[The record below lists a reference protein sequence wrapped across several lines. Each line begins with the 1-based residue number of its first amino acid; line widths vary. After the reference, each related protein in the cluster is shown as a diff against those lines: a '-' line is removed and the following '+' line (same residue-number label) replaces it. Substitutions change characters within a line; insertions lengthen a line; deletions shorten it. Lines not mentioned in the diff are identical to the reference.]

1 MTDLHDKPAP
11 ASSLAQAGPAA
22 DAPESATAAEHPT
35 LGELFTA
42 WVART
47 PDAPALTDG
56 RRTWTYR
63 ELGARADR
71 LAAHLV
77 RRGAGP
83 DRVVALVLPRSM
95 ELIAAELAV
104 ARAGAAF
111 LPVDPAYPAER
122 RALMLTDAA
131 PAVTLDDAG
140 QVGRL
145 LDADE
150 PPATEDTTG
159 HAAEADADRTAG
171 TDADRRAGTGA
182 DHGAGTGADRRAG
195 TGVDREPGTAADHT
209 ARTDADHAAYVI
221 YTSGSTGTPKGVTV
235 THRGI
240 GGFTAA
246 AAERYAVG
254 PGDRVLQFS
263 SPSFDASV
271 LELFISVLSGA
282 TLVVP
287 PHGPWLGDEL
297 AAVLDEHRISHA
309 LIPPAAL
316 ATLPDPAQGTARHL
330 RTLIVGA
337 EACPAGL
344 VDRWAPGRRMINSYG
359 PTETTIVA
367 TWTGPLTAGHG
378 TPTIGGALP
387 HTRVYVLDTAMRPVP
402 PGVDGELFV
411 GGDAV
416 ARGYL
421 GRPGLTATRFVADP
435 FGRPGAR
442 LYRTGDRARW
452 TAAGELEFLGRL
464 DRQVKIRGFRIEPG
478 EIEAALR
485 RAGAVGEA
493 VVVVREDEPGRQR
506 LVGYVTPAGQPAPTD
521 PAAPT
526 APAAPTD
533 PAAPGGAA
541 VVLDPVALRAA
552 VAAVLPA
559 HMVPSAVVVLERMP
573 LTPQHK
579 IDRRALPAPERAT
592 AAGHVAPRSPQERA
606 LARIWADVLGVDTVG
621 VTDDFFDLGGESILA
636 ARALSRIRDE
646 LGVRLT
652 VRDVFTARTV
662 AALAPLLADPSAA
675 APPEPIPPAPRE
687 GGLPLSSAQR
697 RLWYLDDLTAGGT
710 EYNTGVALRL
720 SGPLDPD
727 ALGRSL
733 HRLAARH
740 ASLRTTFTT
749 ADGQGVQRV
758 AAEPDLPLRTADLT
772 GIPDARRAE
781 AAETLLTEEL
791 GRPYDLAAGPLT
803 RALLVRLAVED
814 HLLLLA
820 QHHIVTDG
828 WSVGILT
835 RELAALY
842 HAETTGEPD
851 GLAQPPLQY
860 PDFAVWERRQRTAGG
875 DAADLAY
882 WRRHLSGIQHL
893 ELPTDRPRPAVRTT
907 TGAAHRHTLPAE
919 LVTRLRQLA
928 AGRGTTVFTLFA
940 GASALLFSRYSGQR
954 DVAFGTV
961 TTGRGRRDLED
972 VPGFFAN
979 TVVLRGEVDERV
991 TVDRFVETMRTTV
1004 LDAFAHDA
1012 VPFDRVVEELA
1023 PPRDP
1028 SRTPLVQALVVQ
1040 QTAFAVPPLSGGLR
1054 FADHPLPRPAAR
1066 FDLVL
1071 EFTPDTDGGCVL
1083 TAEFSTD
1090 LFEAATVARLTA
1102 HLHRLLEGMA
1112 DGPGRRLAELTML
1125 SAEEQRTLVDTW
1137 NPPARRARD
1146 TDHTTLPELLHAQAA
1161 RTPDRTAV
1169 VCGPVRLDYAEVARR
1184 AGRIARLLAARG
1196 AGPERLVALCLPRSA
1211 DLVPVLWAVLASGA
1225 AYLPVDPGYPAERV
1239 RLMLADAR
1247 PALVVA
1253 TRETATAL
1261 PADCAPLIL
1270 EDCADPSDVHLAPSD
1285 VHPAPPA
1292 GADRTG
1298 PLLPDHPAYV
1308 IYTSG
1313 STGRPKGVVV
1323 IHRSVTALAQWAR
1336 ERFGAE
1342 GLAHVI
1348 SSTSL
1353 NFDVSVFE
1361 LLCPLV
1367 AGGTVEVVADLPAL
1381 AEGAGPRHA
1390 GLLSGVPSVV
1400 SRLISGGTAPV
1411 TADTVVL
1418 AGEALPA
1425 QTVHDLRAAMPGSR
1439 IANIY
1444 GPTEATVYATA
1455 WFAGDRLPEQAPPI
1469 GDPVA
1474 LTRAYVLDH
1483 ALRPQP
1489 VGVTGELYLGGGGLA
1504 RGYLHRP
1511 GLTAARFVA
1520 DPFGA
1525 PGERMYR
1532 TGDLVRRRA
1541 DGGLEYV
1548 GRIDQ
1553 QVKVRGFRIE
1563 LGEVEEALRGC
1574 AGVAEAAA
1582 TATTDGDGHRRLAGY
1597 VVPAAGQRVD
1607 PEAVRRELGRTLPDY
1622 MVPSAVLVLD
1632 ALPLS
1637 PNGKLDRGRLPDP
1650 GPAVRAVRHVAPRT
1664 PTERALAAIWAEV
1677 LRVERIGVDD
1687 NFFELG
1693 GDSILSIQLVA
1704 RARQEGLPLTSRDVY
1719 RNQTVAALA
1728 RCADA
1733 AAGPRETAPAPEAAT
1748 GTAPLTP
1755 IQHWLFAAA
1764 AERAGHFSQALSV
1777 RTPDDLDPA
1786 ALEDA
1791 LNDLAAHHDALRS
1804 RFVTDGAD
1812 GGAGWFIDERAP
1824 RVRLTRH
1831 TGPETDTPHFG
1842 PFDLARGPLLR
1853 AVLHDCGPGL
1863 PRVLHLA
1870 VHHLVIDGVS
1880 WRVLLEDLDRAYRAR
1895 RAGDDGAAA
1904 LPAKSSP
1911 LRQWARRLN
1920 AHAADGG
1927 FDDEREYWAE
1937 AVPGTEPALP
1947 ADLPDGDDTY
1957 AAQRAVTVRL
1967 SPAVTSAL
1975 LRTLPDTYRTQAN
1988 DVLLS
1993 ALGRALCG
2001 WSGRD
2006 RVLVDVEGHG
2016 REELFPE
2023 LDISR
2028 TVGWFTTRY
2037 PLALAVP
2044 EDAGWDTV
2052 LKRVKE
2058 QLRAVPRHGLG
2069 HDALR
2074 RLTGSGAAP
2083 HTPDAQVSFNYLG
2096 RMGLPDDPDG
2106 LYRGTVRPLE
2116 LDADP
2121 AAERP
2126 HALEVVGRLD
2136 DDELEFTWFYAD
2148 RRYREDTVADLAGR
2162 FAAALEDLARHAA
2175 RPGAAGRTPSD
2186 FPLARL
2192 DQAAVDRIT
2201 AADPAAVADILPLTP
2216 TQAGMLFHGLSQGD
2230 SGVYFQQLTF
2240 VLDGVPDPEAL
2251 AAAWQYV
2258 TDRTEVLRGRVAW
2271 QDVPEPLLVVQ
2282 RHAAV
2287 PVTHLDWRDLPP
2299 DECRARLDDVLARDR
2314 AQGIDLGRA
2323 PLQRL
2328 LLARVSGT
2336 AVRVVWSFHHL
2347 LLDGWSLFQ
2356 VLSDVFARHAGA
2368 GPDTLPHRPPHR
2380 DYVAWLRQRDPA
2392 EAEQHWRHRLSG
2404 LTEATPLPY
2413 DREPREAHR
2422 AESTHEVRGT
2432 LPAPA
2437 TRALEEL
2444 ARTSG
2449 LTLNTLVQGAWALLL
2464 ARQASRDEVV
2474 FGTTVSGRPPEL
2486 PGAEAMTGLF
2496 ITTLPTRVTVPGHG
2510 TLLDWLR
2517 TLQHDQIEDRRFDHL
2532 PLTRI
2537 KACSRLPERVG
2548 LFDSIVVFENY
2559 PVDDDLAASHGLRL
2573 SGLEGIET
2581 TNYPLSLTAYP
2592 GAELTLRLGY
2602 DPELFDAGTAER
2614 MAEYLTVLLSGMA
2627 TGSGR
2632 PPARLPLLAPDRRE
2646 QVLRAWNDT
2655 ATDLPG
2661 STVAGLFAAQVCRTP
2676 DAVAVE
2682 AGDEHLT
2689 YRELDARAARSAARL
2704 AGLGVRPE
2712 HPVGVLMDRSVELIV
2727 TQLALVR
2734 TGGVYVPLDGRA
2746 PAERLRRTLAE
2757 AGAGLLLT
2765 DAGWERTAREALPG
2779 GRVLR
2784 VDDASGADGPA
2795 PTCAVHPD
2803 NVQYL
2808 MFTSGSTGTPKGVAV
2823 RQRDVAALALDRAF
2837 AGHDRILVHSP
2848 GAFDASTYEVWVPLL
2863 RGGTAVLAPPTD
2875 VDAAQVRHAIT
2886 EQRVSC
2892 LWLTAG
2898 LFRLLAQEDPGCLR
2912 GAREVW
2918 TGGDVVPAQAVRR
2931 VLDACPGLTVV
2942 DGYGPTETTTFAT
2955 RRVFR
2960 SGDPLP
2966 AVLPIGRPLDNTRV
2980 YVLDTALQPQPPGI
2994 PGQLYI
3000 AGAGLARGYAGRP
3013 GATAARYVADPYGP
3027 PGARM
3032 YRTGDIVR
3040 WSADGE
3046 LHFVGRADDQIKIR
3060 GFRVEPAEIEAR
3072 LTAHPG
3078 IAEAVVS
3085 LYEDAGRKRLAAHLV
3100 PAGAATVPSAA
3111 ELRAHL
3117 AAGLPDYMLPAAFV
3131 TVPELPLTG
3140 NGKVDRR
3147 RLPAPDWSAGGERAH
3162 RAPRTET
3169 ERILAGIWAE
3179 LLGVARVGV
3188 DDNFF
3193 MLGGDS
3199 ILSIQVVSRARAAGL
3214 TLTPRDLFRH
3224 PTVAELAGASG
3235 GTGPAVAGTE
3245 PVAGAADLTPI
3256 QHWFLDPRPA
3266 HPGFFNQSVVVETA
3280 GAVDQDALRRALTAL
3295 WTQHDALRA
3304 RFAADP
3310 DGTWRQDIAPADGP
3324 VPELLE
3330 VHGRQTEERVTAA
3343 AHGGLQLDTGPLF
3356 TARLFT
3362 ADGTRPT
3369 ARLLLVAHHLVVDG
3383 VSWRILLEDLE
3394 TAYRQAA
3401 SGQPVRLPAR
3411 TTSVREWARRLRDRD
3426 RFTEQLAHW
3435 ERTARHCAAP
3445 LPVDGTGGNTAA
3457 DVREVTVRLDR
3468 DRTADL
3474 LRRVPGV
3481 YRTRV
3486 DDVLLTALGR
3496 VLADWTGRDTVAVG
3510 LEGHGRE
3517 DQLFEDVDL
3526 SRTVGWF
3533 TSLFPVALAVP
3544 HGDWGTALKA
3554 VKEQLRAV
3562 PERGLGYGVL
3572 RHLAGEERLTGA
3584 PAPGI
3589 SFNYLGRFDW
3599 TADGGALIGAVPGGL
3614 GGAEAPG
3621 TERPH
3626 LLDVVARVE
3635 DDRLEITWH
3644 YSTGRHHEETVTALA
3659 EGMLRALCDIVAHC
3673 ARPEAG
3679 GRTPSDFPLARLDQ
3693 AAVDRIAGDG
3703 RDVEDVHPLTPM
3715 QSGMLFHSLLD
3726 PGGRTYVNQVQLV
3739 LSGVTDPHALA
3750 TAWQHTADAN
3760 PVLRTH
3766 LVWQETPEPLQV
3778 VRHRATVPV
3787 THHDWSGRP
3796 ADDGARDLDR
3806 LLAEDREAG
3815 IDLGTAPLM
3824 RLTLIRL
3831 APDRV
3836 RLVWTFHHVLL
3847 DGWSAAQVFDEVCER
3862 YAALTS
3868 GRRPQVPE
3876 RRPFADYLRWLAG
3889 RDTARAERHWR
3900 AALAGFQA
3908 PTELPRDRRPA
3919 EAHRASSSES
3929 VRITLGPDDSARLR
3943 ETAQRAGLTLNTV
3956 LQGAWALLL
3965 SRYGGGSDVVFG
3977 TTVSGRPAELP
3988 GVTSMVGLFINTL
4001 PTRARVDERRPL
4013 LDWLREL
4020 QAAQSEARRHD
4031 FVSLAQLQAW
4041 SEVPGGTGLFDSIV
4055 VFENYPFD
4063 EGALARY
4070 GLAME
4075 QERDLEPTNYPLSVV
4090 VAPGDTLSVNLDYDP
4105 AAFDTG
4111 TVEALG
4117 ESLRTL
4123 LTGMA
4128 ADADR
4133 RLADLP
4139 LLAPAEG
4146 RALVGRFGGRVADTP
4161 RDTLPEAFR
4170 RQAERTPDAPAVRHG
4185 DTRLTYRELDA
4196 RSSRLA
4202 RRLIAAGAGPE
4213 RFVALCLPRTA
4224 DLIVALLAVLKSGA
4238 GYLPVDPQYPAERVA
4253 FLFEDVRP
4261 DAVITAT
4268 ETAGRLPDGPITR
4281 ILLDAEP
4288 DPGVPDLP
4296 VGDDE
4301 RRGTLLPGHPAYV
4314 IHTSGS
4320 TGRPKGVVVSHAS
4333 VLALTDWAA
4342 AEFTGRA
4349 LAHVVASTSLNF
4361 DVSVFEIFSPLL
4373 SGGCVEVVRD
4383 LLALAERPGPW
4394 KAGLL
4399 SAVPS
4404 ALDRLLAEDA
4414 VRITADT
4421 VVLAGEGLPART
4433 VGRVRE
4439 AVPGCQVRNIYGPTE
4454 ATVYAT
4460 AFTCDP
4466 ADPDRDPPIGRPL
4479 GGARAYVLDERMR
4492 PVPAGAPGE
4501 LFLAG
4506 TGVAR
4511 GYLRRPGLTASR
4523 FLPDPFGPP
4532 GGRMYRTGDLV
4543 RWTADGDLVYLGR
4556 GDDQVKVRGFRI
4568 ELGEVEAALARHPA
4582 VAAAAA
4588 RVVEHD
4594 GHRRLVGYA
4603 VPRTPGL
4610 PAPAGPPATGP
4621 TGQSSVG
4628 GEVSGPA
4635 GQGSV
4640 AGEVSG
4646 PTGPGSVG
4654 GAVPGAAGVTSA
4666 GHPVSGPAGL
4676 PDPAELRAFLAR
4688 SLPDHLVPA
4697 LVVPL
4702 ERLPLGATGKL
4713 DRRALPAPRWSAP
4726 TAGAAGRP
4734 PRTEAERTLAAI
4746 WSDVLG
4752 VPEVGA
4758 DDNYFT
4764 LGGDSVL
4771 GIQIVSA
4778 ARRAGLALTPRHLFT
4793 HQTLAELANVAERMP
4808 DPALAAVAA
4817 EQGPVTGDTPLTPV
4831 QHWLLGTLTGDPAHF
4846 SQTVAH
4852 ELAADPDETLLR
4864 AALAAVLEH
4873 HDALRLRFEAAGD
4886 GRWRQHGTAPGDDA
4900 HLEVHH
4906 RAAPHEVAGA
4916 LAAGFDLA
4924 RGPLLRAALCRP
4936 ADGGRPVLVLAAH
4949 HLVVD
4954 AVSWRLIL
4962 EDLDT
4967 AYRALRD
4974 GERPALAP
4982 KSTSFR
4988 TWARRLADHTGTGG
5002 FDGELAH
5009 WRDLDAGP
5017 ALPTDHTGGANTVAV
5032 EENLTAGL
5040 DAEETRRLLQ
5050 DVPDAYRTRVNDV
5063 LLCALGRVLA
5073 RWTGRDR
5080 VAVTLE
5086 GHGREE
5092 LFEDTDLARTVGWFT
5107 TMYPVALDV
5116 PRNAGTGT
5124 VLKAVKEN
5132 LRAVPH
5138 GGLGYGALRHLHP
5151 TAAAQLP
5158 ALPPVCFNYL
5168 GRQDR
5173 TTPAP
5178 GGLLHAPLG
5187 GLTGG
5192 MDRCADRPY
5201 LLDVLGRVVDDRL
5214 EFTWSYSREVHRRD
5228 TVARLAAELT
5238 DELRE
5243 IVRHCAAPGA
5253 GGRTPSDFPLAPLD
5267 QAAVDRLVGSGADVT
5282 DVYPLTPTQTGMVMH
5297 GLDEA
5302 EHGLYVEQITF
5313 VADGARDPE
5322 TLAAAWRHVVD
5333 RTPVLRTSVAL
5344 HGVPVPLQVVHRD
5357 VTLPVTEHD
5366 WSRIPADR
5374 HDAELERL
5382 LGEERARGIALERA
5396 PLLRLALVRLGP
5408 DAVRVVWTFH
5418 HVLLDGW
5425 SVFHVL
5431 SDVMAAHAA
5440 LARGERPRLPGRR
5453 PFADYAAWLAARD
5466 TGQAEEHWRGAL
5478 AGLSAPTPL
5487 PYDRRPAPGETARSG
5502 TWLSRRLG
5510 AEETRRL
5517 QEFARRHRLTLNTLV
5532 QGAWALLLS
5541 RWSGERQVCFGTTVS
5556 GRPAD
5561 LPGADTITGLFI
5573 TTLPARVDV
5582 DGGASS
5588 AGWLRALQEA
5598 QAEDRRHDH
5607 LPLNEVHA
5615 LTQLQP
5621 GTILFDSLVVFENYP
5636 VGDATAGAHGLAL
5649 RDLDAREAT
5658 NYPLTVV
5665 VSPGDRLSV
5674 ELGYDARY
5682 FDAATADSLAGRL
5695 LHTLHALAGTDGTAR
5710 LDDLDVVPPAQRE
5723 RLLHGPA
5730 RPGLGPVPTATLPA
5744 LVEAAV
5750 DRWPTAPALDAA
5762 GTTLGFAEVEER
5774 ANRLAHRLIA
5784 RGTGPGELVAL
5795 LLPRSADMVLAQLA
5809 VTKAGAAFLPVDPAY
5824 PEERIA
5830 LMLRDA
5836 APALT
5841 LDAKEVA
5848 GLLAAP
5854 PDDVPA
5860 HRPTDAD
5867 RTRPLDPDDPAYV
5880 IYTSG
5885 STGRP
5890 KGVVVTHRG
5899 LAAFSAAEA
5908 AHYQVAP
5915 GDRVLAFATPSFDAS
5930 VLELCMSLPHGAGL
5944 VVPRPG
5950 PLLGPEL
5957 AGVLRTERITHTLLP
5972 PAALATLPA
5981 DTPGTLPDLK
5991 TLIVGADACGAELV
6005 ARWAPHHRMV
6015 NSYGPTEATVV
6026 ATWSA
6031 PLTADGS
6038 APPIG
6043 RPLPATG
6050 AYVLDARL
6058 RPVPDGVAGELW
6070 LSGPALARGYLG
6082 RPGLTA
6088 ARFVADPFGPPGTR
6102 MYRTGDLVRRDS
6114 AGELH
6119 YQGRTDH
6126 QLKLRG
6132 HRIEAGEVEATLVRH
6147 PGVLDAVVTVRED
6160 EPGLPRLVAHL
6171 LTVPG
6176 AEPPTTAG
6184 LRELAARSL
6193 PGHMVPSAFVV
6204 LDRFPLTENGK
6215 TDRAALPAPAPAD
6228 ERERPE
6234 YVAPRTPT
6242 EEALAAIWEETLQT
6256 AVGAEDDYF
6265 LLGGDSMRAL
6275 LIASRAN
6282 DAFGVTLTPRDVLV
6296 SHTVA
6301 ALAQL
6306 VEDQVLSELEE
6317 AAYGGP
6323 AEEEAHGGSDT
6334 EDAAHSGHDGRRGA
6348 YGGPEAADTGRDGGP
6363 DAEDAGNDGGP
6374 DAEDAGNDGGPDAED
6389 AGNDGYE
6396 AEDAAYGG
6404 HDHER

>member
-1 MTDLHDKPAP
+1 
-11 ASSLAQAGPAA
+11 
-22 DAPESATAAEHPT
+22 
-35 LGELFTA
+35 
-42 WVART
+42 
-47 PDAPALTDG
+47 
-56 RRTWTYR
+56 
-63 ELGARADR
+63 
-71 LAAHLV
+71 
-77 RRGAGP
+77 
-83 DRVVALVLPRSM
+83 
-95 ELIAAELAV
+95 
-104 ARAGAAF
+104 
-111 LPVDPAYPAER
+111 DPAR
-122 RALMLTDAA
+122 
-131 PAVTLDDAG
+131 
-140 QVGRL
+140 
-145 LDADE
+145 
-150 PPATEDTTG
+150 
-159 HAAEADADRTAG
+159 
-171 TDADRRAGTGA
+171 
-182 DHGAGTGADRRAG
+182 
-195 TGVDREPGTAADHT
+195 
-209 ARTDADHAAYVI
+209 
-221 YTSGSTGTPKGVTV
+221 
-235 THRGI
+235 
-240 GGFTAA
+240 
-246 AAERYAVG
+246 
-254 PGDRVLQFS
+254 
-263 SPSFDASV
+263 
-271 LELFISVLSGA
+271 
-282 TLVVP
+282 
-287 PHGPWLGDEL
+287 
-297 AAVLDEHRISHA
+297 
-309 LIPPAAL
+309 
-316 ATLPDPAQGTARHL
+316 GTARGL

-337 EACPAGL
+337 EACPAAL
-344 VDRWAPGRRMINSYG
+344 VDRWAPGRRMVNSYG
-359 PTETTIVA
+359 PTEATVVA
-367 TWTGPLTAGHG
+367 TWTGPLTAGAG
-378 TPTIGGALP
+378 TPTIGRALP
-387 HTRVYVLDTAMRPVP
+387 HTRVYVLDAALRPVP
-402 PGVDGELFV
+402 AGADGELFI

-421 GRPGLTATRFVADP
+421 GRPGLTAARFVADP
-435 FGRPGAR
+435 FGPPGAR

-452 TAAGELEFLGRL
+452 TADGQLEFLGRL

-485 RAGAVGEA
+485 RAGAGSVGEA
-493 VVVVREDEPGRQR
+493 VVVVREDEPGRPR
-506 LVGYVTPAGQPAPTD
+506 LVGYVTPAGQGSAD
-521 PAAPT
+521 PAAPSGR
-526 APAAPTD
+526 PHPLD
-533 PAAPGGAA
+533 PA
-541 VVLDPVALRAA
+541 ALRAA
-552 VAAVLPA
+552 LAAVLPA
-559 HMVPSAVVVLERMP
+559 HMVPSALVVLDRMP

-579 IDRRALPAPERAT
+579 IDRRALPAPERT
-592 AAGHVAPRSPQERA
+592 VTQGHVAPRSAGERA
-606 LARIWADVLGVDTVG
+606 LARIWAEVLGADAVG

-636 ARALSRIRDE
+636 ARALARIRDE

-652 VRDVFTARTV
+652 VRDVFTARTI
-662 AALAPLLADPSAA
+662 AALAPLLGDPSAA

-687 GGLPLSSAQR
+687 GALPLSSAQR
-697 RLWYLDDLTAGGT
+697 RLWYLDDLTDGGT
-710 EYNTGVALRL
+710 EYNTGVSLRL
-720 SGPLDPD
+720 RGPLDPD
-727 ALGRSL
+727 ALRRCL

-749 ADGQGVQRV
+749 ADGQGAQRV
-758 AAEPDLPLRTADLT
+758 ATEPDLPLRTADLT
-772 GIPDARRAE
+772 DVPGARRTDAAE
-781 AAETLLTEEL
+781 ALLTEEL
-791 GRPYDLAAGPLT
+791 GRPFDLAAGPLT
-803 RALLVRLAVED
+803 RALLVRLAAED

-851 GLAQPPLQY
+851 GLPRPAVQY
-860 PDFAVWERRQRTAGG
+860 PDFAVWERRQRAGRAE
-875 DAADLAY
+875 AADLAY
-882 WRRHLSGIQHL
+882 WKRHLADLQQL

-907 TGAAHRHTLPAE
+907 AGAAHRHPLPAG
-919 LVTRLRQLA
+919 LVTRLRHLA
-928 AGRGTTVFTLFA
+928 TGRGTTLFTLFA
-940 GASALLFSRYSGQR
+940 GASALLFARYSGQR

-979 TVVLRGEVDERV
+979 TVVLRGEVDERA
-991 TVDRFVETMRTTV
+991 TVDRFVESMRTTV
-1004 LDAFAHDA
+1004 LDAFAHDG

-1040 QTAFAVPPLSGGLR
+1040 QSALPVPPLSGGLHL
-1054 FADHPLPRPAAR
+1054 AEHPLPRPAAR

-1071 EFTPDTDGGCVL
+1071 EFSPAPDGGCVL
-1083 TAEFSTD
+1083 TAEFNTD
-1090 LFEAATVARLTA
+1090 LFDAATVSRLTA

-1112 DGPGRRLAELTML
+1112 DGPGRTLAELPML

-1137 NPPARRARD
+1137 NPPARRTRD
-1146 TDHTTLPELLHAQAA
+1146 TRHGTLPDLFHAQAA

-1169 VCGPVRLDYAEVARR
+1169 ICGPVRLDYAEVARR
-1184 AGRIARLLAARG
+1184 ANRLARQLLARG
-1196 AGPERLVALCLPRSA
+1196 AGPESLVALCLPRTA
-1211 DLVPVLWAVLASGA
+1211 DLVPVLWAVLTAGA
-1225 AYLPVDPGYPAERV
+1225 GYLPVDPGYPAERV

-1247 PALVVA
+1247 PALVLA
-1253 TRETATAL
+1253 TRETASRL
-1261 PADCAPLIL
+1261 PADCAPLLL
-1270 EDCADPSDVHLAPSD
+1270 EDCADPAVPDTDLTDSDRP
-1285 VHPAPPA
+1285 
-1292 GADRTG
+1292 R
-1298 PLLPDHPAYV
+1298 PLLPEHPAYV

-1323 IHRSVTALAQWAR
+1323 THRTVAALAAWTR
-1336 ERFGAE
+1336 ERFGAD
-1342 GLAHVI
+1342 GLSHVI
-1348 SSTSL
+1348 ASTSL

-1361 LLCPLV
+1361 LLCPLT
-1367 AGGTVEVVADLPAL
+1367 AGGTTEVVPGLPAL
-1381 AEGAGPRHA
+1381 ADGTGPRRA

-1400 SRLISGGTAPV
+1400 SRLVAGGTAPV

-1425 QTVHDLRAAMPGSR
+1425 QTVHEVRAALPGCR
-1439 IANIY
+1439 VANLY

-1469 GDPVA
+1469 GGPVA
-1474 LTRAYVLDH
+1474 LTRAYVLDGS
-1483 ALRPQP
+1483 LRPQP

-1541 DGGLEYV
+1541 DGALEYV

-1563 LGEVEEALRGC
+1563 LGEVEEALRRC
-1574 AGVAEAAA
+1574 AGVAGAAA
-1582 TATTDGDGHRRLAGY
+1582 TVTTDADGNRRLAGY
-1597 VVPAAGQRVD
+1597 VVPAAGQRVE
-1607 PEAVRRELGRTLPDY
+1607 PEAVRRELGRTLPAS
-1622 MVPSAVLVLD
+1622 MVPSAVVVLD
-1632 ALPLS
+1632 ALPLN
-1637 PNGKLDRGRLPDP
+1637 PNGKLDRARLPDP
-1650 GPAVRAVRHVAPRT
+1650 GPVVRAVRHVAPRT

-1677 LRVERIGVDD
+1677 LRVDRVGVDD

-1693 GDSILSIQLVA
+1693 GDSILSIQVVA
-1704 RARQEGLPLTSRDVY
+1704 RARQDGLSLTSRDVY
-1719 RNQTVAALA
+1719 RHQTVAALA

-1733 AAGPRETAPAPEAAT
+1733 ARAPREAAPAPAAAT
-1748 GTAPLTP
+1748 GPAPLTP
-1755 IQHWLFAAA
+1755 IQHWLFETA
-1764 AERAGHFSQALSV
+1764 AERAGHYAQALSV
-1777 RTPDDLDPA
+1777 RVPDDLDPA

-1791 LNDLAAHHDALRS
+1791 LNDLVAHHDALRS
-1804 RFVTDGAD
+1804 RFVAD
-1812 GGAGWFIDERAP
+1812 GTGPGVRWHIEDRAP
-1824 RVRLTRH
+1824 RIPLARH
-1831 TGPETDTPHFG
+1831 TGPDPATPHFG

-1853 AVLHDCGPGL
+1853 AVLHDDAAGRT
-1863 PRVLHLA
+1863 RVLHLA
-1870 VHHLVIDGVS
+1870 VHHLVVDGVS

-1911 LRQWARRLN
+1911 LREWARRLA

-1927 FDDEREYWAE
+1927 FDDEREYWAR
-1937 AVPGTEPALP
+1937 AVADTEPLVSPRGAN
-1947 ADLPDGDDTY
+1947 TY
-1957 AAQRAVTVRL
+1957 ASQRAVTVRL
-1967 SPAVTSAL
+1967 TAEHTSAL

-2001 WSGRD
+2001 WSGRE

-2028 TVGWFTTRY
+2028 TVGWFTTRH
-2037 PLALAVP
+2037 PVALAVP
-2044 EDAGWDTV
+2044 GDAGWDTV

-2074 RLTGSGAAP
+2074 HLADTGAAP
-2083 HTPDAQVSFNYLG
+2083 PAPQAQVSFNYLG
-2096 RMGLPDDPDG
+2096 RMGLPEDPDG

-2126 HALEVVGRLD
+2126 HPLEVVGRLD
-2136 DDELEFTWFYAD
+2136 GDRLEFTWFYSD
-2148 RRYREDTVADLAGR
+2148 RLHREDTVADLAGR
-2162 FAAALEDLARHAA
+2162 FADALADLARHAA

-2201 AADPAAVADILPLTP
+2201 GPDPAAVEDVYPLTP
-2216 TQAGMLFHGLSQGD
+2216 TQAGMLFHGLSQD
-2230 SGVYFQQLTF
+2230 DRGVYFQQLTF
-2240 VLDGVPDPEAL
+2240 VLDGVPDPRAL
-2251 AAAWQYV
+2251 AAAWQDV
-2258 TDRTEVLRGRVAW
+2258 TDRTEVLRAGVVW
-2271 QDVPEPLLVVQ
+2271 QDVPEPLLVVR
-2282 RHAAV
+2282 RHASV
-2287 PVTHLDWRDLPP
+2287 PVTHLDWRDLTA
-2299 DECRARLDDVLARDR
+2299 DERRARLDDVLARDR
-2314 AQGIDLGRA
+2314 ADGIDLGRA

-2328 LLARVSGT
+2328 LLARLSDT
-2336 AVRVVWSFHHL
+2336 EVRVVWSFHHL

-2356 VLSDVFARHAGA
+2356 VLSDVFARHAG
-2368 GPDTLPHRPPHR
+2368 GDPGTLPDRPPHR
-2380 DYVAWLRQRDPA
+2380 EYVGWLRRRDPGAA
-2392 EAEQHWRHRLSG
+2392 EGHWQRRLSG
-2404 LTEATPLPY
+2404 LAEGTPLPY

-2422 AESTHEVRGT
+2422 AESTHAVRAT
-2432 LPAPA
+2432 LPAA
-2437 TRALEEL
+2437 TSRALEEL
-2444 ARTSG
+2444 ARGSG

-2464 ARQASRDEVV
+2464 ARQAGRDEVV

-2496 ITTLPTRVTVPGHG
+2496 ITTLPTRVTVPDHG

-2517 TLQHDQIEDRRFDHL
+2517 ALQHDQSEDRRFDHL
-2532 PLTRI
+2532 PLTRMR
-2537 KACSRLPERVG
+2537 AFTELPERVG

-2559 PVDDDLAASHGLRL
+2559 PVDDDLAAAHGLRL
-2573 SGLEGIET
+2573 SGLEGVET

-2592 GAELTLRLGY
+2592 GTELTLRLGY
-2602 DPELFDAGTAER
+2602 DPELFDTGTAELL
-2614 MAEYLTVLLSGMA
+2614 AEYLTALLAGMPA
-2627 TGSGR
+2627 GSGR
-2632 PPARLPLLAPDRRE
+2632 PPARLPLLTRDRRA

-2655 ATDLPG
+2655 ATDLPDT
-2661 STVAGLFAAQVCRTP
+2661 TVADLFAAQVRRTP

-2682 AGDEHLT
+2682 TGDERVT
-2689 YRELDARAARSAARL
+2689 YRELDARARKSAARL

-2712 HPVGVLMDRSVELIV
+2712 HPVGVLMDRHVELIV

-2746 PAERLRRTLAE
+2746 PVERLRRTLTE
-2757 AGAGLLLT
+2757 AGARLLLT
-2765 DAGWERTAREALPG
+2765 DAGWQETAREVLPG
-2779 GRVLR
+2779 SGVLR
-2784 VDDASGADGPA
+2784 VDDTPGADGPA
-2795 PTCAVHPD
+2795 APARAGTGGPGASVHPD

-2837 AGHDRILVHSP
+2837 AGHDRVLVHSP
-2848 GAFDASTYEVWVPLL
+2848 HAFDAATYEVWVPLL

-2875 VDAAQVRHAIT
+2875 LDAALVRRAVT
-2886 EQRVSC
+2886 EQGVTC

-2918 TGGDVVPAQAVRR
+2918 TGGEAVPGAVVRR
-2931 VLDACPGLTVV
+2931 VLDASPGLTVV

-2955 RRVFR
+2955 RRAFR
-2960 SGDPLP
+2960 TGDPLP
-2966 AVLPIGRPLDNTRV
+2966 TVLPIGRPLDNTRV
-2980 YVLDTALQPQPPGI
+2980 YVLDAALQPQPPGV
-2994 PGQLYI
+2994 PGELYV

-3013 GATAARYVADPYGP
+3013 GATAARYVADPFGP
-3027 PGARM
+3027 PGTRM

-3078 IAEAVVS
+3078 VAEAVVS

-3100 PAGAATVPSAA
+3100 PAGSGEAPPAA

-3131 TVPELPLTG
+3131 TVPELPLTA

-3169 ERILAGIWAE
+3169 ERLLAGIWAE
-3179 LLGVARVGV
+3179 LLGLEQVGV

-3214 TLTPRDLFRH
+3214 ALTPRDLFRH
-3224 PTVAELAGASG
+3224 PTVAELAAAGGGAAPAVT
-3235 GTGPAVAGTE
+3235 GTEAVAG
-3245 PVAGAADLTPI
+3245 PADLTPI

-3266 HPGFFNQSVVVETA
+3266 HPDFFDQSVVIETA
-3280 GAVDQDALRRALTAL
+3280 GPVDEDALRRALTAL
-3295 WTQHDALRA
+3295 WTHHDALRA
-3304 RFAADP
+3304 RFAP
-3310 DGTWRQDIAPADGP
+3310 DGGAWRQDIAAADAP
-3324 VPELLE
+3324 VPDLLQ
-3330 VHGRQTEERVTAA
+3330 VHGLRDEQRVTVA
-3343 AHGGLQLDTGPLF
+3343 AHAGLRLATGPLF

-3362 ADGTRPT
+3362 AGGPRP
-3369 ARLLLVAHHLVVDG
+3369 ARLLLIAHHLVVDG

-3401 SGQPVRLPAR
+3401 SGRPVTLPAR
-3411 TTSVREWARRLRDRD
+3411 TTSVREWARRLRDRAD
-3426 RFTEQLAHW
+3426 VFAAARAHW
-3435 ERTARHCAAP
+3435 EEAARHCAHP
-3445 LPVDGTGGNTAA
+3445 LPVDGDGGTTMAGA
-3457 DVREVTVRLDR
+3457 REVTVRLDR
-3468 DRTADL
+3468 DRTAAL

-3533 TSLFPVALAVP
+3533 TSLFPVALTVP
-3544 HGDWGTALKA
+3544 AGDWGTALKS

-3562 PERGLGYGVL
+3562 PDRGLGYGVL
-3572 RHLAGEERLTGA
+3572 RHLARDARLTGT
-3584 PAPGI
+3584 PAPGV

-3599 TADGGALIGAVPGGL
+3599 SAEGGTLVGAVPGGL

-3635 DDRLEITWH
+3635 DERLEITWH
-3644 YSTGRHHEETVTALA
+3644 YSAGRHREETVTALA
-3659 EGMLRALCDIVAHC
+3659 EGMLRALDGIVAHC
-3673 ARPEAG
+3673 ARPDAG

-3703 RDVEDVHPLTPM
+3703 RDVADIYPLTPM
-3715 QSGMLFHSLLD
+3715 QAGMLFHSLLD
-3726 PGGRTYVNQVQLV
+3726 PAGRTYVNQVQLV
-3739 LSGVTDPHALA
+3739 LSGVTDPHALSE
-3750 TAWQHTADAN
+3750 AWQHTADAN
-3760 PVLRTH
+3760 PVLRTR

-3778 VRHRATVPV
+3778 VRHRAPVPV
-3787 THHDWSGRP
+3787 THLDWSGWS
-3796 ADDGARDLDR
+3796 ADREARETDR
-3806 LLAEDREAG
+3806 LLAEDRRAG

-3836 RLVWTFHHVLL
+3836 RLLWTFHHVLL

-3862 YAALTS
+3862 YAALVS
-3868 GRRPQVPE
+3868 GRRPHVPE
-3876 RRPFADYLRWLAG
+3876 RRPFADHLRRLAG
-3889 RDTARAERHWR
+3889 RDTAQAERYWR
-3900 AALAGFQA
+3900 EALAGFQA
-3908 PTELPRDRRPA
+3908 PTALPRDRRPA
-3919 EAHRASSSES
+3919 EAHRASSSGS
-3929 VRITLGPDDSARLR
+3929 VRMTLAPDVSARLR
-3943 ETAQRAGLTLNTV
+3943 DTAQRAGLTLNTV

-3965 SRYGGGSDVVFG
+3965 SRYGGGDDVVFG

-4001 PTRARVDERRPL
+4001 PTRARVDGRRPL
-4013 LDWLREL
+4013 LDWLRDL

-4031 FVSLAQLQAW
+4031 FVSLAQVQSW
-4041 SEVPGGTGLFDSIV
+4041 SDVPGGTRLFDSIV

-4063 EGALARY
+4063 EGALARH

-4075 QERDLEPTNYPLSVV
+4075 QERDVEPTSYPLSVV
-4090 VAPGDTLSVNLDYDP
+4090 VAPGDTLAVNLDYDP
-4105 AAFDTG
+4105 AAFDAT
-4111 TVEALG
+4111 TVEGLG

-4128 ADADR
+4128 ADPDR

-4139 LLAPAEG
+4139 LLDPAAG
-4146 RALVGRFGGRVADTP
+4146 RALVGRFAGGVAEAP

-4170 RQAERTPDAPAVRHG
+4170 RQAARTPDAPAVRHG
-4185 DTRLTYRELDA
+4185 DTCLTYRELDA
-4196 RSSRLA
+4196 RSNRLA
-4202 RRLIAAGAGPE
+4202 RQLIAAGAGPE

-4224 DLIVALLAVLKSGA
+4224 DLVVALLAVLKSGA
-4238 GYLPVDPQYPAERVA
+4238 AYLPVDPQYPAERVA

-4261 DAVITAT
+4261 DAVLTAT
-4268 ETAGRLPDGPITR
+4268 ETAGRLPEGPVTR
-4281 ILLDAEP
+4281 ILLDAGP
-4288 DPGVPDLP
+4288 GTGVPDTP
-4296 VGDDE
+4296 VGDGE
-4301 RRGTLLPGHPAYV
+4301 RRGPLLPGHPAYV

-4333 VLALTDWAA
+4333 VLALTGWAA
-4342 AEFTGRA
+4342 AEFTGRG

-4394 KAGLL
+4394 RAGLL

-4433 VGRVRE
+4433 VRRVRD
-4439 AVPGCQVRNIYGPTE
+4439 AVPGTQVRNIYGPTE

-4492 PVPAGAPGE
+4492 PVPVGAPGE

-4532 GGRMYRTGDLV
+4532 GSRMYRTGDLV

-4568 ELGEVEAALARHPA
+4568 ELGEVEAVLARHPA

-4588 RVVEHD
+4588 RVVED
-4594 GHRRLVGYA
+4594 AGHRRLVGYA
-4603 VPRTPGL
+4603 VPRGT
-4610 PAPAGPPATGP
+4610 
-4621 TGQSSVG
+4621 V
-4628 GEVSGPA
+4628 
-4635 GQGSV
+4635 
-4640 AGEVSG
+4640 
-4646 PTGPGSVG
+4646 
-4654 GAVPGAAGVTSA
+4654 
-4666 GHPVSGPAGL
+4666 L

-4713 DRRALPAPRWSAP
+4713 DRRALPAPRWAA
-4726 TAGAAGRP
+4726 TATGEAGRP
-4734 PRTEAERTLAAI
+4734 PRTGTERVLAGIWAE
-4746 WSDVLG
+4746 VLG

-4793 HQTLAELANVAERMP
+4793 HQTLAELAAVAEPLP
-4808 DPALAAVAA
+4808 DGGGPGGPAAA
-4817 EQGPVTGDTPLTPV
+4817 EQGPVTGDAPLTPV
-4831 QHWLLGTLTGDPAHF
+4831 QHWLLDTLTGDPAHF
-4846 SQTVAH
+4846 SQTVAF
-4852 ELAADPDETLLR
+4852 ELAADPDEGLLR
-4864 AALAAVLEH
+4864 AALAAVLAH
-4873 HDALRLRFEAAGD
+4873 HDALRLRFEPGGD
-4886 GRWRQHGTAPGDDA
+4886 GRWRQQGGAPEQEA
-4900 HLEVHH
+4900 PHLEVH
-4906 RAAPHEVAGA
+4906 RGTAPRDVAAA
-4916 LAAGFDLA
+4916 LGAGFDLA
-4924 RGPLLRAALCRP
+4924 GGPLLRAALCRP
-4936 ADGGRPVLVLAAH
+4936 DDGGRPVLLLAAH

-4954 AVSWRLIL
+4954 AVSWRLIT
-4962 EDLDT
+4962 EDLDL

-4974 GERPALAP
+4974 GERPALGT
-4982 KSTSFR
+4982 KSTAFR
-4988 TWARRLADHTGTGG
+4988 DWARRLAAHTAAGG

-5009 WRDLDAGP
+5009 WQGFDAGT
-5017 ALPTDHTGGANTVAV
+5017 ALPADHPGGANTVADEDSV
-5032 EENLTAGL
+5032 TAAL

-5050 DVPDAYRTRVNDV
+5050 DVPDVYRTRVNDV

-5092 LFEDTDLARTVGWFT
+5092 VFEHVDLARTVGWFT
-5107 TMYPVALDV
+5107 AMYPVALDV
-5116 PRNAGTGT
+5116 PRDAGTGT

-5138 GGLGYGALRHLHP
+5138 GGLGYGALRFLHP
-5151 TAAAQLP
+5151 TAGPALP

-5168 GRQDR
+5168 GRQGG
-5173 TTPAP
+5173 TPAP
-5178 GGLLHAPLG
+5178 GGLLHGPYG

-5192 MDRCADRPY
+5192 MDPSADRPY
-5201 LLDVLGRVVDDRL
+5201 LLDVLGRVADDRL
-5214 EFTWSYSREVHRRD
+5214 EFTWSYSRQVHRRE
-5228 TVARLAAELT
+5228 TVARLAAELAG
-5238 DELRE
+5238 ELRA
-5243 IVRHCAAPGA
+5243 ILRHCAEPGA

-5267 QAAVDRLVGSGADVT
+5267 QTAVDRLVGTGAGVT

-5297 GLDEA
+5297 GLDDA

-5313 VADGARDPE
+5313 VADGAHDPG

-5344 HGVPVPLQVVHRD
+5344 HGVPVPLQVVHRS
-5357 VTLPVTEHD
+5357 VTLPVTELD
-5366 WSRIPADR
+5366 WSGLPADR
-5374 HDAELERL
+5374 RDAELERL
-5382 LGEERARGIALERA
+5382 LADERARGIALDRA

-5431 SDVMAAHAA
+5431 SDVMNAHAA
-5440 LARGERPRLPGRR
+5440 LTRGERPRLPERR
-5453 PFADYAAWLAARD
+5453 PFADYAGWLAARD
-5466 TGQAEEHWRGAL
+5466 TGPARDHWRGVL
-5478 AGLSAPTPL
+5478 AGFGTPTPL
-5487 PYDRRPAPGETARSG
+5487 PYDRRPAPGTTARSG
-5502 TWLSRRLG
+5502 TWLSQRLG
-5510 AEETRRL
+5510 TEPTRL
-5517 QEFARRHRLTLNTLV
+5517 LTEFARRRRLTLNTLV
-5532 QGAWALLLS
+5532 QGAWALLLA
-5541 RWSGERQVCFGTTVS
+5541 RWSGEREVCFGTTVS

-5561 LPGADTITGLFI
+5561 LPGADGITGLFI
-5573 TTLPARVDV
+5573 TTLPARTAV
-5582 DGGASS
+5582 DGSADC
-5588 AGWLRALQEA
+5588 AGWLRAVQEA
-5598 QAEDRRHDH
+5598 RAEDRRHDH
-5607 LPLNEVHA
+5607 LPLNALHA
-5615 LTQLQP
+5615 LSDLP
-5621 GTILFDSLVVFENYP
+5621 SGTALFDSLVVFENYP

-5665 VSPGDRLSV
+5665 VSPGDRLAV
-5674 ELGYDARY
+5674 ELGYDPRH
-5682 FDAATADSLAGRL
+5682 FDAATAESLAGQL
-5695 LHTLHALAGTDGTAR
+5695 LHTLHALAASDGTAR
-5710 LDDLDVVPPAQRE
+5710 LDDIDVLPPGQRE
-5723 RLLHGPA
+5723 RLLRGPA
-5730 RPGLGPVPTATLPA
+5730 RPALGPVPAATLPA
-5744 LVEAAV
+5744 LLEAAA
-5750 DRWPTAPALDAA
+5750 DRWPTAPALDAP
-5762 GTTLGFAEVEER
+5762 GTLLTFAQAETR

-5784 RGTGPGELVAL
+5784 RGAGPGDLVAL

-5809 VTKAGAAFLPVDPAY
+5809 VAKAGAAFLPVDPGY

-5848 GLLAAP
+5848 DLLAA
-5854 PDDVPA
+5854 
-5860 HRPTDAD
+5860 
-5867 RTRPLDPDDPAYV
+5867 
-5880 IYTSG
+5880 
-5885 STGRP
+5885 
-5890 KGVVVTHRG
+5890 
-5899 LAAFSAAEA
+5899 
-5908 AHYQVAP
+5908 
-5915 GDRVLAFATPSFDAS
+5915 
-5930 VLELCMSLPHGAGL
+5930 
-5944 VVPRPG
+5944 
-5950 PLLGPEL
+5950 
-5957 AGVLRTERITHTLLP
+5957 VLRR
-5972 PAALATLPA
+5972 
-5981 DTPGTLPDLK
+5981 
-5991 TLIVGADACGAELV
+5991 
-6005 ARWAPHHRMV
+6005 
-6015 NSYGPTEATVV
+6015 
-6026 ATWSA
+6026 
-6031 PLTADGS
+6031 
-6038 APPIG
+6038 
-6043 RPLPATG
+6043 
-6050 AYVLDARL
+6050 
-6058 RPVPDGVAGELW
+6058 
-6070 LSGPALARGYLG
+6070 RG
-6082 RPGLTA
+6082 
-6088 ARFVADPFGPPGTR
+6088 
-6102 MYRTGDLVRRDS
+6102 
-6114 AGELH
+6114 
-6119 YQGRTDH
+6119 
-6126 QLKLRG
+6126 
-6132 HRIEAGEVEATLVRH
+6132 
-6147 PGVLDAVVTVRED
+6147 
-6160 EPGLPRLVAHL
+6160 
-6171 LTVPG
+6171 
-6176 AEPPTTAG
+6176 
-6184 LRELAARSL
+6184 
-6193 PGHMVPSAFVV
+6193 
-6204 LDRFPLTENGK
+6204 
-6215 TDRAALPAPAPAD
+6215 
-6228 ERERPE
+6228 
-6234 YVAPRTPT
+6234 
-6242 EEALAAIWEETLQT
+6242 
-6256 AVGAEDDYF
+6256 
-6265 LLGGDSMRAL
+6265 
-6275 LIASRAN
+6275 
-6282 DAFGVTLTPRDVLV
+6282 
-6296 SHTVA
+6296 VA
-6301 ALAQL
+6301 ALLDGEEQSW
-6306 VEDQVLSELEE
+6306 SEFAREFL
-6317 AAYGGP
+6317 
-6323 AEEEAHGGSDT
+6323 
-6334 EDAAHSGHDGRRGA
+6334 GR
-6348 YGGPEAADTGRDGGP
+6348 
-6363 DAEDAGNDGGP
+6363 
-6374 DAEDAGNDGGPDAED
+6374 
-6389 AGNDGYE
+6389 
-6396 AEDAAYGG
+6396 
-6404 HDHER
+6404 

>member
-11 ASSLAQAGPAA
+11 ASSLPQGGSTPDTPENAVAPAY
-22 DAPESATAAEHPT
+22 PT

-42 WVART
+42 WVNRT
-47 PDAPALTDG
+47 PEAPALTDG

-63 ELGARADR
+63 ELADRTAR
-71 LAAHLV
+71 LAAHLTG
-77 RRGAGP
+77 RGAGP

-122 RALMLTDAA
+122 RALMLADAA
-131 PAVTLDDAG
+131 PALTLDDPRRVAD
-140 QVGRL
+140 L
-145 LDADE
+145 L
-150 PPATEDTTG
+150 
-159 HAAEADADRTAG
+159 AAEDAEGAEDAGNAGNAEDAGDPAVRT
-171 TDADRRAGTGA
+171 
-182 DHGAGTGADRRAG
+182 
-195 TGVDREPGTAADHT
+195 PAAEVH
-209 ARTDADHAAYVI
+209 ADHAAYVI

-297 AAVLDEHRISHA
+297 AAVLDEHRVTHA

-316 ATLPDPAQGTARHL
+316 ASLPDPERGTARHL

-337 EACPAGL
+337 EACSAEL

-367 TWTGPLTAGHG
+367 TWTGPLTAGSS

-387 HTRVYVLDTAMRPVP
+387 HTRAYVLDAAMRPVP
-402 PGVDGELFV
+402 PGADGELFV

-421 GRPGLTATRFVADP
+421 GRPGLTAARFVADP
-435 FGRPGAR
+435 FGPPGAR
-442 LYRTGDRARW
+442 LYRTGDRVRW
-452 TAAGELEFLGRL
+452 TAGGELEFLGRL

-485 RAGAVGEA
+485 RAGAGAVGEA
-493 VVVVREDEPGRQR
+493 VVVVREDVPGHQR
-506 LVGYVTPAGQPAPTD
+506 LVAYVTAATRSAPAGPADTSGGNGTDGPLDAAASAAHPLD
-521 PAAPT
+521 PA
-526 APAAPTD
+526 
-533 PAAPGGAA
+533 
-541 VVLDPVALRAA
+541 ALRAA
-552 VAAVLPA
+552 IGAVLPG
-559 HMVPSAVVVLERMP
+559 HMVPSAVVVLDRMP

-579 IDRRALPAPERAT
+579 IDRRALPAPERSVAL
-592 AAGHVAPRSPQERA
+592 GHVPPRTDQERA
-606 LARIWADVLGVDTVG
+606 LAGIWADVLGTDAVG

-636 ARALSRIRDE
+636 ARVLARVRDD

-652 VRDVFTARTV
+652 VRDVFTARTI

-675 APPEPIPPAPRE
+675 APPQPIPPVPRE

-697 RLWYLDDLTAGGT
+697 RLWYLDDLTEGGT
-710 EYNTGVALRL
+710 EYNTGVSLRWR
-720 SGPLDPD
+720 GALDPD
-727 ALGRSL
+727 ALHRSL
-733 HRLAARH
+733 LRLAARH
-740 ASLRTTFTT
+740 DSLRTTFPTV
-749 ADGQGVQRV
+749 DGQGVQRV
-758 AAEPDLPLRTADLT
+758 AAEPDVPLRTADLT
-772 GIPDARRAE
+772 GIPDARRAG
-781 AAETLLTEEL
+781 AAENLLTEEL
-791 GRPYDLAAGPLT
+791 RRPFDLAAGPLT
-803 RALLVRLAVED
+803 RALLVRLAAED

-851 GLAQPPLQY
+851 GLPRPGVQY
-860 PDFAVWERRQRTAGG
+860 PDFAVWERGQRAGDA

-882 WRRHLSGIQHL
+882 WRRHLAGLQHL

-907 TGAAHRHTLPAE
+907 AGAAHRHVLPAE
-919 LVTRLRQLA
+919 LTSRLRQLA
-928 AGRGTTVFTLFA
+928 AGRGTTAFTLFA
-940 GASALLFSRYSGQR
+940 GAAALLFSRYSGQR
-954 DVAFGTV
+954 DIALGTV
-961 TTGRGRRDLED
+961 TNGRGRRDLED

-979 TVVLRGEVDERV
+979 TVVLRGDVDERA

-1028 SRTPLVQALVVQ
+1028 SRTPLVQVLVVQ
-1040 QTAFAVPPLSGGLR
+1040 QTASPALPPAGGLR
-1054 FADHPLPRPAAR
+1054 VTGHPLPRPAAR

-1071 EFTPDTDGGCVL
+1071 EFTPDADGGCVL
-1083 TAEFSTD
+1083 TVEYNKD
-1090 LFEAATVARLTA
+1090 LFDAATVTRMTG

-1112 DGPGRRLAELTML
+1112 DGPGRRLAELPML
-1125 SAEEQRTLVDTW
+1125 GAEEQRTLVDSW
-1137 NPPARRARD
+1137 NPPARAARD
-1146 TDHTTLPELLHAQAA
+1146 NEYGTLPALLHAQAA

-1169 VCGPVRLDYAEVARR
+1169 ICGDTRLEYAEVARR
-1184 AGRIARLLAARG
+1184 ASRLARQLVARG
-1196 AGPERLVALCLPRSA
+1196 AGPETLVALCLPRTA

-1225 AYLPVDPGYPAERV
+1225 GYLPVDPAYPAERV
-1239 RLMLADAR
+1239 RFMLDDAR
-1247 PALVVA
+1247 PALVLA
-1253 TRETATAL
+1253 TRETAAAL
-1261 PADCAPLIL
+1261 PPECVPLLLEECTAP
-1270 EDCADPSDVHLAPSD
+1270 DAPDAGPSDSELTD
-1285 VHPAPPA
+1285 
-1292 GADRTG
+1292 ADRLR

-1323 IHRSVTALAQWAR
+1323 GHRSAAALAAWAG
-1336 ERFGAE
+1336 ERFGPE
-1342 GLAHVI
+1342 GLSHVI
-1348 SSTSL
+1348 ASTSL

-1361 LLCPLV
+1361 LICPLA
-1367 AGGTVEVVADLPAL
+1367 AGGTVEVVTDLPAL
-1381 AEGAGPRHA
+1381 ADGTGPRRA
-1390 GLLSGVPSVV
+1390 TLLSGVPSVV
-1400 SRLISGGTAPV
+1400 SRLVAGGTAPL

-1425 QTVHDLRAAMPGSR
+1425 QTAQDVRAAMPDCR
-1439 IANIY
+1439 IANVY

-1455 WFAGDRLPEQAPPI
+1455 WFAGDRLPDQPPPI

-1474 LTRAYVLDH
+1474 LTRAYVLDTS
-1483 ALRPQP
+1483 LRPQP
-1489 VGVTGELYLGGGGLA
+1489 VGVPGELYLGGGGLA
-1504 RGYLHRP
+1504 RGYLNRP
-1511 GLTAARFVA
+1511 GLTATRFVA

-1532 TGDLVRRRA
+1532 TGDLVRRRP
-1541 DGGLEYV
+1541 DGALEYV
-1548 GRIDQ
+1548 GRTDQ

-1582 TATTDGDGHRRLAGY
+1582 LAATDGDGNRRLVGY
-1597 VVPAAGQRVD
+1597 VVPAAGQHTE
-1607 PEAVRRELGRTLPDY
+1607 PEAVRRDLGRTLPDY
-1622 MVPSAVLVLD
+1622 MVPSAVVVLD
-1632 ALPLS
+1632 ALPLN
-1637 PNGKLDRGRLPDP
+1637 PNGKLDRNRLPAP

-1664 PTERALAAIWAEV
+1664 PTERTLAAIWAEV
-1677 LRVERIGVDD
+1677 LREDRVGVDD

-1693 GDSILSIQLVA
+1693 GDSILSIQVVA
-1704 RARQEGLPLTSRDVY
+1704 RARQEGLPLTSRDLY
-1719 RNQTVAALA
+1719 QHQTVAALA
-1728 RCADA
+1728 HRADA
-1733 AAGPRETAPAPEAAT
+1733 AAGPREAAPAPEAPT

-1755 IQHWLFAAA
+1755 IQHWLFDAVGA
-1764 AERAGHFSQALSV
+1764 RAGHFAQALSL
-1777 RTPDDLDPA
+1777 RMPADLDPA

-1791 LNDLAAHHDALRS
+1791 LNDLVAHHDALRS
-1804 RFVTDGAD
+1804 RFATAEEP
-1812 GGAGWFIDERAP
+1812 AGWHIDERTP
-1824 RVRLTRH
+1824 RLRLARH

-1842 PFDLARGPLLR
+1842 PFDLGRGPLLR
-1853 AVLHDCGPGL
+1853 AVLHDAGTEAPA
-1863 PRVLHLA
+1863 VLHLA
-1870 VHHLVIDGVS
+1870 VHHLVVDGVS
-1880 WRVLLEDLDRAYRAR
+1880 WRLLLEDLDRAYRAR
-1895 RAGDDGAAA
+1895 RAGRDGAAA

-1911 LRQWARRLN
+1911 LRQWARRLH

-1927 FDDEREYWAE
+1927 FDDERAYWAG
-1937 AVPGTEPALP
+1937 AVPADAPALP
-1947 ADLPDGDDTY
+1947 AELTGGGPGTY
-1957 AAQRAVTVRL
+1957 AEQKSLTVRL
-1967 SPAVTSAL
+1967 GADATAAL

-1988 DVLLS
+1988 DVLLG

-2001 WSGRD
+2001 WSGRE
-2006 RVLVDVEGHG
+2006 RVVVDVEGHG
-2016 REELFPE
+2016 REELFRE

-2037 PLALAVP
+2037 PVALAVP
-2044 EDAGWDTV
+2044 RDADWDTV
-2052 LKRVKE
+2052 LKQVKE
-2058 QLRAVPRHGLG
+2058 RLRAVPRNGLG
-2069 HDALR
+2069 HDALL
-2074 RLTGSGAAP
+2074 RLAGPGAAP
-2083 HTPDAQVSFNYLG
+2083 RTAAAQISFNYLG
-2096 RMGLPDDPDG
+2096 RMDTAEDSDG

-2126 HALEVVGRLD
+2126 HALEVVGQLVG
-2136 DDELEFTWFYAD
+2136 DELEFTWFYAD
-2148 RRYREDTVADLAGR
+2148 LPGRKDAVADLAGR
-2162 FAAALEDLARHAA
+2162 YGDALTDLARHAA

-2201 AADPAAVADILPLTP
+2201 GADPAAVADVLPLTP
-2216 TQAGMLFHGLSQGD
+2216 TQAGMLFHGLSQDD
-2230 SGVYFQQLTF
+2230 SGVYVQQLTF
-2240 VLDGVPDPEAL
+2240 VLDGVPDPAAL
-2251 AAAWQYV
+2251 AESWQHV
-2258 TDRTEVLRGRVAW
+2258 TDRTEVLRGRVRW
-2271 QDVPEPLLVVQ
+2271 QDVPEPLLVVE

-2287 PVTHLDWRDLPP
+2287 PVTHLDWREATE
-2299 DECRARLDDVLARDR
+2299 DERRARLDALLVRDR
-2314 AQGIDLGRA
+2314 ADGIDLGRA

-2328 LLARVSGT
+2328 LLARVSDT

-2347 LLDGWSLFQ
+2347 LLDGWSMFQ
-2356 VLSDVFARHAGA
+2356 VLSDVFAHHA
-2368 GPDTLPHRPPHR
+2368 GPDAATLPHRPSYR
-2380 DYVAWLRQRDPA
+2380 EYVSWLRLRDQDA
-2392 EAEQHWRHRLSG
+2392 ADRHWRHRLSG

-2422 AESTHEVRGT
+2422 AESTHAVHGT
-2432 LPAPA
+2432 LPAAA

-2449 LTLNTLVQGAWALLL
+2449 LTLNTLVQGAWAVLL
-2464 ARQASRDEVV
+2464 ARQAGRDDVV
-2474 FGTTVSGRPPEL
+2474 FGTTVSGRPAEL

-2517 TLQHDQIEDRRFDHL
+2517 ALQADQSEDRRFDHL
-2532 PLTRI
+2532 PLTRM
-2537 KACSRLPERVG
+2537 KTFTELPERVG

-2559 PVDDDLAASHGLRL
+2559 PVDDDLAAAHGLRL
-2573 SGLEGIET
+2573 SGLEGVET

-2592 GAELTLRLGY
+2592 GTELNLRLGY
-2602 DPELFDAGTAER
+2602 DPELFDAGTAAR
-2614 MAEYLTVLLSGMA
+2614 MAEYLTVLLAGMPA
-2627 TGSGR
+2627 GSPR
-2632 PPARLPLLAPDRRE
+2632 PPARLPLLGPDRRE
-2646 QVLRAWNDT
+2646 QVLRTWNDT
-2655 ATDLPG
+2655 ATDLPD
-2661 STVAGLFAAQVCRTP
+2661 STVAGLFAAQVRRTP
-2676 DAVAVE
+2676 DAVALE

-2689 YRELDARAARSAARL
+2689 YRELDVRAAQLAARL
-2704 AGLGVRPE
+2704 AGAGVRAE
-2712 HPVGVLMDRSVELIV
+2712 YPVGVLMDRSVDLIV

-2757 AGAGLLLT
+2757 AGARLLLT
-2765 DAGWERTAREALPG
+2765 DAAWEETAREVLPG
-2779 GRVLR
+2779 DGVLR
-2784 VDDASGADGPA
+2784 VDGAFEPPTGPA
-2795 PTCAVHPD
+2795 SHQAVHPD

-2837 AGHDRILVHSP
+2837 AGHDRVLVHSP
-2848 GAFDASTYEVWVPLL
+2848 HAFDAATYEVWVPLL
-2863 RGGTAVLAPPTD
+2863 RGGTAVLAPPAD
-2875 VDAAQVRHAIT
+2875 LDAAQVRHAVT
-2886 EQRVSC
+2886 ERRVSC

-2918 TGGDVVPAQAVRR
+2918 TGGEAVPGAVVRR

-2980 YVLDTALQPQPPGI
+2980 YVLDGTLQPQPPGI
-2994 PGQLYI
+2994 PGELYI

-3013 GATAARYVADPYGP
+3013 GATAARYLADPYGP
-3027 PGARM
+3027 PGTRM

-3072 LTAHPG
+3072 LTAHPAV
-3078 IAEAVVS
+3078 AEAVVS
-3085 LYEDAGRKRLAAHLV
+3085 LYEDGGRKRLAAHVV
-3100 PAGAATVPSAA
+3100 PSCDAELPSAA
-3111 ELRAHL
+3111 GLRTHL

-3131 TVPELPLTG
+3131 TVPELPLTA

-3147 RLPAPDWSAGGERAH
+3147 RLPAPDWAAGGEQAH
-3162 RAPRTET
+3162 RAARTEA
-3169 ERILAGIWAE
+3169 ERVLTGIWAE

-3214 TLTPRDLFRH
+3214 AISPRDLFRH
-3224 PTVAELAGASG
+3224 PTVAELAAATEGAAR
-3235 GTGPAVAGTE
+3235 AVAGTG
-3245 PVAGAADLTPI
+3245 PVTGAADLLPI

-3266 HPGFFNQSVVVETA
+3266 HPDFFNQSVVIETP
-3280 GAVDQDALRRALTAL
+3280 GTVDQGALRAALSAL
-3295 WTQHDALRA
+3295 WTHHDALRA
-3304 RFAADP
+3304 RFLLADE
-3310 DGTWRQDIAPADGP
+3310 GARRQDIAAADGP
-3324 VPELLE
+3324 IPELLQ
-3330 VHGRQTEERVTAA
+3330 VHDPAHEERVTAA
-3343 AHGGLQLDTGPLF
+3343 AHSGLRLDTGPLF
-3356 TARLFT
+3356 TARLFA
-3362 ADGTRPT
+3362 ADGTRP
-3369 ARLLLVAHHLVVDG
+3369 ARLLLIAHHLVVDG

-3401 SGQPVRLPAR
+3401 SGEPVRLPAR
-3411 TTSVREWARRLRDRD
+3411 TTSVREWAARLRDDD
-3426 RFTEQLAHW
+3426 RFAAQLGHW
-3435 ERTARHCAAP
+3435 ERTARACADP
-3445 LPVDGTGGNTAA
+3445 LPVDLDGGNTTA
-3457 DVREVTVRLDR
+3457 DVREVTVRLDPGQT
-3468 DRTADL
+3468 DGL

-3496 VLADWTGRDTVAVG
+3496 VLGDWAGRDTVAVG

-3517 DQLFEDVDL
+3517 DQLFEDIDL

-3533 TSLFPVALAVP
+3533 TSLHPLALSVP
-3544 HGDWGTALKA
+3544 PGSWGTALKS

-3562 PERGLGYGVL
+3562 PDRGLGYGVL
-3572 RHLAGEERLTGA
+3572 RHLTREERLTGT
-3584 PAPGI
+3584 PEPGI

-3599 TADGGALIGAVPGGL
+3599 SADEGTLVAAVPGGL
-3614 GGAEAPG
+3614 GGAEAPD

-3626 LLDVVARVE
+3626 LIDVVARVE
-3635 DDRLEITWH
+3635 DDRLEITWY
-3644 YSTGRHHEETVTALA
+3644 YSAGRHREETVTALA
-3659 EGMLRALCDIVAHC
+3659 DAMLRALGDIVAHC
-3673 ARPEAG
+3673 ALPDAG

-3693 AAVDRIAGDG
+3693 AAVDRIAGNG
-3703 RDVEDVHPLTPM
+3703 RDVADIYPLTPM
-3715 QSGMLFHSLLD
+3715 QAGMLFHSLLD
-3726 PGGRTYVNQVQLV
+3726 GDNRTYVNQVQLV

-3750 TAWQHTADAN
+3750 EAWQHTADAN

-3766 LVWQETPEPLQV
+3766 LVWQETDRPLQV

-3787 THHDWSGRP
+3787 THHDWTGRS
-3796 ADDGARDLDR
+3796 AERGARELDR
-3806 LLAEDREAG
+3806 LLAEDRENG
-3815 IDLGTAPLM
+3815 IDLGAAPLM

-3847 DGWSAAQVFDEVCER
+3847 DGWSAAQVFEEVGAR
-3862 YAALTS
+3862 YAALTA
-3868 GRRPQVPE
+3868 GHRPRLPD
-3876 RRPFADYLRWLAG
+3876 RRPFADYLRWLSEQ
-3889 RDTARAERHWR
+3889 DTGRAEQYWR
-3900 AALAGFQA
+3900 TTLAGFQA

-3919 EAHRASSSES
+3919 EAHRASSSGS
-3929 VRITLGPDDSARLR
+3929 VRVALGAEVSARLR

-3956 LQGAWALLL
+3956 VQGAWALLL
-3965 SRYGGGSDVVFG
+3965 SRYGGGDDVVFG
-3977 TTVSGRPAELP
+3977 TTVSGRPADMP
-3988 GVTSMVGLFINTL
+3988 GITSMVGLFINTL
-4001 PTRARVDERRPL
+4001 PTRARVDGRRPL

-4020 QAAQSEARRHD
+4020 QDAQAEARRHD
-4031 FVSLAQLQAW
+4031 FVSLAQVQSW
-4041 SEVPGGTGLFDSIV
+4041 SDVPGGTGLFDSIV

-4063 EGALARY
+4063 EGAMARH

-4075 QERDLEPTNYPLSVV
+4075 GERDLEPTNYPLSVV
-4090 VAPGDTLSVNLDYDP
+4090 VAPGETLAVNLDHDP

-4128 ADADR
+4128 DAPER
-4133 RLADLP
+4133 RLAELP

-4146 RALVGRFGGRVADTP
+4146 RDLVARFGGRVAEGPHDTVLETP
-4161 RDTLPEAFR
+4161 HDTLPEAFR
-4170 RQAERTPDAPAVRHG
+4170 RQAERTPDAPAVRHA
-4185 DTRLTYRELDA
+4185 DTCLSYRELDA

-4202 RRLIAAGAGPE
+4202 RLLIAAGAGPE

-4224 DLIVALLAVLKSGA
+4224 DLVVALLAVLKSGA

-4261 DAVITAT
+4261 DAVITAA
-4268 ETAGRLPDGPITR
+4268 ETAGRLPEGTYTR
-4281 ILLDAEP
+4281 ILLDEEP
-4288 DPGVPDLP
+4288 GTGLPDTP
-4296 VGDDE
+4296 VDDTE
-4301 RRGTLLPGHPAYV
+4301 RHTTLLPAHPAYV

-4333 VLALTDWAA
+4333 VRALTDWAA
-4342 AEFTGRA
+4342 AEFTGRG
-4349 LAHVVASTSLNF
+4349 LEHVVASTSLNF

-4373 SGGCVEVVRD
+4373 SGGCVEIVRD

-4394 KAGLL
+4394 RAGLL

-4414 VRITADT
+4414 VHVTADT

-4439 AVPGCQVRNIYGPTE
+4439 AVAGSRVHNIYGPTE

-4460 AFTCDP
+4460 AFACDP

-4492 PVPAGAPGE
+4492 PVPVGAPGE

-4511 GYLRRPGLTASR
+4511 GYLRRPGLTAAR
-4523 FLPDPFGPP
+4523 FLPDAFGPP
-4532 GGRMYRTGDLV
+4532 GSRMYRTGDLV
-4543 RWTADGDLVYLGR
+4543 RWTPDGDLVYLGR

-4568 ELGEVEAALARHPA
+4568 ELGEVEAALARHPG

-4588 RVVEHD
+4588 RVVEQG
-4594 GHRRLVGYA
+4594 GHRRLIGYV
-4603 VPRTPGL
+4603 VPQATGL
-4610 PAPAGPPATGP
+4610 PVPVGEGRTAPAAHAAHPPAP
-4621 TGQSSVG
+4621 
-4628 GEVSGPA
+4628 
-4635 GQGSV
+4635 
-4640 AGEVSG
+4640 
-4646 PTGPGSVG
+4646 
-4654 GAVPGAAGVTSA
+4654 
-4666 GHPVSGPAGL
+4666 L
-4676 PDPAELRAFLAR
+4676 PDTGELRTFLAR
-4688 SLPDHLVPA
+4688 SLPDHLLPA

-4713 DRRALPAPRWSAP
+4713 DRRALPVPEWAVPAPG
-4726 TAGAAGRP
+4726 AGGRA
-4734 PRTEAERTLAAI
+4734 PRTEAEQALAAI
-4746 WSDVLG
+4746 WCEVLG

-4793 HQTLAELANVAERMP
+4793 HQTLAELAAAAEP
-4808 DPALAAVAA
+4808 VSDTATATA
-4817 EQGPVTGDTPLTPV
+4817 EQGPVTGDAPLTPV
-4831 QHWLLGTLTGDPAHF
+4831 QHWLLDTLTGDPAHF
-4846 SQTVAH
+4846 SQTVSF
-4852 ELAADPDETLLR
+4852 ELAADPDEALLR
-4864 AALAAVLEH
+4864 AALSAVLAH
-4873 HDALRLRFEAAGD
+4873 HDALRMRFEPLGD
-4886 GRWRQHGTAPGDDA
+4886 GRWRQYGTPPGDHGV
-4900 HLEVHH
+4900 HLEVHD
-4906 RAAPHEVAGA
+4906 RTAPEEVADA
-4916 LAAGFDLA
+4916 LGAGFDLA
-4924 RGPLLRAALCRP
+4924 GGPLLRAALCRP
-4936 ADGGRPVLVLAAH
+4936 GDDGRRPVLLLAAH

-4954 AVSWRLIL
+4954 AVSWRLVL
-4962 EDLDT
+4962 EDLAA
-4967 AYRALRD
+4967 AYDALRD
-4974 GERPALAP
+4974 GGQPAPAP

-4988 TWARRLADHTGTGG
+4988 TWARRLAEHTEAGG

-5009 WRDLDAGP
+5009 WRDLDGAAAPLP
-5017 ALPTDHTGGANTVAV
+5017 ADRPGGANTVAD
-5032 EENLTAGL
+5032 EESVTVGL

-5050 DVPDAYRTRVNDV
+5050 DVPEAYRTRVNDV

-5073 RWTGRDR
+5073 RWTGQDR

-5092 LFEDTDLARTVGWFT
+5092 LFEDTDLARTTGWFT
-5107 TMYPVALDV
+5107 AMYPVALDV
-5116 PRNAGTGT
+5116 PRDAGTGT

-5138 GGLGYGALRHLHP
+5138 GGLGYGALRFLHP
-5151 TAAAQLP
+5151 TAGRELP

-5173 TTPAP
+5173 TGTP
-5178 GGLLHAPLG
+5178 GGLLHTPYG

-5192 MDRCADRPY
+5192 MDRTAQRPY
-5201 LLDVLGRVVDDRL
+5201 LLDVLGQVSAERL
-5214 EFTWSYSREVHRRD
+5214 EFTWSYSREVHGRE
-5228 TVARLAAELT
+5228 TVTRLADELT
-5238 DELRE
+5238 DELRA
-5243 IVRHCAAPGA
+5243 IIRHCAEPGA
-5253 GGRTPSDFPLAPLD
+5253 GGRTPADFPLAPLD
-5267 QAAVDRLVGSGADVT
+5267 QAGVDRLVGTGAGAAGGAGVAGRAGVADVV

-5302 EHGLYVEQITF
+5302 AHGLYVEQITF
-5313 VADGARDPE
+5313 VADGAQDPR
-5322 TLAAAWRHVVD
+5322 TLAAAWQHVVD

-5344 HGVPVPLQVVHRD
+5344 RGVPVPLQVVHRD

-5366 WSRIPADR
+5366 WSALPADR

-5382 LGEERARGIALERA
+5382 LADERARGIALDRA
-5396 PLLRLALVRLGP
+5396 PLMRLALVRVGP

-5431 SDVMAAHAA
+5431 SDVTAAHAA
-5440 LARGERPRLPGRR
+5440 LTRGERPHLPDRR
-5453 PFADYAAWLAARD
+5453 PFADYTAWLAARD
-5466 TGQAEEHWRGAL
+5466 TRQAEEHWRAAL
-5478 AGLSAPTPL
+5478 AGLRGPTAL
-5487 PYDRRPAPGETARSG
+5487 PYDRRPAPDATARSG
-5502 TWLSRRLG
+5502 TWLSQRLDTERTG
-5510 AEETRRL
+5510 RL

-5532 QGAWALLLS
+5532 QGAWALLLA
-5541 RWSGERQVCFGTTVS
+5541 RWSGEREVCFGTTVS

-5573 TTLPARVDV
+5573 TTLPARTGV
-5582 DGGASS
+5582 DGGAECG
-5588 AGWLRALQEA
+5588 AWLRAFQEA
-5598 QAEDRRHDH
+5598 RAEDRRHDH
-5607 LPLNEVHA
+5607 LPLTTLHA
-5615 LTQLQP
+5615 LGELTP
-5621 GTILFDSLVVFENYP
+5621 GTALFDSLVVFENYP
-5636 VGDATAGAHGLAL
+5636 VGDATAGAQGLAL

-5665 VSPGDRLSV
+5665 VSPGDRLTV
-5674 ELGYDARY
+5674 ELGYDPRY
-5682 FDAATADSLAGRL
+5682 FDEPNAESLAGQL
-5695 LHTLHALAGTDGTAR
+5695 LRTLDALAASDGTAR
-5710 LDDLDVVPPAQRE
+5710 LDDVDVLPSAQRD
-5723 RLLHGPA
+5723 RLLRGPA
-5730 RPGLGPVPTATLPA
+5730 RPATGPVAATTLPA

-5750 DRWPTAPALDAA
+5750 DRWPPAVALEALDALDTGGSGGA
-5762 GTTLGFAEVEER
+5762 PLTFAEAEDR

-5784 RGTGPGELVAL
+5784 RGTGPGDLVAL
-5795 LLPRSADMVLAQLA
+5795 LLPRSTDMVLAQLA
-5809 VTKAGAAFLPVDPAY
+5809 VAKAGAAFLPVDPGY
-5824 PEERIA
+5824 PKERIA
-5830 LMLRDA
+5830 LMLGDA
-5836 APALT
+5836 APALI
-5841 LDAKEVA
+5841 LDAQEVA
-5848 GLLAAP
+5848 DLLAAA
-5854 PDDVPA
+5854 PDGVPG

-5867 RTRPLDPDDPAYV
+5867 RTRPLDVDDPAYV

-5885 STGRP
+5885 STGTP

-5908 AHYQVAP
+5908 DHYEVAP

-5930 VLELCMSLPHGAGL
+5930 VLELCASLPHGARL
-5944 VVPRPG
+5944 VVPRQG
-5950 PLLGPEL
+5950 PLLGAEL
-5957 AGVLRTERITHTLLP
+5957 ADVLRAGHITHTLLP
-5972 PAALATLPA
+5972 PAALATLPP

-5991 TLIVGADACGAELV
+5991 TLIVGADACGPELV

-6031 PLTADGS
+6031 PLTADGG

-6050 AYVLDARL
+6050 AYVLDAHL
-6058 RPVPDGVAGELW
+6058 RPVPDGVIGQLW

-6088 ARFVADPFGPPGTR
+6088 SRFTADPFGPPGAR

-6119 YQGRTDH
+6119 YLGRTDH

-6171 LTVPG
+6171 LTAPD
-6176 AEPPTTAG
+6176 AEPPAPAD

-6215 TDRAALPAPAPAD
+6215 TDRAALPAPPPAGAREG
-6228 ERERPE
+6228 ERERAA

-6242 EEALAAIWEETLQT
+6242 EEAVAAIWEETLQT

-6265 LLGGDSMRAL
+6265 LLGGDSLRAL

-6282 DAFGVTLTPRDVLV
+6282 DAFAVTLTPRDVLL
-6296 SHTVA
+6296 SRTVA
-6301 ALAQL
+6301 ALAEL
-6306 VEDQVLSELEE
+6306 VEEQVLSELEQSAYDE
-6317 AAYGGP
+6317 DAYGDDD
-6323 AEEEAHGGSDT
+6323 S
-6334 EDAAHSGHDGRRGA
+6334 EDAAS
-6348 YGGPEAADTGRDGGP
+6348 
-6363 DAEDAGNDGGP
+6363 
-6374 DAEDAGNDGGPDAED
+6374 
-6389 AGNDGYE
+6389 
-6396 AEDAAYGG
+6396 GG
-6404 HDHER
+6404 HDHDHER

>member
-11 ASSLAQAGPAA
+11 ASCLPQQTGPAA
-22 DAPESATAAEHPT
+22 DAPESDAAEHPT
-35 LGELFTA
+35 LGELFAA

-56 RRTWTYR
+56 RRTWSYR
-63 ELGARADR
+63 ELAARADR

-122 RALMLTDAA
+122 RALMLADAA
-131 PAVTLDDAG
+131 PAVTLDDPRT
-140 QVGRL
+140 VRDL
-145 LDADE
+145 LD
-150 PPATEDTTG
+150 TG
-159 HAAEADADRTAG
+159 DGAG
-171 TDADRRAGTGA
+171 P
-182 DHGAGTGADRRAG
+182 GAGTEA
-195 TGVDREPGTAADHT
+195 
-209 ARTDADHAAYVI
+209 DADHAAYVI

-246 AAERYAVG
+246 AADRYAVG

-271 LELFISVLSGA
+271 LELFVSVLAGA

-297 AAVLDEHRISHA
+297 AAVLDEHRITHA

-359 PTETTIVA
+359 PTEATIVA
-367 TWTGPLTAGHG
+367 TWTGPLTAGRG

-387 HTRVYVLDTAMRPVP
+387 HTRVYVLDARMRPVP
-402 PGVDGELFV
+402 AGGDGELCV

-421 GRPGLTATRFVADP
+421 GRPGLTAARFVADP
-435 FGRPGAR
+435 FGPPGAR

-452 TAAGELEFLGRL
+452 TTDGELEFLGRL

-485 RAGAVGEA
+485 RTGAGTVGEA
-493 VVVVREDEPGRQR
+493 VVVVREDTPGHQR
-506 LVGYVTPAGQPAPTD
+506 LVAYVTPASAPPSRGPRPTTD
-521 PAAPT
+521 T
-526 APAAPTD
+526 APAPGDTAPLPAD
-533 PAAPGGAA
+533 PRPSADAAPAPGDTAPLPAARPSADAAPASGVPRLDADTTPDSAAPRPTADTAPAPGGGPDAPA
-541 VVLDPVALRAA
+541 GSLDPAALRAA
-552 VAAVLPA
+552 LAATLPA
-559 HMVPSAVVVLERMP
+559 HMVPSAIVVLDRMP
-573 LTPQHK
+573 LTPQNK
-579 IDRRALPAPERAT
+579 IDRKALPAPERSA
-592 AAGHVAPRSPQERA
+592 AAGHVAPRSEREAA
-606 LARIWADVLGVDTVG
+606 LAAIWAQVLGAEAVG
-621 VTDDFFDLGGESILA
+621 VTDDFFELGGESLLA
-636 ARALSRIRDE
+636 ARVLARIREE

-662 AALAPLLADPSAA
+662 AALAALLGDPSAA
-675 APPEPIPPAPRE
+675 APSEPIPPAPA
-687 GGLPLSSAQR
+687 GAALPLSSAQR
-697 RLWYLDDLTAGGT
+697 RLWYLDDLTDGGS
-710 EYNTGVALRL
+710 EYNTGVSLRL
-720 SGPLDPD
+720 RGPLDPD
-727 ALGRSL
+727 ALRRSL

-740 ASLRTTFTT
+740 ASLRTTFATV
-749 ADGQGVQRV
+749 DGQGVQRV
-758 AAEPDLPLRTADLT
+758 APEPELPLSTADLT
-772 GIPDARRAE
+772 DVPDARRAE
-781 AAETLLTEEL
+781 AAEALLTEEL
-791 GRPYDLAAGPLT
+791 SRPYDLAAGPLT
-803 RALLVRLAVED
+803 RALLVRLAADD

-828 WSVGILT
+828 WSVGVLT

-851 GLAQPPLQY
+851 GLARPAVQY
-860 PDFAVWERRQRTAGG
+860 PDFAVWERRQRAG
-875 DAADLAY
+875 DADADDLAY
-882 WRRHLSGIQHL
+882 WKRHLAGIQQL

-907 TGAAHRHTLPAE
+907 AGAAHRHTLPAE

-940 GASALLFSRYSGQR
+940 GACALLFSRYSGQR

-979 TVVLRGEVDERV
+979 TVVLRGEVDERA
-991 TVDRFVETMRTTV
+991 TVDRFVESMRTTV
-1004 LDAFAHDA
+1004 LDAFAHDG

-1040 QTAFAVPPLSGGLR
+1040 QTALPVPPLSGGVRL
-1054 FADHPLPRPAAR
+1054 AEHPLPRPAAR

-1071 EFTPDTDGGCVL
+1071 EFTPDADGGCVL
-1083 TAEFSTD
+1083 TAEFNTD
-1090 LFEAATVARLTA
+1090 LFETATVARLTA

-1112 DGPGRRLAELTML
+1112 DGPGRALAELPML

-1137 NPPARRARD
+1137 NPPARRSRD
-1146 TDHTTLPELLHAQAA
+1146 TQAATLPDLFHAQAA

-1169 VCGPVRLDYAEVARR
+1169 VCGPDRLEYAEAARR
-1184 AGRIARLLAARG
+1184 ANRLARLLLARG
-1196 AGPERLVALCLPRSA
+1196 AGPETLVALCLPRTA
-1211 DLVPVLWAVLASGA
+1211 DLVPVLWAVLTAGA
-1225 AYLPVDPGYPAERV
+1225 GYLPVDPAYPAERV
-1239 RLMLADAR
+1239 RFMLADAR
-1247 PALVVA
+1247 PALVIA
-1253 TRETATAL
+1253 TRETAAAL
-1261 PADCAPLIL
+1261 PPDCAPLLL
-1270 EDCADPSDVHLAPSD
+1270 EDCADPAVPDTEVTD
-1285 VHPAPPA
+1285 
-1292 GADRTG
+1292 ADRPR

-1323 IHRSVTALAQWAR
+1323 THRTVAALAAWAA
-1336 ERFGAE
+1336 ERFGE
-1342 GLAHVI
+1342 RGLGHVI
-1348 SSTSL
+1348 ASTSL

-1361 LLCPLV
+1361 LLCPTT

-1381 AEGAGPRHA
+1381 TDGTGPRRA

-1400 SRLISGGTAPV
+1400 SRLIAGGTSPV

-1425 QTVHDLRAAMPGSR
+1425 QTLHDLRLALPGCR

-1455 WFAGDRLPEQAPPI
+1455 WCAGDRLPEQAPPI
-1469 GDPVA
+1469 GEPVA
-1474 LTRAYVLDH
+1474 RTRAYVLDH

-1504 RGYLHRP
+1504 RGYLNRA

-1541 DGGLEYV
+1541 DGVLEYV

-1582 TATTDGDGHRRLAGY
+1582 TTTTDGDGHRRLAGY
-1597 VVPAAGQRVD
+1597 VVPAPGERVE
-1607 PEAVRRELGRTLPDY
+1607 PEAVRRELGRTLPAS
-1622 MVPSAVLVLD
+1622 MVPSAVVVLD
-1632 ALPLS
+1632 ALPLN

-1664 PTERALAAIWAEV
+1664 PTERVLAAIWAEV
-1677 LRVERIGVDD
+1677 LRAERIGVDD

-1693 GDSILSIQLVA
+1693 GDSILSIQVVA

-1719 RNQTVAALA
+1719 RHQTVAALA

-1733 AAGPRETAPAPEAAT
+1733 ARGPREAAPAPEAAT
-1748 GTAPLTP
+1748 GTVPLTP
-1755 IQHWLFAAA
+1755 IQHWLFDTA
-1764 AERAGHFSQALSV
+1764 AERAGHYAQALSV
-1777 RTPDDLDPA
+1777 RVPDDVDPA

-1791 LNDLAAHHDALRS
+1791 LNDLVAHHDALRS
-1804 RFVTDGAD
+1804 RFTAD
-1812 GGAGWFIDERAP
+1812 DTAPGVRWHIADEAP
-1824 RVRLTRH
+1824 RVPLARH
-1831 TGPETDTPHFG
+1831 TGPDPDTPHFG

-1853 AVLHDCGPGL
+1853 AVLHDPGAGR

-1870 VHHLVIDGVS
+1870 VHHLVVDGVS
-1880 WRVLLEDLDRAYRAR
+1880 WRLLLDDLDRAYRAR
-1895 RAGDDGAAA
+1895 RAGEDGRAA

-1911 LRQWARRLN
+1911 LRGWSRRLN

-1927 FDDEREYWAE
+1927 FADEREYWAR
-1937 AVPGTEPALP
+1937 AVPDTGPALP
-1947 ADLPDGDDTY
+1947 ADLPDGTNTY
-1957 AAQRAVTVRL
+1957 ASQRAVTVRL
-1967 SPAVTSAL
+1967 TPEDTAAL

-1993 ALGRALCG
+1993 ALGRALCAG
-2001 WSGRD
+2001 TGRE
-2006 RVLVDVEGHG
+2006 RVVVDVEGHG

-2037 PLALAVP
+2037 PVALAVP

-2052 LKRVKE
+2052 LKQVKE

-2074 RLTGSGAAP
+2074 HLAGPGAAP
-2083 HTPDAQVSFNYLG
+2083 RTPAAQISFNYLG
-2096 RMGLPDDPDG
+2096 RMGLPEGGDG

-2126 HALEVVGRLD
+2126 HALEVVGQLD
-2136 DDELEFTWFYAD
+2136 GDSLEFTWFYSD
-2148 RRYREDTVADLAGR
+2148 RLHREDTVAELARR
-2162 FAAALEDLARHAA
+2162 FADALSGLARHAT
-2175 RPGAAGRTPSD
+2175 RPGTAGRTPSD

-2201 AADPAAVADILPLTP
+2201 GADPASVADVYPLTP
-2216 TQAGMLFHGLSQGD
+2216 TQAGMLFHGLSQD
-2230 SGVYFQQLTF
+2230 DRGVYFQQLTF
-2240 VLDGVPDPEAL
+2240 ELDGVPDPRAL
-2251 AAAWQYV
+2251 AAAWQQV
-2258 TDRTEVLRGRVAW
+2258 TDRTEVLRGRVVW

-2287 PVTHLDWRDLPP
+2287 PVTHLDWRDLTAG
-2299 DECRARLDDVLARDR
+2299 ERRARLDDVLARDR
-2314 AQGIDLGRA
+2314 AEGIDLGRA

-2328 LLARVSGT
+2328 LLARVSDT

-2356 VLSDVFARHAGA
+2356 VLSDVFARHAGT
-2368 GPDTLPHRPPHR
+2368 GPDTLADRPPYA
-2380 DYVAWLRQRDPA
+2380 DYVAWLRGRDQAAA
-2392 EAEQHWRHRLSG
+2392 ERHWRHRLTG
-2404 LTEATPLPY
+2404 LAEATPLPY

-2422 AESTHEVRGT
+2422 AESTHEVRAA
-2432 LPAPA
+2432 LPAA
-2437 TRALEEL
+2437 VTRALEEL
-2444 ARTSG
+2444 ARAAG
-2449 LTLNTLVQGAWALLL
+2449 LTVNTLVQGAWALLL
-2464 ARQASRDEVV
+2464 ARQAGRDEVV

-2486 PGAEAMTGLF
+2486 PGADAMTGLF
-2496 ITTLPTRVTVPGHG
+2496 ITTLPTRVAVPAEG
-2510 TLLDWLR
+2510 TLTDWLR
-2517 TLQHDQIEDRRFDHL
+2517 ALQHDQSEDRRFDHL

-2537 KACSRLPERVG
+2537 RTFAELPEQVG

-2559 PVDDDLAASHGLRL
+2559 PVDDDLAAAHGLRL
-2573 SGLEGIET
+2573 SGLEGVET

-2592 GAELTLRLGY
+2592 GPELTLRLGY
-2602 DPELFDAGTAER
+2602 DPDLFDAGTVER
-2614 MAEYLTVLLSGMA
+2614 MAEYLTVLLTHVPSGA
-2627 TGSGR
+2627 AR
-2632 PPARLPLLAPDRRE
+2632 PPARLPLLAPGRRE

-2655 ATDLPG
+2655 GTGLPET
-2661 STVAGLFAAQVCRTP
+2661 TVAELFAAQVRRTP
-2676 DAVAVE
+2676 DAVALE
-2682 AGDEHLT
+2682 AGDDRLT
-2689 YRELDARAARSAARL
+2689 YRRLDALAAGLAARL
-2704 AGLGVRPE
+2704 TGLGVRPE
-2712 HPVGVLMDRSVELIV
+2712 RPVGVLMDRSVDLIV

-2746 PAERLRRTLAE
+2746 PVERLRRTLAE
-2757 AGAGLLLT
+2757 AGAELLLT
-2765 DAGWERTAREALPG
+2765 DTVWARTAGELLPG
-2779 GRVLR
+2779 DAVLR
-2784 VDDASGADGPA
+2784 VDTAGSGADGPA
-2795 PTCAVHPD
+2795 PAQPAHPVHPD
-2803 NVQYL
+2803 NIQYL

-2823 RQRDVAALALDRAF
+2823 RQRDVADLARDRAF
-2837 AGHDRILVHSP
+2837 TGHDRVLVHSP
-2848 GAFDASTYEVWVPLL
+2848 HAFDAATYEVWVPLL
-2863 RGGTAVLAPPTD
+2863 RGGTAVLAPPAD
-2875 VDAAQVRHAIT
+2875 LDAAQVRRAVT
-2886 EQRVSC
+2886 EQGVTC

-2918 TGGDVVPAQAVRR
+2918 TGGEAVPGAAVRR
-2931 VLDACPGLTVV
+2931 VLEACPGLTVV

-2960 SGDPLP
+2960 AGDPLP

-2980 YVLDTALQPQPPGI
+2980 HVLDAALQPQPPGI
-2994 PGQLYI
+2994 PGELYI

-3013 GATAARYVADPYGP
+3013 GASAARYVADPYGP
-3027 PGARM
+3027 PGTRM
-3032 YRTGDIVR
+3032 YRTGDLVR

-3060 GFRVEPAEIEAR
+3060 GFRVEPAEIEAL
-3072 LTAHPG
+3072 LTAHPAV
-3078 IAEAVVS
+3078 AEAVVS
-3085 LYEDAGRKRLAAHLV
+3085 LYQDAGRKRLAAHLV
-3100 PAGAATVPSAA
+3100 PAAGTDLPGAT

-3117 AAGLPDYMLPAAFV
+3117 AAALPDYMLPAAFV
-3131 TVPELPLTG
+3131 TVAELPLTA

-3147 RLPAPDWSAGGERAH
+3147 RLPAPDWSAGGDRAH

-3169 ERILAGIWAE
+3169 ERVLAGIWAE
-3179 LLGVARVGV
+3179 LLGVERVGV

-3193 MLGGDS
+3193 TLGGDS
-3199 ILSIQVVSRARAAGL
+3199 ILSIQVVSRARTAGL
-3214 TLTPRDLFRH
+3214 ALTPRDLFRH
-3224 PTVAELAGASG
+3224 PTVAELAAAG
-3235 GTGPAVAGTE
+3235 GDAAPAVAGTG
-3245 PVAGAADLTPI
+3245 PVSGPADLTPI

-3266 HPGFFNQSVVVETA
+3266 HPAFFNQSVVIEAA
-3280 GAVDQDALRRALTAL
+3280 GPVDEDALRRALTAL
-3295 WTQHDALRA
+3295 WTHHDALRA
-3304 RFAADP
+3304 RFRAAG
-3310 DGTWRQDIAPADGP
+3310 DGSWSQDITADDP

-3330 VHGRQTEERVTAA
+3330 VHDRRAEEPVTAA
-3343 AHGGLQLDTGPLF
+3343 AHAGLRLETGPLF

-3362 ADGTRPT
+3362 ADGTRP

-3394 TAYRQAA
+3394 TGYAQAVA
-3401 SGQPVRLPAR
+3401 SEPVRLPAR
-3411 TTSVREWARRLRDRD
+3411 TTSLPEWTRRLRDRAGAFAD
-3426 RFTEQLAHW
+3426 GLAFW
-3435 ERTARHCAAP
+3435 ERAARHCAEP
-3445 LPVDGTGGNTAA
+3445 LPADGDGGTTMA

-3468 DRTADL
+3468 ERTDGL

-3533 TSLFPVALAVP
+3533 TSLYPVALTVP
-3544 HGDWGTALKA
+3544 AEDWGTALKS

-3562 PERGLGYGVL
+3562 PDRGLGYGVL
-3572 RHLAGEERLTGA
+3572 RHLAREPRLAAA

-3589 SFNYLGRFDW
+3589 TFNYLGRFDW
-3599 TADGGALIGAVPGGL
+3599 SAGGGTLIGAVPGGL

-3621 TERPH
+3621 SERPH

-3635 DDRLEITWH
+3635 DDQLQITWF
-3644 YSTGRHHEETVTALA
+3644 YGAGRHREETVAALA
-3659 EGMLRALCDIVAHC
+3659 EGMLHALADIVAHC
-3673 ARPEAG
+3673 ARPGAG

-3703 RDVEDVHPLTPM
+3703 RDVADIYPLTPM
-3715 QSGMLFHSLLD
+3715 QAGMLFHSLLD
-3726 PGGRTYVNQVQLV
+3726 ADSRTYVNQVQLV
-3739 LSGVTDPHALA
+3739 LSGVTDPSALA
-3750 TAWQHTADAN
+3750 QAWQDTADAN
-3760 PVLRTH
+3760 PVLRTG

-3787 THHDWSGRP
+3787 TLHDWSGRP
-3796 ADDGARDLDR
+3796 AESGARELDR
-3806 LLAEDREAG
+3806 LLEEDRQAG
-3815 IDLGTAPLM
+3815 IDLGSAPLM

-3836 RLVWTFHHVLL
+3836 RVVWTFHHVLL

-3862 YAALTS
+3862 YAALTC
-3868 GRRPQVPE
+3868 GRRPQLPE

-3889 RDTARAERHWR
+3889 RDTGRAERYWR
-3900 AALAGFQA
+3900 ETLAGFQA

-3919 EAHRASSSES
+3919 EAHRASSSGSE
-3929 VRITLGPDDSARLR
+3929 RMTLGADVSARLR

-3988 GVTSMVGLFINTL
+3988 GVTTMVGLFINTL
-4001 PTRARVDERRPL
+4001 PTRARVDGTRPL
-4013 LDWLREL
+4013 LDWLRDL

-4031 FVSLAQLQAW
+4031 FVSLAQVQSW

-4063 EGALARY
+4063 EGALARH

-4075 QERDLEPTNYPLSVV
+4075 QEQDLEPTNYPLSVV
-4090 VAPGDTLSVNLDYDP
+4090 VAPGDTLDVHLDYDP
-4105 AAFDTG
+4105 AAFDAT
-4111 TVEALG
+4111 TVRALG
-4117 ESLRTL
+4117 ESLRAL

-4128 ADADR
+4128 ADPDR
-4133 RLADLP
+4133 PLAELP
-4139 LLAPAEG
+4139 LLEPAAG
-4146 RALVGRFGGRVADTP
+4146 RALVDRFGGRVAEAP
-4161 RDTLPEAFR
+4161 YDTLPEAFR

-4185 DTRLTYRELDA
+4185 DTCLSYRELDA
-4196 RSSRLA
+4196 RSNRLA

-4224 DLIVALLAVLKSGA
+4224 DLLVALLAVLKSGA

-4261 DAVITAT
+4261 DAVITAI
-4268 ETAGRLPDGPITR
+4268 ETAGRLPEGPYTR
-4281 ILLDAEP
+4281 ILLDADADADADGDAGAAPGAGAP
-4288 DPGVPDLP
+4288 DTP
-4296 VGDDE
+4296 VGDGD
-4301 RRGTLLPGHPAYV
+4301 RHTPLLPGHPAYV

-4342 AEFTGRA
+4342 AEFGGRG
-4349 LAHVVASTSLNF
+4349 LHHVVASTSLNF

-4394 KAGLL
+4394 RAGLL

-4414 VRITADT
+4414 VRVTADT

-4433 VGRVRE
+4433 VRRVRT
-4439 AVPGCQVRNIYGPTE
+4439 AIPGSQVHNIYGPTE

-4511 GYLRRPGLTASR
+4511 GYLGRPGLTAGR

-4532 GGRMYRTGDLV
+4532 GSRMYRTGDLV

-4582 VAAAAA
+4582 VEAAAA
-4588 RVVEHD
+4588 RVVEHA
-4594 GHRRLVGYA
+4594 GHRRLIGYV
-4603 VPRTPGL
+4603 VPRTPAPSGTG
-4610 PAPAGPPATGP
+4610 APA
-4621 TGQSSVG
+4621 
-4628 GEVSGPA
+4628 
-4635 GQGSV
+4635 
-4640 AGEVSG
+4640 
-4646 PTGPGSVG
+4646 
-4654 GAVPGAAGVTSA
+4654 
-4666 GHPVSGPAGL
+4666 L
-4676 PDPAELRAFLAR
+4676 PDPGELRAFLAG
-4688 SLPDHLVPA
+4688 SVPDHLVPA

-4713 DRRALPAPRWSAP
+4713 DRRALPLPEWTAPGS
-4726 TAGAAGRP
+4726 GEAGRP
-4734 PRTEAERTLAAI
+4734 PRTEAEQTLAAI
-4746 WSDVLG
+4746 WSEVLG
-4752 VPEVGA
+4752 VAEVGA

-4764 LGGDSVL
+4764 LGGDSIL
-4771 GIQIVSA
+4771 GIRIVSA

-4793 HQTLAELANVAERMP
+4793 HQTLAELAAAAERV
-4808 DPALAAVAA
+4808 PAAAATA
-4817 EQGPVTGDTPLTPV
+4817 EQGPVTGEAPLTPV
-4831 QHWLLGTLTGDPAHF
+4831 QHWLLDTLTGDPAHF

-4852 ELAADPDETLLR
+4852 ELATDPDEDLLR

-4873 HDALRLRFEAAGD
+4873 HDALRLRFERDGD
-4886 GRWRQHGTAPGDDA
+4886 GHWRQYGTAPGA
-4900 HLEVHH
+4900 QPPHLEVH
-4906 RAAPHEVAGA
+4906 RAAEPRAVAEA
-4916 LAAGFDLA
+4916 LGAGFDLTA
-4924 RGPLLRAALCRP
+4924 GPLLRAALCRP
-4936 ADGGRPVLVLAAH
+4936 DDGGRPVLLLAAH

-4954 AVSWRLIL
+4954 AVSWRLLL
-4962 EDLDT
+4962 EDLDA

-4974 GERPALAP
+4974 GERPALGA

-4988 TWARRLADHTGTGG
+4988 DWARQLAAHTEAGG
-5002 FDGELAH
+5002 FDTELAH
-5009 WRDLDAGP
+5009 WQHLDTGT
-5017 ALPTDHTGGANTVAV
+5017 ALPADHLGGTNTVAD
-5032 EENLTAGL
+5032 EESVTAGL

-5050 DVPDAYRTRVNDV
+5050 EVPEAYRTRVNDV

-5086 GHGREE
+5086 GHGRED
-5092 LFEDTDLARTVGWFT
+5092 LFEGTDLARTAGWFT
-5107 TMYPVALDV
+5107 AVYPVVLDV
-5116 PRNAGTGT
+5116 PRDAGTGT

-5138 GGLGYGALRHLHP
+5138 GGLGYGALRFLHP
-5151 TAAAQLP
+5151 TAGRTLP

-5168 GRQDR
+5168 GRPDG
-5173 TTPAP
+5173 TPAP
-5178 GGLLHAPLG
+5178 GGLLHAPHG

-5192 MDRCADRPY
+5192 MDRSAGRPH
-5201 LLDVLGRVVDDRL
+5201 LLDVLGQVTDGRL
-5214 EFTWSYSREVHRRD
+5214 EFTWSYSGAVHRRE
-5228 TVARLAAELT
+5228 TVGRLAAELA
-5238 DELRE
+5238 DELRA
-5243 IVRHCAAPGA
+5243 IVRHCAEPGA

-5267 QAAVDRLVGSGADVT
+5267 QAAVDRLVGTGADVT

-5313 VADGARDPE
+5313 VADGADDPA
-5322 TLAAAWRHVVD
+5322 TLAAAWQHVVD

-5344 HGVPVPLQVVHRD
+5344 HGVPVPLQIVHRA

-5366 WSRIPADR
+5366 WSGLPANR
-5374 HDAELERL
+5374 REAALERL
-5382 LGEERARGIALERA
+5382 LADERARGVALDRA

-5431 SDVMAAHAA
+5431 ADVMAAHAA
-5440 LARGERPRLPGRR
+5440 LARGERPRLPERR
-5453 PFADYAAWLAARD
+5453 PFADYAAWLAGRD
-5466 TGQAEEHWRGAL
+5466 TGPAEEHWRRVLDGLGAP
-5478 AGLSAPTPL
+5478 APL
-5487 PYDRRPAPGETARSG
+5487 PYDRRPAPGDTARSG
-5502 TWLSRRLG
+5502 TWLSQRLD
-5510 AEETRRL
+5510 AERTARL
-5517 QEFARRHRLTLNTLV
+5517 QEFVRRHRLTLNTLV
-5532 QGAWALLLS
+5532 QGAWALLLA
-5541 RWSGERQVCFGTTVS
+5541 RWSGQREVCFGTTVS

-5561 LPGADTITGLFI
+5561 LPGADTVTGLFI
-5573 TTLPARVDV
+5573 TTLPARTAV
-5582 DGGASS
+5582 DGDAPC
-5588 AGWLRALQEA
+5588 AAWLRAVQEA
-5598 QAEDRRHDH
+5598 RAEDRRHDH
-5607 LPLNEVHA
+5607 LPLNALHA
-5615 LTQLQP
+5615 LTGLP
-5621 GTILFDSLVVFENYP
+5621 ADTALFDSLVVFENYP

-5665 VSPGDRLSV
+5665 VSPGDRLAV
-5674 ELGYDARY
+5674 ELGYDPRY
-5682 FDAATADSLAGRL
+5682 FDASTAASLAGQL
-5695 LHTLHALAGTDGTAR
+5695 LHTLHTLAASDGTAR
-5710 LDDLDVVPPAQRE
+5710 LDDLDLLPPAERD

-5730 RPGLGPVPTATLPA
+5730 RPALGPVPAVTLPA
-5744 LVEAAV
+5744 LIEAAV
-5750 DRWPTAPALDAA
+5750 DRWPAAPALDAP
-5762 GTTLGFAEVEER
+5762 GTLLTFAEAEER

-5784 RGTGPGELVAL
+5784 RGAGPGDLVAL
-5795 LLPRSADMVLAQLA
+5795 LLPRSTDMVLAQLA
-5809 VTKAGAAFLPVDPAY
+5809 VAKAGAAFLPVDPAY
-5824 PEERIA
+5824 PEERTA

-5854 PDDVPA
+5854 AEDVPA
-5860 HRPTDAD
+5860 HRPTDSN
-5867 RTRPLDPDDPAYV
+5867 RTRPLDLDDPAYV

-5899 LAAFSAAEA
+5899 LAAFCAAEA

-5915 GDRVLAFATPSFDAS
+5915 GDRALAFATPSFDAS
-5930 VLELCMSLPHGAGL
+5930 VLELCMSLPHGARL

-5950 PLLGPEL
+5950 PLLGAEL
-5957 AGVLRTERITHTLLP
+5957 ADTLRAERITHTLLP
-5972 PAALATLPA
+5972 PAALATLPPG
-5981 DTPGTLPDLK
+5981 TPGTLPDLK

-6031 PLTADGS
+6031 PLAADGG

-6070 LSGPALARGYLG
+6070 LTGPALARGYLG

-6088 ARFVADPFGPPGTR
+6088 SRFRADPFGPPGTR

-6114 AGELH
+6114 GGELH
-6119 YQGRTDH
+6119 YLGRTDH

-6147 PGVLDAVVTVRED
+6147 PGVLDAVVSVRED
-6160 EPGLPRLVAHL
+6160 EPGQPRLVAHL
-6171 LTVPG
+6171 LRAPG
-6176 AEPPTTAG
+6176 AEPPAPAE
-6184 LRELAARSL
+6184 LRALAARVL
-6193 PGHMVPSAFVV
+6193 PGYMVPSAFAV
-6204 LDRFPLTENGK
+6204 LDRFPVTENGK
-6215 TDRAALPAPAPAD
+6215 TDRAALPAPAPVE
-6228 ERERPE
+6228 ERTRPE
-6234 YVAPRTPT
+6234 YVAPRTPA

-6282 DAFGVTLTPRDVLV
+6282 DAFGVTLTPRDVLA
-6296 SHTVA
+6296 SRTVA
-6301 ALAQL
+6301 ALAEL
-6306 VEDQVLSELEE
+6306 VEEQVLSELEE
-6317 AAYGGP
+6317 AAYDAGP
-6323 AEEEAHGGSDT
+6323 DPV
-6334 EDAAHSGHDGRRGA
+6334 HDDPGTPGDA
-6348 YGGPEAADTGRDGGP
+6348 YGP
-6363 DAEDAGNDGGP
+6363 DS
-6374 DAEDAGNDGGPDAED
+6374 
-6389 AGNDGYE
+6389 
-6396 AEDAAYGG
+6396 EDAAYGG

>member
-1 MTDLHDKPAP
+1 MTDPHDKPASAP
-11 ASSLAQAGPAA
+11 SLPRSGPAGA
-22 DAPESATAAEHPT
+22 TESSTTGAPPM
-35 LGELFTA
+35 LGALFAA

-63 ELGARADR
+63 QLADRADR
-71 LAAHLV
+71 LAAHLTC
-77 RRGAGP
+77 RRAGP

-122 RALMLTDAA
+122 RALMLADAA

-140 QVGRL
+140 RVGEL
-145 LDADE
+145 LDAD
-150 PPATEDTTG
+150 
-159 HAAEADADRTAG
+159 ADADGGRPAG
-171 TDADRRAGTGA
+171 EPVAGA
-182 DHGAGTGADRRAG
+182 DS
-195 TGVDREPGTAADHT
+195 
-209 ARTDADHAAYVI
+209 AAYVI

-240 GGFTAA
+240 GGFVTA

-287 PHGPWLGDEL
+287 PQGPWLGDEL
-297 AAVLDEHRISHA
+297 AGVLDEHRITHA

-316 ATLPDPAQGTARHL
+316 ATLPGPETGAGRHL

-344 VDRWAPGRRMINSYG
+344 VDTWAPGRRMINSYG
-359 PTETTIVA
+359 PTEATIVA
-367 TWTGPLTAGHG
+367 TWTGPLTAGRG
-378 TPTIGGALP
+378 TPTIGDALP
-387 HTRVYVLDTAMRPVP
+387 HTRTHVLDAAMRPVP
-402 PGVDGELFV
+402 PGADGELFI

-421 GRPGLTATRFVADP
+421 GRPGLTAIRFVPDP
-435 FGRPGAR
+435 FGPAGAR
-442 LYRTGDRARW
+442 LYRTGDRARR
-452 TAAGELEFLGRL
+452 TPDGELEFLGRL

-485 RAGAVGEA
+485 LAGADTVGEA
-493 VVVVREDEPGRQR
+493 VVVVREDEPGHQR
-506 LVGYVTPAGQPAPTD
+506 LVGYVTPAGPVPAAAPDPDPATPAPD
-521 PAAPT
+521 PAAPSSR
-526 APAAPTD
+526 PA
-533 PAAPGGAA
+533 G
-541 VVLDPVALRAA
+541 VLDPAALRAA
-552 VAAVLPA
+552 VAARLPA
-559 HMVPSAVVVLERMP
+559 HMVPAAVVVLDRMP
-573 LTPQHK
+573 LTPQNK
-579 IDRRALPAPERAT
+579 IDRRALPAPERTA
-592 AAGHVAPRSPQERA
+592 AAGHLAPRTDEERA
-606 LARIWADVLGVDTVG
+606 LAAIWADVLGVDEVG

-636 ARALSRIRDE
+636 ARTLSRIRDE

-652 VRDVFTARTV
+652 VRDVFSARTV

-675 APPEPIPPAPRE
+675 APAEPISPVPHAD
-687 GGLPLSSAQR
+687 GLPLSSAQR
-697 RLWYLDDLTAGGT
+697 RLWYLDELSAGGT
-710 EYNTGVALRL
+710 EYNTGVSLRL
-720 SGPLDPD
+720 RGALDPA
-727 ALGRSL
+727 ALHRSL
-733 HRLAARH
+733 QRLAARH
-740 ASLRTTFTT
+740 AALRTTFAT
-749 ADGQGVQRV
+749 ADGQARQRI
-758 AAEPDLPLRTADLT
+758 AAEPDLPLRTADVRDL
-772 GIPDARRAE
+772 PAERRAA
-781 AAETLLTEEL
+781 AAEDLLTEEL
-791 GRPYDLAAGPLT
+791 GRPHDLAAGPLT
-803 RALLVRLAVED
+803 RALLVRLADED

-851 GLAQPPLQY
+851 GLARPGVQY
-860 PDFAVWERRQRTAGG
+860 PDFAVWEGRQRTSGA

-882 WRRHLSGIQHL
+882 WKRHLDGIQHL
-893 ELPTDRPRPAVRTT
+893 ELPADRPRPAVRSTA
-907 TGAAHRHTLPAE
+907 GAAHRHPLPAE
-919 LVTRLRQLA
+919 LVDRLRQLA
-928 AGRGTTVFTLFA
+928 TGRGTTVFTLYA
-940 GASALLFSRYSGQR
+940 GAAALLFARYSGQR
-954 DVAFGTV
+954 DIAFGTV

-972 VPGFFAN
+972 VAGFFAN
-979 TVVLRGEVDERV
+979 TVVLRGEVDERAS
-991 TVDRFVETMRTTV
+991 VDRFVETMRTTV
-1004 LDAFAHDA
+1004 LDAFAHDG

-1028 SRTPLVQALVVQ
+1028 SRTPLVQVLVVQ
-1040 QTAFAVPPLSGGLR
+1040 QTALPVPPSAGGLR
-1054 FADHPLPRPAAR
+1054 LAEHPLPRPAAR

-1071 EFTPDTDGGCVL
+1071 EFTPDADGGCVL
-1083 TAEFSTD
+1083 TAEFNTD
-1090 LFEAATVARLTA
+1090 LFEPATVARLTA

-1112 DGPGRRLAELTML
+1112 DGPGRPLAELPML

-1137 NPPARRARD
+1137 NPAARRSAG
-1146 TDHTTLPELLHAQAA
+1146 TGHGTLPELFHAQAA

-1169 VCGPVRLDYAEVARR
+1169 VCGPTRLDYAEAARR
-1184 AGRIARLLAARG
+1184 ANRLARLLVARG
-1196 AGPERLVALCLPRSA
+1196 AGPETLVALCLPRSA
-1211 DLVPVLWAVLASGA
+1211 DLVPVLWAVLTSGA
-1225 AYLPVDPGYPAERV
+1225 GYLPIDPGYPAERV
-1239 RLMLADAR
+1239 RLMLGDAR

-1253 TRETATAL
+1253 TRETASAL
-1261 PADCAPLIL
+1261 PGDCAPLL
-1270 EDCADPSDVHLAPSD
+1270 LDDCDDAAWADTELTD
-1285 VHPAPPA
+1285 
-1292 GADRTG
+1292 ADRLR

-1323 IHRSVTALAQWAR
+1323 THRSVAALAAWAG
-1336 ERFGAE
+1336 ERFEDA
-1342 GLAHVI
+1342 GLGHVI
-1348 SSTSL
+1348 ASTSL

-1361 LLCPLV
+1361 LLCPLT

-1381 AEGAGPRHA
+1381 ADGSGPRRA

-1400 SRLISGGTAPV
+1400 SRLVAGGTAPLA
-1411 TADTVVL
+1411 ADTVVL

-1425 QTVHDLRAAMPGSR
+1425 QTVHDLRAAMPAAR

-1455 WFAGDRLPEQAPPI
+1455 WFAGDRLPDQAPPI
-1469 GDPVA
+1469 GEPVA
-1474 LTRAYVLDH
+1474 LTRTYVLDGR
-1483 ALRPQP
+1483 LRPQP
-1489 VGVTGELYLGGGGLA
+1489 VGVTGELYLGGCGLA
-1504 RGYLHRP
+1504 RGYLRRP

-1532 TGDLVRRRA
+1532 TGDLVRRAA

-1582 TATTDGDGHRRLAGY
+1582 TAVTVEGEDHRRLVGY
-1597 VVPAAGQRVD
+1597 VVPAAGEAVE

-1622 MVPSAVLVLD
+1622 MVPSTVVVLA

-1637 PNGKLDRGRLPDP
+1637 PNGKVDRGRLPDP

-1677 LRVERIGVDD
+1677 LRADRIGVDD

-1693 GDSILSIQLVA
+1693 GDSILSIQVVA
-1704 RARQEGLPLTSRDVY
+1704 RARQEGLALTSRDVY
-1719 RNQTVAALA
+1719 QHQTVAALA

-1733 AAGPRETAPAPEAAT
+1733 AGRLREAAPAPEEAT

-1755 IQHWLFAAA
+1755 IQHWLFGAGV
-1764 AERAGHFSQALSV
+1764 RDAGHFSQALSV
-1777 RTPDDLDPA
+1777 QLPDDLDA
-1786 ALEDA
+1786 VALEDA
-1791 LNDLAAHHDALRS
+1791 LNDLAGHHDALRS
-1804 RFVTDGAD
+1804 RFAD
-1812 GGAGWFIDERAP
+1812 TGGQGREAVWFIDERMP
-1824 RVRLTRH
+1824 RIRLARH
-1831 TGPETDTPHFG
+1831 TGPDTDTPHFG

-1853 AVLHDCGPGL
+1853 AVLHDRGADRPA
-1863 PRVLHLA
+1863 VLHLA
-1870 VHHLVIDGVS
+1870 VHHLVVDGVS
-1880 WRVLLEDLDRAYRAR
+1880 WRVLLEDLDRAYQAR
-1895 RAGDDGAAA
+1895 RTGADGAAA

-1911 LRQWARRLN
+1911 LRQWARRLA

-1927 FDDEREYWAE
+1927 FEDEREYWTG
-1937 AVPGTEPALP
+1937 AVPDTEPVVP
-1947 ADLPDGDDTY
+1947 AATEKSANTY
-1957 AAQRAVTVRL
+1957 ASQRAFTVRL
-1967 SPAVTSAL
+1967 APEDTSVL
-1975 LRTLPDTYRTQAN
+1975 LHTLPDTYRTQVN

-1993 ALGRALCG
+1993 ALGRALRA

-2037 PLALAVP
+2037 PVALAAP
-2044 EDAGWDTV
+2044 GKDDWDAV

-2058 QLRAVPRHGLG
+2058 QLRAIPRHGLG

-2074 RLTGSGAAP
+2074 HLAGPGGDP
-2083 HTPDAQVSFNYLG
+2083 GTPDARISFNYLG
-2096 RMGLPDDPDG
+2096 RMGASDAPDG

-2126 HALEVVGRLD
+2126 HALEVVGQLVHD
-2136 DDELEFTWFYAD
+2136 QLEFTWFYSD
-2148 RRYREDTVADLAGR
+2148 RLHAEDTIGELAAGFADALADLAR
-2162 FAAALEDLARHAA
+2162 FAA
-2175 RPGAAGRTPSD
+2175 RPGSAGRTPSD
-2186 FPLARL
+2186 FPLSRL
-2192 DQAAVDRIT
+2192 DQTAVDRLT
-2201 AADPAAVADILPLTP
+2201 GTDPAAVADILPLTP
-2216 TQAGMLFHGLSQGD
+2216 TQSGMLFHGLSQD
-2230 SGVYFQQLTF
+2230 DRGVYFQQLTF
-2240 VLDGVPDPEAL
+2240 VLDGVPDPRTL
-2251 AAAWQYV
+2251 AAAWQEV
-2258 TDRTEVLRGRVAW
+2258 TDRAEVLRGGVVW
-2271 QDVPEPLLVVQ
+2271 QDVPEPLLVVR
-2282 RHAAV
+2282 RHAPV
-2287 PVTHLDWRDLPP
+2287 PVTHLDWRELT
-2299 DECRARLDDVLARDR
+2299 EEERRTRLDDVLDRDR
-2314 AQGIDLGRA
+2314 AEGIDLGRA

-2328 LLARVSGT
+2328 LLARVSDT
-2336 AVRVVWSFHHL
+2336 EVRVVWSFHHL

-2356 VLSDVFARHAGA
+2356 VLSDVFALTGGD
-2368 GPDTLPHRPPHR
+2368 GPDTLPDRPPYR
-2380 DYVAWLRQRDPA
+2380 DYVAWLRARDTA
-2392 EAEQHWRHRLSG
+2392 EAERHWQRRLAH
-2404 LTEATPLPY
+2404 LTEPTPLPY
-2413 DREPREAHR
+2413 DREPRESHR
-2422 AESTHEVRGT
+2422 AESTHAVRAT
-2432 LPAPA
+2432 LPEAA
-2437 TRALEEL
+2437 SRALEEL

-2464 ARQASRDEVV
+2464 ARQSGRDEVV

-2486 PGAEAMTGLF
+2486 PGADAMTGLF
-2496 ITTLPTRVTVPGHG
+2496 ITTLPTRAAVPDHG
-2510 TLLDWLR
+2510 NLLDWLR
-2517 TLQHDQIEDRRFDHL
+2517 ALQHDQSEDRRFDHV
-2532 PLTRI
+2532 PLTRLR
-2537 KACSRLPERVG
+2537 ALTELPERVA

-2559 PVDDDLAASHGLRL
+2559 PVDDDLAAAHGLRL

-2592 GAELTLRLGY
+2592 GPELTLRLGY
-2602 DPELFDAGTAER
+2602 DPDLFDAGTAER
-2614 MAEYLTVLLSGMA
+2614 LAEYLTVLLAGM
-2627 TGSGR
+2627 TEGTRR

-2655 ATDLPG
+2655 ATGRPAA
-2661 STVAGLFAAQVCRTP
+2661 TVADLFAAQVRRTP
-2676 DAVAVE
+2676 DAVALE

-2689 YRELDARAARSAARL
+2689 YGELDARAAKLAARL
-2704 AGLGVRPE
+2704 TARGVRPE
-2712 HPVGVLMDRSVELIV
+2712 RAVGVLMDRSVALIV
-2727 TQLALVR
+2727 AQLALVR

-2746 PAERLRRTLAE
+2746 PAERLRGMLAE
-2757 AGAGLLLT
+2757 AGAELLLT
-2765 DAGWERTAREALPG
+2765 DAAWADTAREVLPG
-2779 GRVLR
+2779 EGVLR
-2784 VDDASGADGPA
+2784 ADGTPDADDPVPA
-2795 PTCAVHPD
+2795 PAAAAVHPD

-2837 AGHDRILVHSP
+2837 AGHDRVLVHSP
-2848 GAFDASTYEVWVPLL
+2848 HAFDAATYEVWAPLL
-2863 RGGTAVLAPPTD
+2863 RGGTAVLAPPADLDT
-2875 VDAAQVRHAIT
+2875 ALVRRAVT
-2886 EQRVSC
+2886 EQGVSC

-2898 LFRLLAQEDPGCLR
+2898 LFRLLAQEDPTCLR

-2918 TGGDVVPAQAVRR
+2918 TGGEAVPGAVVRR

-2955 RRVFR
+2955 RRPFR

-2966 AVLPIGRPLDNTRV
+2966 AVLPIGRPLDDTRV
-2980 YVLDTALQPQPPGI
+2980 YVLDAALQPQPPGI
-2994 PGQLYI
+2994 PGELYI
-3000 AGAGLARGYAGRP
+3000 AGAGLARGYAGRS
-3013 GATAARYVADPYGP
+3013 GATAARYLPDPFGP
-3027 PGARM
+3027 AGERM

-3072 LTAHPG
+3072 LTAHPAV
-3078 IAEAVVS
+3078 AEAVVS
-3085 LYEDAGRKRLAAHLV
+3085 LYQDAGRKRLAAHLV
-3100 PAGAATVPSAA
+3100 PAPGAEMPAA
-3111 ELRAHL
+3111 AGLRAHL
-3117 AAGLPDYMLPAAFV
+3117 ADGLPDYMLPAAFV
-3131 TVPELPLTG
+3131 TVSELPLTV

-3147 RLPAPDWSAGGERAH
+3147 RLPAPDWGAGAESAH
-3162 RAPRTET
+3162 RAPATDT
-3169 ERILAGIWAE
+3169 ERLLAGIWAE
-3179 LLGVARVGV
+3179 LLGVERVGV

-3224 PTVAELAGASG
+3224 PTVAELAAADGSSA
-3235 GTGPAVAGTE
+3235 PAVTGTA
-3245 PVAGAADLTPI
+3245 PVSGAAALTPI
-3256 QHWFLDPRPA
+3256 QHWFLGPRPPHA
-3266 HPGFFNQSVVVETA
+3266 DFFDQSVVIEAA
-3280 GAVDQDALRRALTAL
+3280 GPVDEDALRRALTAL

-3304 RFAADP
+3304 RFTADP
-3310 DGTWRQDIAPADGP
+3310 DGTWRQDIPATGAPAPD
-3324 VPELLE
+3324 LLQI
-3330 VHGRQTEERVTAA
+3330 HDPRAEESVTAA
-3343 AHGGLQLDTGPLF
+3343 AHAGLRLATGGLF

-3362 ADGTRPT
+3362 ADGTRP

-3394 TAYRQAA
+3394 TAYRQALT
-3401 SGQPVRLPAR
+3401 GEPVRLPAR
-3411 TTSVREWARRLRDRD
+3411 TTSVDAWAGRLREHAGTFAARLD
-3426 RFTEQLAHW
+3426 HW
-3435 ERTARHCAAP
+3435 ERAARHCADP
-3445 LPVDGTGGNTAA
+3445 LPVDGTSGNTMA

-3468 DRTADL
+3468 DRTDAL

-3496 VLADWTGRDTVAVG
+3496 VLADWTGHGTVAVG

-3533 TSLFPVALAVP
+3533 TSLFPVALTVP
-3544 HGDWGTALKA
+3544 DGDWGTALKT
-3554 VKEQLRAV
+3554 VKEQLRAI
-3562 PERGLGYGVL
+3562 PDRGLGYGVL
-3572 RHLAGEERLTGA
+3572 RHLVRDPRLTGTPE
-3584 PAPGI
+3584 PAI

-3599 TADGGALIGAVPGGL
+3599 SGPGGTLVGAVPGGL

-3635 DDRLEITWH
+3635 DDRLEITWY
-3644 YSTGRHHEETVTALA
+3644 YSAGRHHENTVTALA
-3659 EGMLRALCDIVAHC
+3659 EGVLRALGDIVAHC

-3693 AAVDRIAGDG
+3693 TAVDRVAGTG
-3703 RDVEDVHPLTPM
+3703 RDVADLYPLTPM
-3715 QSGMLFHSLLD
+3715 QAGMLFHSLLD
-3726 PGGRTYVNQVQLV
+3726 PAGRTYVNQVQLV
-3739 LSGVTDPHALA
+3739 LNGVADPQALA
-3750 TAWQHTADAN
+3750 EAWQQTADAN

-3766 LVWQETPEPLQV
+3766 LVWQETPQPLQV

-3787 THHDWSGRP
+3787 THHDWSDGPAGHR
-3796 ADDGARDLDR
+3796 ADDLER
-3806 LLAEDREAG
+3806 LLAEDREQG
-3815 IDLGTAPLM
+3815 IDLGAAPLM
-3824 RLTLIRL
+3824 RLTLIKL

-3868 GRRPQVPE
+3868 GRRPRPAE
-3876 RRPFADYLRWLAG
+3876 RKPFADYLRWLAAQ
-3889 RDTARAERHWR
+3889 DTERAERHWR

-3919 EAHRASSSES
+3919 EAHRASSCET
-3929 VRITLGPDDSARLR
+3929 VRMTLAPDVSARLR
-3943 ETAQRAGLTLNTV
+3943 ETAQRSGLTLNTV

-3965 SRYGGGSDVVFG
+3965 ARYGGGSDVVFG

-4001 PTRARVDERRPL
+4001 PTRARVDQERPL

-4020 QAAQSEARRHD
+4020 QTAQSEARRHD
-4031 FVSLAQLQAW
+4031 FVSLAQLQSW

-4063 EGALARY
+4063 EHALARH
-4070 GLAME
+4070 GLSME
-4075 QERDLEPTNYPLSVV
+4075 QERDLEPTNYALSVV
-4090 VAPGDTLSVNLDYDP
+4090 VAPGDTLAVNLDYDP
-4105 AAFDTG
+4105 DAFDAT
-4111 TVEALG
+4111 TVGALG

-4128 ADADR
+4128 DDPGR
-4133 RLADLP
+4133 TLAELP
-4139 LLAPAEG
+4139 LLDEAGARTLVERLGGPVA
-4146 RALVGRFGGRVADTP
+4146 ALPHG
-4161 RDTLPEAFR
+4161 TLPEAFR
-4170 RQAERTPDAPAVRHG
+4170 RQAERTPDAVAVRHG
-4185 DTRLTYRELDA
+4185 DQSLTYAELDA
-4196 RSSRLA
+4196 RANRLA
-4202 RRLIAAGAGPE
+4202 RQLIAAGAGPE

-4224 DLIVALLAVLKSGA
+4224 DLIVALLAVLTSGA

-4261 DAVITAT
+4261 DAVITAAA
-4268 ETAGRLPDGPITR
+4268 TAGRLPEGPFTR
-4281 ILLDAEP
+4281 ILLDEEP
-4288 DPGVPDLP
+4288 DPGVPDTP
-4296 VGDDE
+4296 VGDTE
-4301 RRGTLLPGHPAYV
+4301 RRTALLPGHPAYV

-4342 AEFTGRA
+4342 AEFTGRG
-4349 LAHVVASTSLNF
+4349 LAHVIASTSLNF

-4373 SGGCVEVVRD
+4373 SGGCVEIVRD

-4394 KAGLL
+4394 RAGLL

-4414 VRITADT
+4414 VQLTADT

-4433 VGRVRE
+4433 VRRVRD
-4439 AVPGCQVRNIYGPTE
+4439 AVPGSEVRNIYGPTE

-4492 PVPAGAPGE
+4492 PVPVGAPGE

-4511 GYLRRPGLTASR
+4511 GYLRRPGLSASR
-4523 FLPDPFGPP
+4523 FLPDPFGPA
-4532 GGRMYRTGDLV
+4532 GSRMYRTGDRV

-4582 VAAAAA
+4582 VAGAAA
-4588 RVVEHD
+4588 RVVEQD
-4594 GHRRLVGYA
+4594 GHRRLIGYA
-4603 VPRTPGL
+4603 VPR
-4610 PAPAGPPATGP
+4610 A
-4621 TGQSSVG
+4621 
-4628 GEVSGPA
+4628 
-4635 GQGSV
+4635 
-4640 AGEVSG
+4640 
-4646 PTGPGSVG
+4646 
-4654 GAVPGAAGVTSA
+4654 
-4666 GHPVSGPAGL
+4666 AGL
-4676 PDPAELRAFLAR
+4676 PDPAELRAFLAAG
-4688 SLPDHLVPA
+4688 LPDHLVPA
-4697 LVVPL
+4697 LVLPL

-4713 DRRALPAPRWSAP
+4713 DRRALPAPERAAAA
-4726 TAGAAGRP
+4726 TGAGRP
-4734 PRTEAERTLAAI
+4734 PRTEAEHALAAI
-4746 WSDVLG
+4746 WCEVLG

-4758 DDNYFT
+4758 DDNYFM
-4764 LGGDSVL
+4764 LGGDSIL

-4778 ARRAGLALTPRHLFT
+4778 ARRAGLALNPRHLFT
-4793 HQTLAELANVAERMP
+4793 HQTLAELAAAAEKVP
-4808 DPALAAVAA
+4808 DHVTSGA
-4817 EQGPVTGDTPLTPV
+4817 EQGPVTGEAPLTPV
-4831 QHWLLGTLTGDPAHF
+4831 QHWLLDTLTGDPAHF
-4846 SQTVAH
+4846 SQTVAF
-4852 ELAADPDETLLR
+4852 ELAADPDESVLR
-4864 AALAAVLEH
+4864 DALAAVLEH
-4873 HDALRLRFEAAGD
+4873 HDALRHRFEAAGD
-4886 GRWRQHGTAPGDDA
+4886 GRWRQYGTAPGETA
-4900 HLEVHH
+4900 PHLEVH
-4906 RAAPHEVAGA
+4906 RDAEPREVAAA
-4916 LAAGFDLA
+4916 LGAGFDLA
-4924 RGPLLRAALCRP
+4924 HGPLLRAALCRTGG
-4936 ADGGRPVLVLAAH
+4936 AGRPVLLLAAH

-4962 EDLDT
+4962 EDLES
-4967 AYRALRD
+4967 AYRALRE
-4974 GERPALAP
+4974 GERPGLGA
-4982 KSTSFR
+4982 KSTSFQA
-4988 TWARRLADHTGTGG
+4988 WARRLAEHTEAGG
-5002 FDGELAH
+5002 FDAELAH
-5009 WRDLDAGP
+5009 WQGVDAMT
-5017 ALPTDHTGGANTVAV
+5017 ALPADHTGGANTVAV
-5032 EENLTAGL
+5032 EESLTAGL

-5063 LLCALGRVLA
+5063 LLTALGRVLA

-5092 LFEDTDLARTVGWFT
+5092 LFADTDLARTTGWFT
-5107 TMYPVALDV
+5107 TVYPVALDV
-5116 PRNAGTGT
+5116 PRDAGTGA
-5124 VLKAVKEN
+5124 VLKSVKEN
-5132 LRAVPH
+5132 LRAVPN
-5138 GGLGYGALRHLHP
+5138 GGLGYGALRYLHP
-5151 TAAAQLP
+5151 TAGAALP
-5158 ALPPVCFNYL
+5158 ALPQVCFNYL

-5173 TTPAP
+5173 TPTR
-5178 GGLLHAPLG
+5178 GGLLGAPHG
-5187 GLTGG
+5187 DGLTGG
-5192 MDRCADRPY
+5192 MDRAADRPH
-5201 LLDVLGRVVDDRL
+5201 LLDVLGRVTGDRL
-5214 EFTWSYSREVHRRD
+5214 EFTWSYSREVHRPE
-5228 TVARLAAELT
+5228 TVARLAAELAG
-5238 DELRE
+5238 ELRE
-5243 IVRHCAAPGA
+5243 IVRHCAEPGA

-5267 QAAVDRLVGSGADVT
+5267 QTTVDRLVGSGTDVG

-5313 VADGARDPE
+5313 VADGARDPGM
-5322 TLAAAWRHVVD
+5322 LAAAWQHVVD

-5344 HGVPVPLQVVHRD
+5344 HGVPVPLQIVHRD
-5357 VTLPVTEHD
+5357 VVLPVTEHD
-5366 WSRIPADR
+5366 WSALPEERR
-5374 HDAELERL
+5374 EAELERL
-5382 LGEERARGIALERA
+5382 LAEERARGLALERA

-5431 SDVMAAHAA
+5431 ADVLAAHEA
-5440 LARGERPRLPGRR
+5440 LARGERPRLPERR
-5453 PFADYAAWLAARD
+5453 PFADYAAWLAARG
-5466 TGQAEEHWRGAL
+5466 TGPAEDHWRGVL
-5478 AGLSAPTPL
+5478 SGLRTPTPL
-5487 PYDRRPAPGETARSG
+5487 PYDRRPAPGTTARSG
-5502 TWLSRRLG
+5502 TWLSQRLG
-5510 AEETRRL
+5510 TEETTRL

-5532 QGAWALLLS
+5532 QGAWALLLA
-5541 RWSGERQVCFGTTVS
+5541 RWSGEPEVCFGTTVS

-5573 TTLPARVDV
+5573 TTLPALIAV
-5582 DGGASS
+5582 DGAAPA
-5588 AGWLRALQEA
+5588 AGWLRAVQEA
-5598 QAEDRRHDH
+5598 RAEDRRHDH
-5607 LPLNEVHA
+5607 LPLNA
-5615 LTQLQP
+5615 LRALSELP
-5621 GTILFDSLVVFENYP
+5621 SGTGMFDSLVVFENYP

-5665 VSPGDRLSV
+5665 VSPGDRLAV
-5674 ELGYDARY
+5674 ELGYDPRC
-5682 FDAATADSLAGRL
+5682 FDADTAGSLAAQL
-5695 LHTLHALAGTDGTAR
+5695 LHTLHTLAGTDGTAR
-5710 LDDLDVVPPAQRE
+5710 LDDLDVLPPALRE
-5723 RLLHGPA
+5723 RLLRGPS
-5730 RPGLGPVPTATLPA
+5730 RPEPAEVAAVTLPA

-5750 DRWPTAPALDAA
+5750 DRRPDAPALAA
-5762 GTTLGFAEVEER
+5762 PGALLTFAEAEAR

-5784 RGTGPGELVAL
+5784 RGAGPGDVVAL
-5795 LLPRSADMVLAQLA
+5795 LLPRSVDMVLAQLA
-5809 VTKAGAAFLPVDPAY
+5809 VAKAGAAFLPVDPAY

-5841 LDAKEVA
+5841 LDAKEIA

-5854 PDDVPA
+5854 PDEAPG
-5860 HRPTDAD
+5860 HRPGDAD
-5867 RTRPLDPDDPAYV
+5867 RRRPLDLDDPAYV

-5885 STGRP
+5885 STGTP

-5908 AHYQVAP
+5908 AHYQVAE

-5930 VLELCMSLPHGAGL
+5930 VLELCMSLPHGARL

-5950 PLLGPEL
+5950 PLLGAEL
-5957 AGVLRTERITHTLLP
+5957 ADVMRAERITHTLLP
-5972 PAALATLPA
+5972 PAALGTLPPG
-5981 DTPGTLPDLK
+5981 TPGTLPDLK
-5991 TLIVGADACGAELV
+5991 TLIVGAEACGADLV

-6031 PLTADGS
+6031 PLTADGG

-6058 RPVPDGVAGELW
+6058 RPVPDGVPGELW

-6088 ARFVADPFGPPGTR
+6088 GRFRADPFGPPGTR

-6119 YQGRTDH
+6119 YLGRTDH

-6147 PGVLDAVVTVRED
+6147 PDVLDAVVTVRED

-6171 LTVPG
+6171 LTAPG
-6176 AEPPTTAG
+6176 AEPPAPTE
-6184 LRELAARSL
+6184 LRSLAARFL
-6193 PGHMVPSAFVV
+6193 PGHMVPSAFVA
-6204 LDRFPLTENGK
+6204 LERFPLTENGK
-6215 TDRAALPAPAPAD
+6215 TDRAALPAPAPEE
-6228 ERERPE
+6228 ERDRPE

-6242 EEALAAIWEETLQT
+6242 EEAVAEIWEETLGT
-6256 AVGAEDDYF
+6256 SVGAEDDYF

-6282 DAFGVTLTPRDVLV
+6282 DAFAITLTPRDVLV
-6296 SHTVA
+6296 SRTVA
-6301 ALAQL
+6301 ALALL
-6306 VEDQVLSELEE
+6306 VEEQILSEF
-6317 AAYGGP
+6317 
-6323 AEEEAHGGSDT
+6323 
-6334 EDAAHSGHDGRRGA
+6334 
-6348 YGGPEAADTGRDGGP
+6348 
-6363 DAEDAGNDGGP
+6363 
-6374 DAEDAGNDGGPDAED
+6374 
-6389 AGNDGYE
+6389 
-6396 AEDAAYGG
+6396 EDAAYGDDDHGTG
-6404 HDHER
+6404 HDGQDDEDAAPDSDDEDAALDSHDNEDAALGGNDHER

>member
-1 MTDLHDKPAP
+1 MTDLHDKPAQ
-11 ASSLAQAGPAA
+11 ASSLP
-22 DAPESATAAEHPT
+22 PHPT

-63 ELGARADR
+63 ELADRADR
-71 LAAHLV
+71 LAVHLV

-122 RALMLTDAA
+122 RALMLADAA
-131 PAVTLDDAG
+131 PAVTLDDPHR
-140 QVGRL
+140 VREL
-145 LDADE
+145 LD
-150 PPATEDTTG
+150 TG
-159 HAAEADADRTAG
+159 DGAVAEARV
-171 TDADRRAGTGA
+171 
-182 DHGAGTGADRRAG
+182 H
-195 TGVDREPGTAADHT
+195 
-209 ARTDADHAAYVI
+209 ADHAAYVI

-240 GGFTAA
+240 GGFTTA

-271 LELFISVLSGA
+271 LELCVSVLSGA

-297 AAVLDEHRISHA
+297 AAVLDEHRITHA

-316 ATLPDPAQGTARHL
+316 ATLPDPAQGTARRL

-359 PTETTIVA
+359 PTEATIVS
-367 TWTGPLTAGHG
+367 TWTGPLTAGRG

-387 HTRVYVLDTAMRPVP
+387 HTRVYVLDAALRPVA
-402 PGVDGELFV
+402 PGADGELFV

-421 GRPGLTATRFVADP
+421 GRPGLTAARFVADP
-435 FGRPGAR
+435 FGPPGAR

-452 TAAGELEFLGRL
+452 TADGELEFLGRL

-485 RAGAVGEA
+485 RAGAGSVGEA
-493 VVVVREDEPGRQR
+493 VVVVREDEPGHQR
-506 LVGYVTPAGQPAPTD
+506 LVAYVTPPTASTPTTLPTALTPTTPPTAPTPAIREALPTPTEPAGAPVSVPSAGSPTPADRAGAPASADSAGPAAAAPVDPVAPEGPLASASSADPVAPADPSVSAASADRVPPVSPPASAPSAAPATPTGPSASTD
-521 PAAPT
+521 PAPPAGPANSPAPATPSTPT
-526 APAAPTD
+526 AATVPAPSATD
-533 PAAPGGAA
+533 PAPSSAPTPCPTP
-541 VVLDPVALRAA
+541 LDPAALRAA
-552 VAAVLPA
+552 VAALLPA

-579 IDRRALPAPERAT
+579 IDRRALPVPERAVVG
-592 AAGHVAPRSPQERA
+592 GHVAPRSDEERA
-606 LARIWADVLGVDTVG
+606 LAEIWARTLGVDAVG
-621 VTDDFFDLGGESILA
+621 VTDDFFELGGESILA
-636 ARALSRIRDE
+636 ARVLARIRDE

-652 VRDVFTARTV
+652 VRDVFTARTI
-662 AALAPLLADPSAA
+662 AGLAPLLGDPSAA
-675 APPEPIPPAPRE
+675 VPAEPIPPAPE
-687 GGLPLSSAQR
+687 DGTLPLSSAQR
-697 RLWYLDDLTAGGT
+697 RLWYLDELNPGGT
-710 EYNTGVALRL
+710 EYNTGVSLRL
-720 SGPLDPD
+720 RGPLDAD
-727 ALGRSL
+727 ALRRAL
-733 HRLAARH
+733 YRLAARH
-740 ASLRTTFTT
+740 ASLRTTFAT

-758 AAEPDLPLRTADLT
+758 APEPDLPLRTADLT
-772 GIPDARRAE
+772 DVPEARRTE
-781 AAETLLTEEL
+781 AAEALLTEEL
-791 GRPYDLAAGPLT
+791 SRPFDLAAGPLS
-803 RALLVRLAVED
+803 RALLVRLAAED

-828 WSVGILT
+828 WSVGVLT
-835 RELAALY
+835 RELAALH
-842 HAETTGEPD
+842 HAESTGEPD
-851 GLAQPPLQY
+851 GLPRPAVQY
-860 PDFAVWERRQRTAGG
+860 PDFAVWERRQRDG
-875 DAADLAY
+875 DADRVDLAY
-882 WRRHLSGIQHL
+882 WKRHLAGLQQL
-893 ELPTDRPRPAVRTT
+893 ELPTDRARPAVRTT
-907 TGAAHRHTLPAE
+907 AGAAHRHRLPAE
-919 LVTRLRQLA
+919 LVSRLRQLA

-961 TTGRGRRDLED
+961 TTGRGRRDLEE

-979 TVVLRGEVDERV
+979 TVVLRGEVDERA
-991 TVDRFVETMRTTV
+991 TVDRFVESMRTTV
-1004 LDAFAHDA
+1004 LDAFAHDG

-1040 QTAFAVPPLSGGLR
+1040 QTALPEPPLTGGVR
-1054 FADHPLPRPAAR
+1054 FTEHPLPRPAAR

-1083 TAEFSTD
+1083 TAEFNTD
-1090 LFEAATVARLTA
+1090 LFDAPTVARMAA

-1112 DGPGRRLAELTML
+1112 DGPGRRLGELPML
-1125 SAEEQRTLVDTW
+1125 SPEEQRTLVDTW

-1146 TDHTTLPELLHAQAA
+1146 TGHATLPGLFHAQAA

-1184 AGRIARLLAARG
+1184 ANRLARLLLARG
-1196 AGPERLVALCLPRSA
+1196 AGPETLVALCLPRSA
-1211 DLVPVLWAVLASGA
+1211 DLVPVLWAVLTSGA
-1225 AYLPVDPGYPAERV
+1225 GYLPVDPGYPAERV

-1247 PALVVA
+1247 PAFVIA
-1253 TRETATAL
+1253 TRETASAL
-1261 PADCAPLIL
+1261 PADRDVLFL
-1270 EDCADPSDVHLAPSD
+1270 EDCAGPAVPDTDLADADVPDTDLTD
-1285 VHPAPPA
+1285 
-1292 GADRTG
+1292 ADRPR

-1323 IHRSVTALAQWAR
+1323 THRSVVALAAWTE
-1336 ERFGAE
+1336 ERFAAA
-1342 GLAHVI
+1342 GLDHVI
-1348 SSTSL
+1348 ASTSL

-1361 LLCPLV
+1361 LLCPLT

-1381 AEGAGPRHA
+1381 ADGTGPRRA

-1400 SRLISGGTAPV
+1400 SRLIAGGTAPV

-1425 QTVHDLRAAMPGSR
+1425 QTLHDLRAALPGCR

-1444 GPTEATVYATA
+1444 GPTEATVYATG
-1455 WFAGDRLPEQAPPI
+1455 WFAGDRLPDQAPPI
-1469 GDPVA
+1469 GGPVA
-1474 LTRAYVLDH
+1474 LTRAYVLDRS
-1483 ALRPQP
+1483 LRPQP
-1489 VGVTGELYLGGGGLA
+1489 PGVTGELYLGGGGLA
-1504 RGYLHRP
+1504 RGYLNRP

-1532 TGDLVRRRA
+1532 TGDLVRRRT
-1541 DGGLEYV
+1541 DGALEYV

-1597 VVPAAGQRVD
+1597 VVPAAGQRVE

-1622 MVPSAVLVLD
+1622 MVPSTVLVLD
-1632 ALPLS
+1632 GLPLS

-1650 GPAVRAVRHVAPRT
+1650 GPAVRAVRHVTPRT
-1664 PTERALAAIWAEV
+1664 PTERTLAAIWAEV

-1693 GDSILSIQLVA
+1693 GDSILSIQVVA

-1719 RNQTVAALA
+1719 RHQTVAALA

-1733 AAGPRETAPAPEAAT
+1733 AQGPRETAPAPEAAT

-1755 IQHWLFAAA
+1755 IQRWFFDAL
-1764 AERAGHFSQALSV
+1764 AERAGHYAQALSV
-1777 RTPDDLDPA
+1777 QVPDDLDAA

-1791 LNDLAAHHDALRS
+1791 LNDLVAQHDALRS
-1804 RFVTDGAD
+1804 RFVADGAAPGVRWHID
-1812 GGAGWFIDERAP
+1812 GRAP
-1824 RVRLTRH
+1824 RLQLARH
-1831 TGPETDTPHFG
+1831 TGPDTDTPHFG

-1853 AVLHDCGPGL
+1853 AVLHDRGAGRP
-1863 PRVLHLA
+1863 PVLHLA
-1870 VHHLVIDGVS
+1870 VHHLVVDGVS
-1880 WRVLLEDLDRAYRAR
+1880 WRVLLDDLDRAYRAR
-1895 RAGDDGAAA
+1895 RAGEDGTAA

-1911 LRQWARRLN
+1911 LRAWSRRLN

-1927 FDDEREYWAE
+1927 FDDEREYWAR
-1937 AVPGTEPALP
+1937 AVPETEPAVP
-1947 ADLPDGDDTY
+1947 TAGPDTY
-1957 AAQRAVTVRL
+1957 GAQRAVTVRI
-1967 SPAVTSAL
+1967 SAEDTTAL

-1988 DVLLS
+1988 DVLLG
-1993 ALGRALCG
+1993 ALGRALCAG
-2001 WSGRD
+2001 TGRD
-2006 RVLVDVEGHG
+2006 RVVVDVEGHG

-2023 LDISR
+2023 LDLSR

-2037 PLALAVP
+2037 PVALAVP
-2044 EDAGWDTV
+2044 QDAGWDAV

-2074 RLTGSGAAP
+2074 HLTGPQAGP
-2083 HTPDAQVSFNYLG
+2083 HTPAAQISFNYLG
-2096 RMGLPDDPDG
+2096 RMGSSEDPDG

-2121 AAERP
+2121 AAARP

-2136 DDELEFTWFYAD
+2136 GDCLEFTWFSSD
-2148 RRYREDTVADLAGR
+2148 RLHREGTVADLAGR
-2162 FAAALEDLARHAA
+2162 FADALADLARYAA

-2192 DQAAVDRIT
+2192 GQAAVDRIT
-2201 AADPAAVADILPLTP
+2201 GADPAAVADVYPLTP
-2216 TQAGMLFHGLSQGD
+2216 TQAGMLFHGISQD
-2230 SGVYFQQLTF
+2230 DRGVYFQQLTF
-2240 VLDGVPDPEAL
+2240 VLDGVPDPRSL
-2251 AAAWQYV
+2251 AAAWQHV
-2258 TDRTEVLRGRVAW
+2258 TDRTEVLRGRAVW

-2287 PVTHLDWRDLPP
+2287 PVTHLDWRDLT
-2299 DECRARLDDVLARDR
+2299 DEERRARLDDVLARDR
-2314 AQGIDLGRA
+2314 ADGIDLGRA

-2328 LLARVSGT
+2328 LLARVSDT

-2356 VLSDVFARHAGA
+2356 VLSDVFAHHAGTA
-2368 GPDTLPHRPPHR
+2368 PDALPDRPPYR

-2392 EAEQHWRHRLSG
+2392 AAERHWRQRLSG
-2404 LTEATPLPY
+2404 LAEATPLPY

-2422 AESTHEVRGT
+2422 AESTHAVRAT
-2432 LPAPA
+2432 LPASA
-2437 TRALEEL
+2437 TRALQEL

-2464 ARQASRDEVV
+2464 ARQAGRDEVV

-2486 PGAEAMTGLF
+2486 PGADAMTGLF
-2496 ITTLPTRVTVPGHG
+2496 ITTLPTRVTVPGDG
-2510 TLLDWLR
+2510 TLTDWLR
-2517 TLQHDQIEDRRFDHL
+2517 ALQHDQSEDRRFGHL
-2532 PLTRI
+2532 PLTRLR
-2537 KACSRLPERVG
+2537 ALTELPERVG

-2559 PVDDDLAASHGLRL
+2559 PVDDDLAAAHGLAL
-2573 SGLEGIET
+2573 SGLEGVET

-2592 GAELTLRLGY
+2592 GTELALRLGY

-2614 MAEYLTVLLSGMA
+2614 LAEYLTVLLTHLPA
-2627 TGSGR
+2627 GSGR

-2646 QVLRAWNDT
+2646 QVLHAWNDT
-2655 ATDLPG
+2655 ATRLPDT
-2661 STVAGLFAAQVCRTP
+2661 TVADLFAAQVRRTP
-2676 DAVAVE
+2676 DAVALE
-2682 AGDEHLT
+2682 AGDTRLT
-2689 YRELDARAARSAARL
+2689 YRELDARADVLAARL

-2712 HPVGVLMDRSVELIV
+2712 RPVGVLMDRSVDLVV

-2746 PAERLRRTLAE
+2746 PVERLRRTLAE

-2765 DAGWERTAREALPG
+2765 DAGWEETARELLPG
-2779 GRVLR
+2779 DGVRR
-2784 VDDASGADGPA
+2784 ADGTTGEAEAPA
-2795 PTCAVHPD
+2795 PVHAVHPD

-2823 RQRDVAALALDRAF
+2823 RQRDVVALALDRAF
-2837 AGHDRILVHSP
+2837 AGHDRVLVHSP
-2848 GAFDASTYEVWVPLL
+2848 HAFDAATYEVWVPLL
-2863 RGGTAVLAPPTD
+2863 RGGTAVLAPPAD
-2875 VDAAQVRHAIT
+2875 LDAAQVRHAVT
-2886 EQRVSC
+2886 ERGVSC

-2918 TGGDVVPAQAVRR
+2918 TGGEAVPGAVVRR

-2980 YVLDTALQPQPPGI
+2980 YVLDAALQPQPPGI
-2994 PGQLYI
+2994 PGELYI

-3013 GATAARYVADPYGP
+3013 GATAARYVADPFGP
-3027 PGARM
+3027 PGTRM

-3046 LHFVGRADDQIKIR
+3046 LEFVGRADDQIKIR

-3100 PAGAATVPSAA
+3100 PAAGAAVPSAG

-3131 TVPELPLTG
+3131 TVPELPLTA

-3147 RLPAPDWSAGGERAH
+3147 RLPAPDWSAGGERTH
-3162 RAPRTET
+3162 RPPRTET
-3169 ERILAGIWAE
+3169 ERVLAGIWAE
-3179 LLGVARVGV
+3179 LLGVERVGV

-3224 PTVAELAGASG
+3224 PTVAELAAAG
-3235 GTGPAVAGTE
+3235 GDAAPAIAGTE
-3245 PVAGAADLTPI
+3245 PVSGAADLTPI

-3266 HPGFFNQSVVVETA
+3266 HADFFNQSVVIETA
-3280 GAVDQDALRRALTAL
+3280 GPVDQDALRRALTAL
-3295 WTQHDALRA
+3295 WTHHDALRA
-3304 RFAADP
+3304 RFVL
-3310 DGTWRQDIAPADGP
+3310 DGTEDVWRQDVADADGP
-3324 VPELLE
+3324 VPELLQ
-3330 VHGRQTEERVTAA
+3330 VHAPRDEERVTAE
-3343 AHGGLQLDTGPLF
+3343 AHSRLRLDTGPLL

-3362 ADGTRPT
+3362 SDGTRP
-3369 ARLLLVAHHLVVDG
+3369 ARLLLLAHHLVVDG

-3401 SGQPVRLPAR
+3401 SGEPVRLPAR
-3411 TTSVREWARRLRDRD
+3411 TTSVREWARRLRDHD
-3426 RFTEQLAHW
+3426 RFTAQLAHW
-3435 ERTARHCAAP
+3435 ERAARACADP
-3445 LPVDGTGGNTAA
+3445 LPVDRDGGNTAA

-3468 DRTADL
+3468 DRTDRL

-3533 TSLFPVALAVP
+3533 TSLFPVALTVP
-3544 HGDWGTALKA
+3544 AGDWGTALKS

-3562 PERGLGYGVL
+3562 PDRGLGYGVL
-3572 RHLAGEERLTGA
+3572 RHLAREATLTRA

-3589 SFNYLGRFDW
+3589 AFNYLGRFDW
-3599 TADGGALIGAVPGGL
+3599 STDGGALLGAVPGGL
-3614 GGAEAPG
+3614 DGAEAPG

-3635 DDRLEITWH
+3635 DDRLEITWY
-3644 YSTGRHHEETVTALA
+3644 YSAGRHREDTVTALA
-3659 EGMLRALCDIVAHC
+3659 EGMLRALDDIVAHC
-3673 ARPEAG
+3673 SRPGAG

-3703 RDVEDVHPLTPM
+3703 RDVADVYPLTPM
-3715 QSGMLFHSLLD
+3715 QAGMLFHSLLD
-3726 PGGRTYVNQVQLV
+3726 PAARTYVNQVQLV

-3750 TAWQHTADAN
+3750 EAWQHTADAN
-3760 PVLRTH
+3760 PVLRTG

-3778 VRHRATVPV
+3778 VRYRATVPV
-3787 THHDWSGRP
+3787 THLDWSGGHGHDP
-3796 ADDGARDLDR
+3796 DR

-3815 IDLGTAPLM
+3815 IDLGAAPLM

-3831 APDRV
+3831 GPDRV
-3836 RLVWTFHHVLL
+3836 RLLWTFHHVLL
-3847 DGWSAAQVFDEVCER
+3847 DGWSAAQLFDEVCER

-3868 GRRPQVPE
+3868 GRRPEVAE

-3889 RDTARAERHWR
+3889 RDTGRAEAYWR
-3900 AALAGFQA
+3900 ATLAGFQA

-3919 EAHRASSSES
+3919 EAHRASSSGS
-3929 VRITLGPDDSARLR
+3929 VRMTLAPDVSARLR

-3965 SRYGGGSDVVFG
+3965 SRYGGGDDVVFG

-4001 PTRARVDERRPL
+4001 PTRARVDGDRPL

-4020 QAAQSEARRHD
+4020 QTAQSEARRHD
-4031 FVSLAQLQAW
+4031 FVSLAQVQSW
-4041 SEVPGGTGLFDSIV
+4041 SEVPGGSGLFDSIV

-4063 EGALARY
+4063 EGALARH

-4075 QERDLEPTNYPLSVV
+4075 QERDVEPTNYPLSVV
-4090 VAPGDTLSVNLDYDP
+4090 VAPGDTLAVNLDHDP
-4105 AAFDTG
+4105 AVFDTA

-4128 ADADR
+4128 TDPDR

-4139 LLAPAEG
+4139 LLDPAAG
-4146 RALVGRFGGRVADTP
+4146 RALVDRFGGRPAAAP
-4161 RDTLPEAFR
+4161 YDTLPEAFR

-4185 DTRLTYRELDA
+4185 GTTLGYRELDA

-4224 DLIVALLAVLKSGA
+4224 DLVVALLAVLKSGA

-4261 DAVITAT
+4261 DAVVTAT
-4268 ETAGRLPDGPITR
+4268 ETAGRLPEGAFTR
-4281 ILLDAEP
+4281 ILLDEDP
-4288 DPGVPDLP
+4288 DTEVPDTP
-4296 VGDDE
+4296 VGDGE

-4333 VLALTDWAA
+4333 VLALTEWAA
-4342 AEFTGRA
+4342 AEFTGRG
-4349 LAHVVASTSLNF
+4349 LAHVIASTSLNF

-4373 SGGCVEVVRD
+4373 SGGCVEIVRD

-4394 KAGLL
+4394 RAGLL

-4414 VRITADT
+4414 VRISADT

-4433 VGRVRE
+4433 VRRVRD
-4439 AVPGCQVRNIYGPTE
+4439 AVPGSEVRNIYGPTE

-4479 GGARAYVLDERMR
+4479 GGARAYVLDQRMR

-4511 GYLRRPGLTASR
+4511 GYLGRPGLTATR
-4523 FLPDPFGPP
+4523 FPPDPFGPP
-4532 GGRMYRTGDLV
+4532 GSRMYRTGDLV
-4543 RWTADGDLVYLGR
+4543 RWTSDGDLVYLGR

-4568 ELGEVEAALARHPA
+4568 ELGEVEAALTRHPG

-4588 RVVEHD
+4588 RVVD
-4594 GHRRLVGYA
+4594 QAGHRRLVGYA
-4603 VPRTPGL
+4603 VPHSTD
-4610 PAPAGPPATGP
+4610 
-4621 TGQSSVG
+4621 
-4628 GEVSGPA
+4628 
-4635 GQGSV
+4635 
-4640 AGEVSG
+4640 
-4646 PTGPGSVG
+4646 
-4654 GAVPGAAGVTSA
+4654 
-4666 GHPVSGPAGL
+4666 L
-4676 PDPAELRAFLAR
+4676 PDPAELRAFLSR

-4697 LVVPL
+4697 LIVPL

-4713 DRRALPAPRWSAP
+4713 DRRALPLPEPSA
-4726 TAGAAGRP
+4726 AGGGEAGRP
-4734 PRTEAERTLAAI
+4734 PRTAAERTLADI
-4746 WSDVLG
+4746 WCEVLG

-4771 GIQIVSA
+4771 GIRIVSA

-4793 HQTLAELANVAERMP
+4793 HQTLAELAAAAERLP
-4808 DPALAAVAA
+4808 DSAVSAVVA
-4817 EQGPVTGDTPLTPV
+4817 DQGPVTGDAPLTPV
-4831 QHWLLGTLTGDPAHF
+4831 QHWLLDTLTGDPAHF
-4846 SQTVAH
+4846 SQTVAFD
-4852 ELAADPDETLLR
+4852 LATDPDEGLLR

-4873 HDALRLRFEAAGD
+4873 HDALRLRFERAAD
-4886 GRWRQHGTAPGDDA
+4886 GRWRQYGTAPGDA
-4900 HLEVHH
+4900 APHLEVRH
-4906 RAAPHEVAGA
+4906 RTDPDQVARDLG
-4916 LAAGFDLA
+4916 AGFDLA
-4924 RGPLLRAALCRP
+4924 AGPLLRAVLCRP
-4936 ADGGRPVLVLAAH
+4936 DDGGRPVLLLSAH

-4954 AVSWRLIL
+4954 AVSWRMLL
-4962 EDLDT
+4962 DDLDT

-4974 GERPALAP
+4974 GERPALGT

-4988 TWARRLADHTGTGG
+4988 DWARRLAAHTEAGG
-5002 FDGELAH
+5002 FDAELAH
-5009 WRDLDAGP
+5009 WQGLDTDT
-5017 ALPTDHTGGANTVAV
+5017 ALPADHLGGTNTVAD
-5032 EENLTAGL
+5032 EESVTAGL

-5050 DVPDAYRTRVNDV
+5050 EVPEAYRTRVGDV
-5063 LLCALGRVLA
+5063 LLSALGRVLA

-5086 GHGREE
+5086 GHGRENP
-5092 LFEDTDLARTVGWFT
+5092 FADVDLARTAGWFT
-5107 TMYPVALDV
+5107 AIHPVTLDV
-5116 PRNAGTGT
+5116 PRDAGTGT
-5124 VLKAVKEN
+5124 VLKSVKET

-5138 GGLGYGALRHLHP
+5138 GGLGYGALRFLHP
-5151 TAAAQLP
+5151 TAGRELP

-5168 GRQDR
+5168 GRPDGN
-5173 TTPAP
+5173 PAP
-5178 GGLLHAPLG
+5178 GGLLHAPHG

-5192 MDRCADRPY
+5192 MDPAADRPF
-5201 LLDVLGRVVDDRL
+5201 LLDVLGRITADRL
-5214 EFTWSYSREVHRRD
+5214 EFTWSYSRSVHRRE

-5238 DELRE
+5238 GELRA
-5243 IVRHCAAPGA
+5243 IVRHCAEPGA

-5267 QAAVDRLVGSGADVT
+5267 QAAVDRLVGDGADVT
-5282 DVYPLTPTQTGMVMH
+5282 DVHPLTPTQAGMVMH

-5313 VADGARDPE
+5313 VADGAHDLA
-5322 TLAAAWRHVVD
+5322 TLAAAWQHVVD

-5344 HGVPVPLQVVHRD
+5344 HGVPVPLQVVHRG

-5366 WSRIPADR
+5366 WSGLPEDR
-5374 HDAELERL
+5374 LEAELERL
-5382 LGEERARGIALERA
+5382 LADERARGIALHRA

-5431 SDVMAAHAA
+5431 SDVTAAHAA
-5440 LARGERPRLPGRR
+5440 LARGERPRLPERR

-5466 TGQAEEHWRGAL
+5466 TGPAEQHWREIL
-5478 AGLSAPTPL
+5478 AGLAAPTPL
-5487 PYDRRPAPGETARSG
+5487 PYDRRPAPGATARSG
-5502 TWLSRRLG
+5502 TWLSERLDTERSRRL
-5510 AEETRRL
+5510 T
-5517 QEFARRHRLTLNTLV
+5517 EFARRHRLTLNTLV
-5532 QGAWALLLS
+5532 QGAWALLLA
-5541 RWSGERQVCFGTTVS
+5541 RWSGEREVCFGATVS

-5573 TTLPARVDV
+5573 TTLPVRTAV
-5582 DGGASS
+5582 DGDARCTE
-5588 AGWLRALQEA
+5588 WLRAVQEA
-5598 QAEDRRHDH
+5598 RAEDRRHDH
-5607 LPLNEVHA
+5607 LPLNALHG
-5615 LTQLQP
+5615 LTQLPP
-5621 GTILFDSLVVFENYP
+5621 GTPLFDSLVVFENYP

-5658 NYPLTVV
+5658 NYPLAVV
-5665 VSPGDRLSV
+5665 VSPGDRLAV
-5674 ELGYDARY
+5674 ELGYDPRY
-5682 FDAATADSLAGRL
+5682 FDAATASSLTGQL
-5695 LHTLHALAGTDGTAR
+5695 LHTLDALAASDGTAR
-5710 LDDLDVVPPAQRE
+5710 LDDLDVLPPAQRD

-5730 RPGLGPVPTATLPA
+5730 RPALGPVPAATLSA

-5750 DRWPTAPALDAA
+5750 DRWPAAPALEAP
-5762 GTTLGFAEVEER
+5762 GTLLTFAETETR

-5784 RGTGPGELVAL
+5784 RGAGPGDLVAL

-5809 VTKAGAAFLPVDPAY
+5809 VAKSGAAFLPVDPAY

-5848 GLLAAP
+5848 DLLAAP
-5854 PDDVPA
+5854 PDEVPG
-5860 HRPTDAD
+5860 HRPGDAD
-5867 RTRPLDPDDPAYV
+5867 RTRPLDLDDPAYV

-5885 STGRP
+5885 STGTP

-5930 VLELCMSLPHGAGL
+5930 VLELCMSLPHGARL

-5950 PLLGPEL
+5950 PLLGAEL
-5957 AGVLRTERITHTLLP
+5957 ADTLRTGRITHTLLP
-5972 PAALATLPA
+5972 PAALATVPA
-5981 DTPGTLPDLK
+5981 DVPGTLPDLK
-5991 TLIVGADACGAELV
+5991 TLTVGADACGAELV

-6031 PLTADGS
+6031 PLTADGT

-6070 LSGPALARGYLG
+6070 LSGAALARGYLG

-6088 ARFVADPFGPPGTR
+6088 ARFRADPFGPPGTR

-6119 YQGRTDH
+6119 YLGRTDH

-6160 EPGLPRLVAHL
+6160 EPGQQRLVAHL
-6171 LTVPG
+6171 LTAPG
-6176 AEPPTTAG
+6176 AEPPTATE

-6193 PGHMVPSAFVV
+6193 PGPMVPSAFMA
-6204 LDRFPLTENGK
+6204 LDRFPVTENGK
-6215 TDRAALPAPAPAD
+6215 TDRAALPAPAPA
-6228 ERERPE
+6228 EEQPGAG

-6256 AVGAEDDYF
+6256 TVGAEDDYF
-6265 LLGGDSMRAL
+6265 LLGGDSLRAL

-6296 SHTVA
+6296 SRTVA
-6301 ALAQL
+6301 ALADV
-6306 VEDQVLSELEE
+6306 VEEQVLSELED
-6317 AAYGGP
+6317 AAYGND
-6323 AEEEAHGGSDT
+6323 S
-6334 EDAAHSGHDGRRGA
+6334 EDAAA
-6348 YGGPEAADTGRDGGP
+6348 
-6363 DAEDAGNDGGP
+6363 
-6374 DAEDAGNDGGPDAED
+6374 
-6389 AGNDGYE
+6389 
-6396 AEDAAYGG
+6396 GG

>member
-11 ASSLAQAGPAA
+11 ASSLPQAGPAA
-22 DAPESATAAEHPT
+22 GAPESAAPPAHPT

-42 WVART
+42 WVVHT

-63 ELGARADR
+63 ELSGRADR

-83 DRVVALVLPRSM
+83 DQVVALVLPRSM

-122 RALMLTDAA
+122 RTMMLTDAA
-131 PAVTLDDAG
+131 PAVTLDDPRL
-140 QVGRL
+140 VREL
-145 LDADE
+145 LDGDGEDAAGGDSGDGARR
-150 PPATEDTTG
+150 PA
-159 HAAEADADRTAG
+159 AA
-171 TDADRRAGTGA
+171 
-182 DHGAGTGADRRAG
+182 
-195 TGVDREPGTAADHT
+195 
-209 ARTDADHAAYVI
+209 DADHAAYVI

-240 GGFTAA
+240 GGFTSA

-271 LELFISVLSGA
+271 LELCVSVLSGA

-297 AAVLDEHRISHA
+297 AAVLDEHRITHA

-316 ATLPDPAQGTARHL
+316 ATLPDPAQGTAREL

-359 PTETTIVA
+359 PTEATIVA
-367 TWTGPLTAGHG
+367 TWTGPLTAGQG

-387 HTRVYVLDTAMRPVP
+387 HTRVYVLDAAMRPVP
-402 PGVDGELFV
+402 PGADGELFV

-421 GRPGLTATRFVADP
+421 GRPGLTAARFVADP
-435 FGRPGAR
+435 FGTPGAR
-442 LYRTGDRARW
+442 LYRTGDRVRW
-452 TAAGELEFLGRL
+452 TAGGELEFLGRL

-485 RAGAVGEA
+485 RVGAGRVGEA
-493 VVVVREDEPGRQR
+493 VVVVREDEPGHQR
-506 LVGYVTPAGQPAPTD
+506 LVAYVTPATESA
-521 PAAPT
+521 PAAESAHAAPAAGT
-526 APAAPTD
+526 APAAQAVSAAPDPRRILGT
-533 PAAPGGAA
+533 PAAP
-541 VVLDPVALRAA
+541 DPVALRAA
-552 VAAVLPA
+552 VAAVLPG
-559 HMVPSAVVVLERMP
+559 HMVPAAVVVLERMP

-579 IDRRALPAPERAT
+579 IDRRALPAPERT
-592 AAGHVAPRSPQERA
+592 VAAGRVAPRTDEERA
-606 LARIWADVLGVDTVG
+606 LAVIWAQVLGVDAVG
-621 VTDDFFDLGGESILA
+621 VTDDFFDLGGESVLA
-636 ARALSRIRDE
+636 ARVLARVREE
-646 LGVRLT
+646 LGVRLS
-652 VRDVFTARTV
+652 VRDVFTARTI

-675 APPEPIPPAPRE
+675 APPEPIPPAPA
-687 GGLPLSSAQR
+687 GDTLPLSSAQR
-697 RLWYLDDLTAGGT
+697 RLWYLDELTPGGT

-720 SGPLDPD
+720 RGALDPD
-727 ALGRSL
+727 ALRRSL
-733 HRLAARH
+733 DRLAARH
-740 ASLRTTFTT
+740 ASLRTLFTT
-749 ADGQGVQRV
+749 VDGQGAQRV
-758 AAEPDLPLRTADLT
+758 VPDAGLPLRTADRA
-772 GIPDARRAE
+772 GAPDPDAAVE
-781 AAETLLTEEL
+781 ALLAEEL
-791 GRPYDLAAGPLT
+791 NRPFDLAAGPLT
-803 RALLVRLAVED
+803 RALLIRLGAEEHV
-814 HLLLLA
+814 LLLA

-842 HAETTGEPD
+842 HAETTGEPAD
-851 GLAQPPLQY
+851 LAQPAVQY
-860 PDFAVWERRQRTAGG
+860 PDFAVWERRQRAG
-875 DAADLAY
+875 DADRADLAY
-882 WRRHLSGIQHL
+882 WRRHLADLQHL
-893 ELPTDRPRPAVRTT
+893 ELPTDRPRPAVRGTA
-907 TGAAHRHTLPAE
+907 GAAHRHVLPAH
-919 LVTRLRQLA
+919 LVDRLRQLA
-928 AGRGTTVFTLFA
+928 TGRGTTVFTLFA
-940 GASALLFSRYSGQR
+940 GAAALLFSRYSGQR
-954 DVAFGTV
+954 DIAFGTV
-961 TTGRGRRDLED
+961 TTGRGRRDLEE

-979 TVVLRGEVDERV
+979 TVVLRGEVDERA
-991 TVDRFVETMRTTV
+991 TVDRFVESMRTTV

-1040 QTAFAVPPLSGGLR
+1040 QTALPVPPRAGGLR
-1054 FADHPLPRPAAR
+1054 LAEHPLPRPAAR

-1090 LFEAATVARLTA
+1090 LFETATVARLTA

-1112 DGPGRRLAELTML
+1112 DGPGRTLAELPML
-1125 SAEEQRTLVDTW
+1125 SAEERHTLVDRW
-1137 NPPARRARD
+1137 NPPARRSRESGRD
-1146 TDHTTLPELLHAQAA
+1146 TLPGLFHAQAA

-1169 VCGPVRLDYAEVARR
+1169 ICGPDRLDYAEVARR
-1184 AGRIARLLAARG
+1184 AARLARLLVARG
-1196 AGPERLVALCLPRSA
+1196 AGPETLVALCLPRTA
-1211 DLVPVLWAVLASGA
+1211 DLVPVLWAVLGSGA
-1225 AYLPVDPGYPAERV
+1225 GYLPVDPAYPAERV
-1239 RLMLADAR
+1239 RLMLDDAR
-1247 PALVVA
+1247 PALVLA
-1253 TRETATAL
+1253 TRETAAAL
-1261 PADCAPLIL
+1261 PADCDPLFL
-1270 EDCADPSDVHLAPSD
+1270 EDCAGPEFADTPLAD
-1285 VHPAPPA
+1285 
-1292 GADRTG
+1292 ADRLR

-1323 IHRSVTALAQWAR
+1323 THRTVAALARWAG
-1336 ERFGAE
+1336 ERFDAGE
-1342 GLAHVI
+1342 LAHVI
-1348 SSTSL
+1348 AATSL

-1361 LLCPLV
+1361 LLCPLL

-1381 AEGAGPRHA
+1381 ADGAGPRRA

-1400 SRLISGGTAPV
+1400 SRLIAGGTAPV
-1411 TADTVVL
+1411 TASTVVL

-1425 QTVHDLRAAMPGSR
+1425 QTPHELRAALPGCR

-1474 LTRAYVLDH
+1474 LTRTYVLD
-1483 ALRPQP
+1483 ASLRPQP
-1489 VGVTGELYLGGGGLA
+1489 AGVTGELYLGGGGLA
-1504 RGYLHRP
+1504 RGYLNRP
-1511 GLTAARFVA
+1511 GLTATRFVA

-1532 TGDLVRRRA
+1532 TGDLVRRRF
-1541 DGGLEYV
+1541 DGALEYV

-1574 AGVAEAAA
+1574 AAVAEAAA
-1582 TATTDGDGHRRLAGY
+1582 TVTDDGEGHRRLVGY
-1597 VVPAAGQRVD
+1597 VVPAAGQRTE

-1622 MVPSAVLVLD
+1622 MVPSTVVVLD
-1632 ALPLS
+1632 ALPLN
-1637 PNGKLDRGRLPDP
+1637 PNGKVDRGRLPDP

-1664 PTERALAAIWAEV
+1664 PTERALAAVWAEV
-1677 LRVERIGVDD
+1677 LRTERIGVDD

-1693 GDSILSIQLVA
+1693 GDSILSIQVVA

-1719 RNQTVAALA
+1719 RHQTIAALA

-1733 AAGPRETAPAPEAAT
+1733 ASGPRETAPAPEPAT

-1755 IQHWLFAAA
+1755 IQRWLFDSAADRA
-1764 AERAGHFSQALSV
+1764 AHFAQALSL
-1777 RTPDDLDPA
+1777 RLPDDLDPA
-1786 ALEDA
+1786 ALEEA

-1804 RFVTDGAD
+1804 RFTAGGAD
-1812 GGAGWFIDERAP
+1812 PAPGWSVDERAP
-1824 RVRLTRH
+1824 RLPLTRH

-1842 PFDLARGPLLR
+1842 PFDLAHGPLLR
-1853 AVLHDCGPGL
+1853 AVLHDTGADG

-1870 VHHLVIDGVS
+1870 VHHLVVDGVS

-1895 RAGDDGAAA
+1895 RAGRDGAAA

-1911 LRQWARRLN
+1911 LRQWARRLT

-1927 FDDEREYWAE
+1927 FDDERAYWAE
-1937 AVPGTEPALP
+1937 AVPAAEPDLP
-1947 ADLPDGDDTY
+1947 AALAGGAGTY
-1957 AAQRAVTVRL
+1957 ADQRAVTVRL
-1967 SPAVTSAL
+1967 SPEDTSAL

-1988 DVLLS
+1988 DVLLG

-2001 WSGRD
+2001 WTGRE
-2006 RVLVDVEGHG
+2006 RVVVDVEGHG

-2037 PLALAVP
+2037 PVALAVP

-2074 RLTGSGAAP
+2074 RLAGPGAAP
-2083 HTPDAQVSFNYLG
+2083 PAPEARISFNYLG
-2096 RMGLPDDPDG
+2096 RMELPADPDG

-2121 AAERP
+2121 AAGRP
-2126 HALEVVGRLD
+2126 HALEVVGRLAGD
-2136 DDELEFTWFYAD
+2136 RLEFTWFYAD
-2148 RRYREDTVADLAGR
+2148 GPDREQTVADLAGR
-2162 FAAALEDLARHAA
+2162 FAGALADLARYAA
-2175 RPGAAGRTPSD
+2175 RPGTAGRTPSD

-2201 AADPAAVADILPLTP
+2201 GTDPAAVADVYPLTP
-2216 TQAGMLFHGLSQGD
+2216 TQTGMLFHGLSQD
-2230 SGVYFQQLTF
+2230 DRGVYVQQLTF
-2240 VLDGVPDPEAL
+2240 VLDGVPDPGAL
-2251 AAAWQYV
+2251 AAAWQRV
-2258 TDRTEVLRGRVAW
+2258 TDRTEALRGRVVW
-2271 QDVPEPLLVVQ
+2271 QDVPEPLLVVP
-2282 RHAAV
+2282 RHVAV
-2287 PVTHLDWRDLPP
+2287 PVTRLDWRDLTG
-2299 DECRARLDDVLARDR
+2299 DERRDRLADLLVRDR
-2314 AQGIDLGRA
+2314 AEGIDLGRA

-2328 LLARVSGT
+2328 CLARLSET
-2336 AVRVVWSFHHL
+2336 SVRVVWSFHHL
-2347 LLDGWSLFQ
+2347 LLDGWSMFQ
-2356 VLSDVFARHAGA
+2356 VLSDVFAEHAGA
-2368 GPDTLPHRPPHR
+2368 GTLPHRPPHR
-2380 DYVAWLRQRDPA
+2380 DYVAWLRRRDPEAA
-2392 EAEQHWRHRLSG
+2392 ERHWSRRLSG

-2422 AESTHEVRGT
+2422 AESTHAVRRA
-2432 LPAPA
+2432 LPAAA
-2437 TRALEEL
+2437 TRALQEL

-2464 ARQASRDEVV
+2464 ARQAGRDEVV

-2486 PGAEAMTGLF
+2486 PGADAMTGLF
-2496 ITTLPTRVTVPGHG
+2496 ITTLPTRVAVPGHG

-2517 TLQHDQIEDRRFDHL
+2517 ALQQDQSEDRRFDHL

-2537 KACSRLPERVG
+2537 RTFTGLPERVG

-2559 PVDDDLAASHGLRL
+2559 PVDDDLAAAHGLRL
-2573 SGLEGIET
+2573 SGLEGVET

-2592 GAELTLRLGY
+2592 GAELGLRLGY
-2602 DPELFDAGTAER
+2602 DPELFDTGTAER
-2614 MAEYLTVLLSGMA
+2614 LAEYLTVLLTHLPAGA
-2627 TGSGR
+2627 GR
-2632 PPARLPLLAPDRRE
+2632 PPARLPLLAPDRRA
-2646 QVLRAWNDT
+2646 QVLGDWNDT
-2655 ATDLPG
+2655 ATDLPEA
-2661 STVAGLFAAQVCRTP
+2661 TVAGLFAAQVRRTP
-2676 DAVAVE
+2676 DAVALE
-2682 AGDEHLT
+2682 AGDRHLT
-2689 YRELDARAARSAARL
+2689 YRELDARAARLADRL
-2704 AGLGVRPE
+2704 TGLGVRPE
-2712 HPVGVLMDRSVELIV
+2712 RAVGVLMDRSVELIV

-2765 DAGWERTAREALPG
+2765 DAGWEETARQALPG
-2779 GRVLR
+2779 DGVVRA
-2784 VDDASGADGPA
+2784 DDASGAAGTDAAPGAPLADGPSGPA
-2795 PTCAVHPD
+2795 VAVHPD

-2823 RQRDVAALALDRAF
+2823 RQRDVAALARDRAF
-2837 AGHDRILVHSP
+2837 AGHDRVLVHSP
-2848 GAFDASTYEVWVPLL
+2848 HAFDAATYEVWVPLL
-2863 RGGTAVLAPPTD
+2863 RGGTAVLAPAAD
-2875 VDAAQVRHAIT
+2875 LDAAQVRHAVT
-2886 EQRVSC
+2886 ERRVSC

-2918 TGGDVVPAQAVRR
+2918 TGGEAVPGAVVRR

-2994 PGQLYI
+2994 PGELYI

-3027 PGARM
+3027 PGTRM

-3046 LHFVGRADDQIKIR
+3046 LHFTGRADDQIKIR

-3072 LTAHPG
+3072 LTAHPAV
-3078 IAEAVVS
+3078 AEAVVS
-3085 LYEDAGRKRLAAHLV
+3085 LYEDGGRKRLAAHLV
-3100 PAGAATVPSAA
+3100 PAAAALPTAA

-3131 TVPELPLTG
+3131 TVPALPLTA

-3147 RLPAPDWSAGGERAH
+3147 RLPAPDWSAGGDRAH
-3162 RAPRTET
+3162 REPRTEA
-3169 ERILAGIWAE
+3169 ERALAGIWAD
-3179 LLGVARVGV
+3179 LLGVERVGV

-3214 TLTPRDLFRH
+3214 ALTPRDLFRH
-3224 PTVAELAGASG
+3224 PTVAALAAAGGAAA
-3235 GTGPAVAGTE
+3235 PAVAGTG
-3245 PVAGAADLTPI
+3245 PVDGTADLLPI
-3256 QHWFLDPRPA
+3256 QHWFLDPKPA
-3266 HPGFFNQSVVVETA
+3266 HAGFFNQSVVVETA
-3280 GAVDQDALRRALTAL
+3280 GPVDRDALHRALAAL
-3295 WTQHDALRA
+3295 WTHHDALRA
-3304 RFAADP
+3304 RFPLGNAG
-3310 DGTWRQDIAPADGP
+3310 DGTRRQDIAAAGSP
-3324 VPELLE
+3324 VPGLLQ
-3330 VHGRQTEERVTAA
+3330 VHDRSAEEPVTAA
-3343 AHGGLQLDTGPLF
+3343 AHAGLDLDSGPLF
-3356 TARLFT
+3356 TARLFAT
-3362 ADGTRPT
+3362 DGHGP

-3401 SGQPVRLPAR
+3401 AGEPVRLPAR
-3411 TTSVREWARRLRDRD
+3411 TTSVREWAGRLRDHD
-3426 RFTEQLAHW
+3426 RFTGQLAHW
-3435 ERTARHCAAP
+3435 ERAARACADP
-3445 LPVDGTGGNTAA
+3445 LPVDGTGGNTTA
-3457 DVREVTVRLDR
+3457 DLREVTVRLDR
-3468 DRTADL
+3468 DRTAGL

-3496 VLADWTGRDTVAVG
+3496 ALADWTGRVTVAVG

-3517 DQLFEDVDL
+3517 DRLFEDVDL

-3533 TSLFPVALAVP
+3533 TSLYPVALSVP
-3544 HGDWGTALKA
+3544 AGDWGTALKS

-3562 PERGLGYGVL
+3562 PDRGLGYGVL
-3572 RHLAGEERLTGA
+3572 RHLARHPRLTGT
-3584 PAPGI
+3584 PEPGI

-3599 TADGGALIGAVPGGL
+3599 SAPDATLVKAVPGGL
-3614 GGAEAPG
+3614 GGADAPDA
-3621 TERPH
+3621 ERPH

-3644 YSTGRHHEETVTALA
+3644 YSAGRHREETVTALA
-3659 EGMLRALCDIVAHC
+3659 EGMLRALGEIVAHC
-3673 ARPEAG
+3673 ARPDAG
-3679 GRTPSDFPLARLDQ
+3679 GRTPSDFPLAGLDQ
-3693 AAVDRIAGDG
+3693 AAVDRIAGNG
-3703 RDVEDVHPLTPM
+3703 RDVADVYPLTPM
-3715 QSGMLFHSLLD
+3715 QAGMLFHSLLD
-3726 PGGRTYVNQVQLV
+3726 PAARTYVNQVQLV
-3739 LSGVTDPHALA
+3739 LSGVTDPQALA

-3760 PVLRTH
+3760 PVLRTR
-3766 LVWQETPEPLQV
+3766 LVWQETPRPLQV
-3778 VRHRATVPV
+3778 VRHHATVPV
-3787 THHDWSGRP
+3787 TRHDWSRWP
-3796 ADDGARDLDR
+3796 AERRERELDR
-3806 LLAEDREAG
+3806 LLAEDRDTG
-3815 IDLGTAPLM
+3815 IDLGAAPLM

-3868 GRRPQVPE
+3868 GRRPSLPE
-3876 RRPFADYLRWLAG
+3876 RRPFADYLGWLAG
-3889 RDTARAERHWR
+3889 RDTAGAEAYWR
-3900 AALAGFQA
+3900 TALAGFQA

-3919 EAHRASSSES
+3919 EAHRSSSSGS
-3929 VRITLGPDDSARLR
+3929 VRVTLGPDVSARLR

-3965 SRYGGGSDVVFG
+3965 SRYGGGTDVVFG

-4001 PTRARVDERRPL
+4001 PTRARVDGRRPL
-4013 LDWLREL
+4013 LDWLGEL
-4020 QAAQSEARRHD
+4020 QSAQSEARRHD
-4031 FVSLAQLQAW
+4031 FVPLAQVQSW

-4063 EGALARY
+4063 EGALSRH

-4090 VAPGDTLSVNLDYDP
+4090 VAPGDTLTVNLDYDP
-4105 AAFDTG
+4105 AAFDTA
-4111 TVEALG
+4111 TVRALG

-4128 ADADR
+4128 DAPER
-4133 RLADLP
+4133 RLAELP
-4139 LLAPAEG
+4139 LLDPAGG
-4146 RALVGRFGGRVADTP
+4146 RALVARFGGRTAEAP
-4161 RDTLPEAFR
+4161 RDTLPDAFR

-4185 DTRLTYRELDA
+4185 DQCLTYRELDA

-4224 DLIVALLAVLKSGA
+4224 DLITALLAVLKSGA

-4261 DAVITAT
+4261 DAVITAA
-4268 ETAGRLPDGPITR
+4268 ETAGRLPEGPFTR

-4288 DPGVPDLP
+4288 DPGVPDTP

-4301 RRGTLLPGHPAYV
+4301 RRTALLPGHPAYV

-4333 VLALTDWAA
+4333 VRALTDWAA
-4342 AEFTGRA
+4342 AEFTGRG
-4349 LAHVVASTSLNF
+4349 LAHVLASTSLNF
-4361 DVSVFEIFSPLL
+4361 DVSVFEIFAPLL
-4373 SGGCVEVVRD
+4373 SGGCVEIVRD
-4383 LLALAERPGPW
+4383 LLALAERPGTW
-4394 KAGLL
+4394 RAGLL

-4433 VGRVRE
+4433 VERVRA
-4439 AVPGCQVRNIYGPTE
+4439 AVPGSQVRNIYGPTE

-4492 PVPAGAPGE
+4492 PVPVGAPGE
-4501 LFLAG
+4501 LHLAG

-4511 GYLRRPGLTASR
+4511 GYLGRPGLTAGR

-4532 GGRMYRTGDLV
+4532 GSRMYRTGDLV

-4588 RVVEHD
+4588 RVVEHA
-4594 GHRRLVGYA
+4594 GHRRLIGYA
-4603 VPRTPGL
+4603 VPRTPDR
-4610 PAPAGPPATGP
+4610 PHTG
-4621 TGQSSVG
+4621 TLA
-4628 GEVSGPA
+4628 GPA
-4635 GQGSV
+4635 GSDTLAGS
-4640 AGEVSG
+4640 AGSAGSAAPSPGSSG
-4646 PTGPGSVG
+4646 DTGPD
-4654 GAVPGAAGVTSA
+4654 
-4666 GHPVSGPAGL
+4666 PVGL

-4713 DRRALPAPRWSAP
+4713 DRRALPVPEWSAP
-4726 TAGAAGRP
+4726 AAGTAGRP
-4734 PRTEAERTLAAI
+4734 PQTEAEQILAGI
-4746 WSDVLG
+4746 WTEVLG

-4793 HQTLAELANVAERMP
+4793 HQTLA
-4808 DPALAAVAA
+4808 ALAAAAERLPAAAVTA
-4817 EQGPVTGDTPLTPV
+4817 EQGPVTGDAPLTPV

-4846 SQTVAH
+4846 SQTAAH
-4852 ELAADPDETLLR
+4852 ELATDPDENLLR
-4864 AALAAVLEH
+4864 AALAAVAGH
-4873 HDALRLRFEAAGD
+4873 HDALRLRYARTPD
-4886 GRWRQHGTAPGDDA
+4886 GTWRQYGTAPGDHDVV
-4900 HLEVHH
+4900 LEVHH
-4906 RAAPHEVAGA
+4906 RADPDEVAQALGA
-4916 LAAGFDLA
+4916 DFDLA
-4924 RGPLLRAALCRP
+4924 GGPLLRAALCRP
-4936 ADGGRPVLVLAAH
+4936 DDGGRPVLLLAAH

-4954 AVSWRLIL
+4954 AVSWRLVL
-4962 EDLDT
+4962 EDLDA

-4974 GERPALAP
+4974 GAQPALAP
-4982 KSTSFR
+4982 KSTPFR
-4988 TWARRLADHTGTGG
+4988 DWARRLAAHTEAGG

-5009 WRDLDAGP
+5009 WGSLDTGA
-5017 ALPTDHTGGANTVAV
+5017 ALPVDRPGGANTAAD
-5032 EENLTAGL
+5032 EESVTAGL

-5050 DVPDAYRTRVNDV
+5050 EVPEAYRTRVNDV

-5086 GHGREE
+5086 GHGRED
-5092 LFEDTDLARTVGWFT
+5092 LFADTDLARTVGWFT
-5107 TMYPVALDV
+5107 AVHPVALDV
-5116 PRNAGTGT
+5116 PRDAGTGT
-5124 VLKAVKEN
+5124 VLKSVKEN

-5138 GGLGYGALRHLHP
+5138 GGIGYGALRHLHP
-5151 TAAAQLP
+5151 TAGRELP
-5158 ALPPVCFNYL
+5158 ALPQICFNYL
-5168 GRQDR
+5168 GRPDR
-5173 TTPAP
+5173 DPAP
-5178 GGLLHAPLG
+5178 GGLLHAPYG
-5187 GLTGG
+5187 GLAGG
-5192 MDRCADRPY
+5192 MDRSADRPH
-5201 LLDVLGRVVDDRL
+5201 LLDVLGQVVGDRL
-5214 EFTWSYSREVHRRD
+5214 EFTWSYSREVHRRE

-5238 DELRE
+5238 QELRAV
-5243 IVRHCAAPGA
+5243 IRHCAEPGA

-5267 QAAVDRLVGSGADVT
+5267 QAAVDRLVGDGTDVV
-5282 DVYPLTPTQTGMVMH
+5282 DVYPLTPTQAGMVMH

-5302 EHGLYVEQITF
+5302 AHGLYVEQITF
-5313 VADGARDPE
+5313 VADGARDLA
-5322 TLAAAWRHVVD
+5322 TLAAAWQHVVD

-5357 VTLPVTEHD
+5357 VTLPVTRHD
-5366 WSRIPADR
+5366 WTRLPAGR
-5374 HDAELERL
+5374 HAAELERL
-5382 LGEERARGIALERA
+5382 LAAERAPGTALDRA

-5440 LARGERPRLPGRR
+5440 LARGERPRLPERR

-5466 TGQAEEHWRGAL
+5466 NQAAEEHWRGVL
-5478 AGLSAPTPL
+5478 AGLNSPTAL
-5487 PYDRRPAPGETARSG
+5487 PYDRRPAPDTTARSG
-5502 TWLSRRLG
+5502 TWLSQRLD
-5510 AEETRRL
+5510 ARETLRL

-5532 QGAWALLLS
+5532 QGAWALLLA
-5541 RWSGERQVCFGTTVS
+5541 RWSGEREVCFGTTVS
-5556 GRPAD
+5556 GRPAG

-5573 TTLPARVDV
+5573 TTLPARTAV
-5582 DGGASS
+5582 DGGAR
-5588 AGWLRALQEA
+5588 AAAWLRAVQEA
-5598 QAEDRRHDH
+5598 RAEDRRHDH
-5607 LPLNEVHA
+5607 LPLNALHA
-5615 LTQLQP
+5615 LTALEP
-5621 GTILFDSLVVFENYP
+5621 GTALFDSLVVFENYP

-5665 VSPGDRLSV
+5665 VSPGDRLTV
-5674 ELGYDARY
+5674 ELGYDPRY
-5682 FDAATADSLAGRL
+5682 FTEGTAASLAGQL
-5695 LHTLHALAGTDGTAR
+5695 LHTLHALAASDGTVR
-5710 LDDLDVVPPAQRE
+5710 LDDLDVLPPAQRE
-5723 RLLHGPA
+5723 RLLRGPS
-5730 RPGLGPVPTATLPA
+5730 RPALGPVPPATLPA
-5744 LVEAAV
+5744 LVEAVV
-5750 DRWPTAPALDAA
+5750 DRRPDAPALDAP
-5762 GTTLGFAEVEER
+5762 GTLLTFAEAEER
-5774 ANRLAHRLIA
+5774 ANRLAHHLIA
-5784 RGTGPGELVAL
+5784 RGTGPGDLVAL
-5795 LLPRSADMVLAQLA
+5795 LLPRSADMVLAQLGVA
-5809 VTKAGAAFLPVDPAY
+5809 KAGAAFLPVDPAY

-5841 LDAKEVA
+5841 LDAKEA
-5848 GLLAAP
+5848 AALLTAAP
-5854 PDDVPA
+5854 DGLPG

-5885 STGRP
+5885 STGTP

-5908 AHYQVAP
+5908 AHYQVTS

-5930 VLELCMSLPHGAGL
+5930 VLELCMSLPHGARL

-5950 PLLGPEL
+5950 PLLGAEL
-5957 AGVLRTERITHTLLP
+5957 AEVLRSERITHTLLP

-5981 DTPGTLPDLK
+5981 GTPGTLPDLK
-5991 TLIVGADACGAELV
+5991 TLTVGADACGPDLV

-6031 PLTADGS
+6031 PLTADGT

-6058 RPVPDGVAGELW
+6058 RPVPDGVPGELW

-6102 MYRTGDLVRRDS
+6102 MYRTGDLVRRDG

-6119 YQGRTDH
+6119 YLGRTDH

-6132 HRIEAGEVEATLVRH
+6132 HRIEAGEVEAALVRH
-6147 PGVLDAVVTVRED
+6147 PGVLDAVVSVRED

-6171 LTVPG
+6171 LTAPG
-6176 AEPPTTAG
+6176 AEPPAPAA

-6193 PGHMVPSAFVV
+6193 PGYMVPSAFVV

-6215 TDRAALPAPAPAD
+6215 TDRAALPAPAPAE
-6228 ERERPE
+6228 ERTGPA

-6256 AVGAEDDYF
+6256 PAGAEDDYF
-6265 LLGGDSMRAL
+6265 LLGGDSLRAL

-6282 DAFGVTLTPRDVLV
+6282 EAFGVALTPRDVLV
-6296 SHTVA
+6296 SRTVA
-6301 ALAQL
+6301 ALAEL
-6306 VEDQVLSELEE
+6306 VEDQVLSELEQ
-6317 AAYGGP
+6317 AAYGG
-6323 AEEEAHGGSDT
+6323 
-6334 EDAAHSGHDGRRGA
+6334 HD
-6348 YGGPEAADTGRDGGP
+6348 D
-6363 DAEDAGNDGGP
+6363 
-6374 DAEDAGNDGGPDAED
+6374 
-6389 AGNDGYE
+6389 
-6396 AEDAAYGG
+6396 EDAAYGG
-6404 HDHER
+6404 PDHDER

>member
-11 ASSLAQAGPAA
+11 ASSLPRAGDTAG
-22 DAPESATAAEHPT
+22 APESAAAPAHPT
-35 LGELFTA
+35 LGELFRT
-42 WVART
+42 WVTRT

-56 RRTWTYR
+56 RRTWSYR
-63 ELGARADR
+63 ELSARADR
-71 LAAHLV
+71 LAGYLT
-77 RRGAGP
+77 RQGAGP

-111 LPVDPAYPAER
+111 LPVDPAYPADR
-122 RALMLTDAA
+122 RTLMLTDAA
-131 PAVTLDDAG
+131 PAVVLDDPRRTAE
-140 QVGRL
+140 L
-145 LDADE
+145 LDTAE
-150 PPATEDTTG
+150 GPEDGEGAPRTG
-159 HAAEADADRTAG
+159 
-171 TDADRRAGTGA
+171 
-182 DHGAGTGADRRAG
+182 
-195 TGVDREPGTAADHT
+195 
-209 ARTDADHAAYVI
+209 ADHAAYVI

-240 GGFTAA
+240 GGFAAA
-246 AAERYAVG
+246 AAEQYAVG

-271 LELFISVLSGA
+271 LELCASVLSGA

-316 ATLPDPAQGTARHL
+316 ATLPDPAEGTARTL

-359 PTETTIVA
+359 PTEATVVA
-367 TWTGPLTAGHG
+367 TWTGPLTAGRG
-378 TPTIGGALP
+378 TPTIGDALP
-387 HTRVYVLDTAMRPVP
+387 HTRVYVLDAAMRPVA
-402 PGVDGELFV
+402 PGTDGELFV

-421 GRPGLTATRFVADP
+421 GRPGLTAARFVADP
-435 FGRPGAR
+435 FGPPGAR
-442 LYRTGDRARW
+442 LYRTGDRVRR
-452 TAAGELEFLGRL
+452 TADGELEYLGRL

-485 RAGAVGEA
+485 RLAAGAVGEA
-493 VVVVREDEPGRQR
+493 VVVVREDEPGHRR
-506 LVGYVTPAGQPAPTD
+506 LVAYVTPADPRGTTGTADTLDTPGPAGAAGPVPGPVPGPVSSGTATGSTDAGAVPAEAAGQTLPGRTAGTDESGATDGTTGAGTREGAAGDDPTADSTPARPLD
-521 PAAPT
+521 PA
-526 APAAPTD
+526 
-533 PAAPGGAA
+533 
-541 VVLDPVALRAA
+541 ALRAA
-552 VAAVLPA
+552 LAAVLPG
-559 HMVPSAVVVLERMP
+559 HMVPAAVVVLERMP

-579 IDRRALPAPERAT
+579 IDRRALPAPERVST
-592 AAGHVAPRSPQERA
+592 PDRVPPRSAGERA
-606 LARIWADVLGVDTVG
+606 LAAIWADVLGTGEIG
-621 VTDDFFDLGGESILA
+621 VTDDFLDLGGDSLLA

-662 AALAPLLADPSAA
+662 AALAPLLGDPSAA
-675 APPEPIPPAPRE
+675 APADPIPPAPAE
-687 GGLPLSSAQR
+687 GVLPLSNAQR
-697 RLWYLDDLTAGGT
+697 RLWFLDDLSDGGT
-710 EYNTGVALRL
+710 EYNTGVSLRLRGALDTDALR
-720 SGPLDPD
+720 
-727 ALGRSL
+727 RSL
-733 HRLAARH
+733 RRLAARH

-749 ADGQGVQRV
+749 VDGQGAQRV
-758 AAEPDLPLRTADLT
+758 AADPDLPLRTADLT
-772 GIPDARRAE
+772 DVPGADRAG
-781 AAETLLTEEL
+781 AAEELLTGEL
-791 GRPYDLAAGPLT
+791 CRPFDLVTGPLT
-803 RALLVRLAVED
+803 RALLVRLADDD

-828 WSVGILT
+828 WSVGVLT

-842 HAETTGEPD
+842 RAEATGEPD
-851 GLAQPPLQY
+851 GLPRPAVQY
-860 PDFAVWERRQRTAGG
+860 PDFAVWEQRRRAGDP
-875 DAADLAY
+875 DAPGNTDTADLAY
-882 WRRHLSGIQHL
+882 WRRHLSDLQHL

-907 TGAAHRHTLPAE
+907 AGAAHRHRLPAE
-919 LVTRLRQLA
+919 LTTRLRNLA
-928 AGRGTTVFTLFA
+928 TGRGTTVFTLFA
-940 GASALLFSRYSGQR
+940 GAAALLFARYSGQR

-961 TTGRGRRDLED
+961 TNGRGRRELED

-979 TVVLRGEVDERV
+979 TVVLRTDVDERV
-991 TVDRFVETMRTTV
+991 TVDRFVEGLRTTV
-1004 LDAFAHDA
+1004 LDAFAHDG

-1023 PPRDP
+1023 PTRDP

-1040 QTAFAVPPLSGGLR
+1040 QSPLGVPPVAGGLR
-1054 FADHPLPRPAAR
+1054 LTEHPLPRPAAR

-1071 EFTPDTDGGCVL
+1071 EFAPDTDGGCAL
-1083 TAEFSTD
+1083 TVEYNTD
-1090 LFEAATVARLTA
+1090 LFEAATVARLTG
-1102 HLHRLLEGMA
+1102 HLHRLLAGMA
-1112 DGPGRRLAELTML
+1112 DGPGRTLAELPML
-1125 SAEEQRTLVDTW
+1125 SAAEQHDLVDAW
-1137 NPPARRARD
+1137 NPPARRSRD
-1146 TDHTTLPELLHAQAA
+1146 TGHVTLPGLFGAQVA

-1169 VCGPVRLDYAEVARR
+1169 VCGADRLDYAETDRR
-1184 AGRIARLLAARG
+1184 ANRLARLLVARG
-1196 AGPERLVALCLPRSA
+1196 AGPETLVALCLPRSA
-1211 DLVPVLWAVLASGA
+1211 DLVPVLWAVLKSGA
-1225 AYLPVDPGYPAERV
+1225 GYLPVDPGYPAERI
-1239 RLMLADAR
+1239 RLMLDDAR
-1247 PALVVA
+1247 PALVLA
-1253 TRETATAL
+1253 TRDTASAL
-1261 PADCAPLIL
+1261 PEGCEPLLL
-1270 EDCADPSDVHLAPSD
+1270 EEC
-1285 VHPAPPA
+1285 A
-1292 GADRTG
+1292 GADGSDADLTDADRTR
-1298 PLLPDHPAYV
+1298 PLLADHPAYV

-1323 IHRSVTALAQWAR
+1323 THRSVAALAAWAG
-1336 ERFGAE
+1336 ERFGPD

-1348 SSTSL
+1348 ASTSL

-1361 LLCPLV
+1361 LLCPLL
-1367 AGGTVEVVADLPAL
+1367 AGGSVEVVADLPAL
-1381 AEGAGPRHA
+1381 ADTSAPRSA

-1400 SRLISGGTAPV
+1400 SRLVAGGAAPV

-1425 QTVHDLRAAMPGSR
+1425 QTVQDVRAAMPAAR

-1455 WFAGDRLPEQAPPI
+1455 WFADARLPEQAPPI
-1469 GDPVA
+1469 GEPVA
-1474 LTRAYVLDH
+1474 VTRAYVLDG

-1489 VGVTGELYLGGGGLA
+1489 PGVTGELYLGGGGLA
-1504 RGYLHRP
+1504 RGYLNRP
-1511 GLTAARFVA
+1511 GLSAARFVA

-1541 DGGLEYV
+1541 DGRLEYL

-1563 LGEVEEALRGC
+1563 LGEVEEALRHC

-1582 TATTDGDGHRRLAGY
+1582 TAAATDGHRRLAGY
-1597 VVPAAGQRVD
+1597 VVPAAGERID

-1622 MVPSAVLVLD
+1622 MVPAVVVVLD
-1632 ALPLS
+1632 ALPLNA
-1637 PNGKLDRGRLPDP
+1637 NGKIDRGRLPDP
-1650 GPAVRAVRHVAPRT
+1650 GPAVRTVRHVAPRT
-1664 PTERALAAIWAEV
+1664 PTEHALAAIWADV
-1677 LRVERIGVDD
+1677 LHLERIGVDD

-1693 GDSILSIQLVA
+1693 GDSILSIQVVA
-1704 RARQEGLPLTSRDVY
+1704 RARQEGLMLTSRDLY
-1719 RNQTVAALA
+1719 QHQTVAALA
-1728 RCADA
+1728 RRADA
-1733 AAGPRETAPAPEAAT
+1733 AGTPAASAAAPEAAT
-1748 GTAPLTP
+1748 GAAPLTP
-1755 IQHWLFAAA
+1755 IQHWLFGTA
-1764 AERAGHFSQALSV
+1764 AERAGHFAQALSV
-1777 RTPDDLDPA
+1777 QVPDELDPA

-1804 RFVTDGAD
+1804 RFTAGDGDARVSWSVAD
-1812 GGAGWFIDERAP
+1812 RTP
-1824 RVRLTRH
+1824 RIVLARH
-1831 TGPETDTPHFG
+1831 TGPGTDTPHFG
-1842 PFDLARGPLLR
+1842 PFDLAGGPLLR
-1853 AVLHDCGPGL
+1853 AVLHDRGPGL
-1863 PRVLHLA
+1863 PGVLHLS
-1870 VHHLVIDGVS
+1870 VHHLVVDGVS
-1880 WRVLLEDLDRAYRAR
+1880 WRILLDDLDRAYRAR

-1904 LPAKSSP
+1904 LPAKSTP
-1911 LRQWARRLN
+1911 VRQWARRLR
-1920 AHAADGG
+1920 AHAVDGG
-1927 FDDEREYWAE
+1927 FDDEREYWARE
-1937 AVPGTEPALP
+1937 VPDTAPAVPEE
-1947 ADLPDGDDTY
+1947 ADGPNTY
-1957 AAQRAVTVRL
+1957 ASQRAVTVRL
-1967 SPAVTSAL
+1967 SPEDTAVL
-1975 LRTLPDTYRTQAN
+1975 LRTLPETYRTQVN
-1988 DVLLS
+1988 DVLLG
-1993 ALGRALCG
+1993 ALGRALCAG
-2001 WSGRD
+2001 TGRE
-2006 RVLVDVEGHG
+2006 RVVVDVEGHG
-2016 REELFPE
+2016 REELFPD
-2023 LDISR
+2023 LDLSR

-2037 PLALAVP
+2037 PVALAVP
-2044 EDAGWDTV
+2044 GDAGWDTV

-2058 QLRAVPRHGLG
+2058 RLRAVPRHGLG

-2074 RLTGSGAAP
+2074 HLAAPGAAP
-2083 HTPDAQVSFNYLG
+2083 GTPHAQISFNYLG
-2096 RMGLPDDPDG
+2096 RMGLPDGGDG

-2126 HALEVVGRLD
+2126 HALEVVGLLD
-2136 DDELEFTWFYAD
+2136 GDRLEFTWFYSD
-2148 RRYREDTVADLAGR
+2148 RLHRRETVTALAEGFAGALADLAR
-2162 FAAALEDLARHAA
+2162 FAAS
-2175 RPGAAGRTPSD
+2175 PGAAGRTPSD

-2192 DQAAVDRIT
+2192 DQAAVDRVT
-2201 AADPAAVADILPLTP
+2201 GADPAAVADVLPLTP
-2216 TQAGMLFHGLSQGD
+2216 TQAGMLFHGLSQD
-2230 SGVYFQQLTF
+2230 DRGVYFQQLTF
-2240 VLDGVPDPEAL
+2240 VLDGVPDPDAL
-2251 AAAWQYV
+2251 AAAWQHV
-2258 TDRTEVLRGRVAW
+2258 TDRTEVLRGRVVW
-2271 QDVPEPLLVVQ
+2271 QDMPEPLLVVQ
-2282 RHAAV
+2282 RHAAL
-2287 PVTHLDWRDLPP
+2287 PVTHLDWRDLTE
-2299 DECRARLDDVLARDR
+2299 DERRTRLDDVLARDR
-2314 AQGIDLGRA
+2314 ADGIDLTRA

-2328 LLARVSGT
+2328 LLARVSDT

-2356 VLSDVFARHAGA
+2356 VLTDVFARHAGTDPEA
-2368 GPDTLPHRPPHR
+2368 GRDRPPYR
-2380 DYVAWLRQRDPA
+2380 DYLAWLGGRDTA
-2392 EAEQHWRHRLSG
+2392 EAEAHWRRRLSG

-2413 DREPREAHR
+2413 DREPRESHR
-2422 AESTHEVRGT
+2422 AESTHEVRAT
-2432 LPAPA
+2432 LPAAA

-2464 ARQASRDEVV
+2464 GRQAGRDEVV

-2486 PGAEAMTGLF
+2486 PGSDVMTGLF
-2496 ITTLPTRVTVPGHG
+2496 ITTLPTRVTVPAHG
-2510 TLLDWLR
+2510 TLVDWLR
-2517 TLQHDQIEDRRFDHL
+2517 ALQRDQSDDRRFDHV

-2537 KACSRLPERVG
+2537 RTFTALPERVG

-2559 PVDDDLAASHGLRL
+2559 PVDDGLAAAHGLSL

-2592 GAELTLRLGY
+2592 GTELTLRVGY
-2602 DPELFDAGTAER
+2602 DPELFDTATAER
-2614 MAEYLTVLLSGMA
+2614 LAEYLAVLLTGMPG
-2627 TGSGR
+2627 GSPR
-2632 PPARLPLLAPDRRE
+2632 PPARLPLLGPDRRT
-2646 QVLRAWNDT
+2646 QVLRTWNDT
-2655 ATDLPG
+2655 ATDLPDT
-2661 STVAGLFAAQVCRTP
+2661 TVAALFAEQARRTP

-2682 AGDEHLT
+2682 AGTERVT
-2689 YRELDARAARSAARL
+2689 YRELDARSARWAARL
-2704 AGLGVRPE
+2704 AALGIRPE
-2712 HPVGVLMDRSVELIV
+2712 RPVGVLVDRSVELV
-2727 TQLALVR
+2727 VAQLALVR

-2746 PAERLRRTLAE
+2746 PRERLRRMLAE
-2757 AGAGLLLT
+2757 AGADLLLT
-2765 DAGWERTAREALPG
+2765 DAAREETAHDLLPG
-2779 GRVLR
+2779 DRVLR
-2784 VDDASGADGPA
+2784 IDGPA
-2795 PTCAVHPD
+2795 PADHPAPAHAVHPD

-2808 MFTSGSTGTPKGVAV
+2808 MFTSGSTGVPKGVAV

-2837 AGHDRILVHSP
+2837 AGHDRVLVHSP
-2848 GAFDASTYEVWVPLL
+2848 HAFDAATYEVWVPLL
-2863 RGGTAVLAPPTD
+2863 RGGTAVLAPPAD
-2875 VDAAQVRHAIT
+2875 LDAAAVRRAVT
-2886 EQRVSC
+2886 EQGVGC

-2918 TGGDVVPAQAVRR
+2918 TGGEAVPGAVVRR

-2960 SGDPLP
+2960 AGDPLP

-2980 YVLDTALQPQPPGI
+2980 YVLDGALQPQPPGV
-2994 PGQLYI
+2994 PGELYI

-3013 GATAARYVADPYGP
+3013 GATAARYLADPFGP
-3027 PGARM
+3027 AGGRM
-3032 YRTGDIVR
+3032 YRTGDVVR

-3072 LTAHPG
+3072 LTAHPAV
-3078 IAEAVVS
+3078 AEAVVS
-3085 LYEDAGRKRLAAHLV
+3085 LYEDGGRKRLAAHLV
-3100 PAGAATVPSAA
+3100 PAEGAEVPAA
-3111 ELRAHL
+3111 AALRDHL

-3131 TVPELPLTG
+3131 TVPALPLTA

-3147 RLPAPDWSAGGERAH
+3147 RLPAPDWSAGAEGAY
-3162 RAPRTET
+3162 RAPRTES
-3169 ERILAGIWAE
+3169 ERLLAGIWAD
-3179 LLGVARVGV
+3179 LLGVERVGV

-3214 TLTPRDLFRH
+3214 TLTPRDLFRR
-3224 PTVAELAGASG
+3224 PTVAALAAAGAAA
-3235 GTGPAVAGTE
+3235 PAVAGTA
-3245 PVAGAADLTPI
+3245 PVSGEAGLTPI
-3256 QHWFLDPRPA
+3256 QHWFLDPRPEQPA
-3266 HPGFFNQSVVVETA
+3266 FFNQSVVVETA
-3280 GAVDQDALRRALTAL
+3280 GPVDEDALRRALTAL
-3295 WTQHDALRA
+3295 WTHHDALRA
-3304 RFAADP
+3304 RFRLEA
-3310 DGTWRQDIAPADGP
+3310 DGTWHQHIPAADDP
-3324 VPELLE
+3324 APELLR
-3330 VHGRQTEERVTAA
+3330 VHAPEDEEAVTAA
-3343 AHGGLQLDTGPLF
+3343 THAGLDLGTGPLCA
-3356 TARLFT
+3356 ARLFT
-3362 ADGTRPT
+3362 ADGTRP
-3369 ARLLLVAHHLVVDG
+3369 ARLLLVVHHLVVDG

-3401 SGQPVRLPAR
+3401 AGEPVRLPAR
-3411 TTSVREWARRLRDRD
+3411 TTSVREWADRLRARAATGFAAARD
-3426 RFTEQLAHW
+3426 HW
-3435 ERTARHCAAP
+3435 ARTARHCAEP
-3445 LPVDGTGGNTAA
+3445 LPADGDGDATTAG
-3457 DVREVTVRLDR
+3457 VREVTVRLDR
-3468 DRTADL
+3468 DRTDDL
-3474 LRRVPGV
+3474 LRRVPGA
-3481 YRTRV
+3481 YRTRI

-3496 VLADWTGRDTVAVG
+3496 VLADWTGRATVAVG

-3533 TSLFPVALAVP
+3533 TSLYPVALTVP
-3544 HGDWGTALKA
+3544 AGDWGTALKA

-3562 PERGLGYGVL
+3562 PERGLGHGVL
-3572 RHLAGEERLTGA
+3572 RHLARDAALTGT
-3584 PAPGI
+3584 PMPGI

-3599 TADGGALIGAVPGGL
+3599 SAGGGTLVGAVPGGL

-3635 DDRLEITWH
+3635 DDELEITWH
-3644 YSTGRHHEETVTALA
+3644 YSPGRHREDTVAALA
-3659 EGMLRALCDIVAHC
+3659 GGMLRALEDLVAHC
-3673 ARPEAG
+3673 VRPGAG

-3703 RDVEDVHPLTPM
+3703 REVADVYPLTPM
-3715 QSGMLFHSLLD
+3715 QAGMLFHSLLD
-3726 PGGRTYVNQVQLV
+3726 PEGSTYVNQVQLV

-3750 TAWQHTADAN
+3750 TAWQQTADAN
-3760 PVLRTH
+3760 PVLRTG

-3787 THHDWSGRP
+3787 THHDWTARP
-3796 ADDGARDLDR
+3796 DGGGARDLDR
-3806 LLAEDREAG
+3806 LLAEDRRAG

-3824 RLTLIRL
+3824 RLMLIRL

-3868 GRRPQVPE
+3868 GRRPEPPR
-3876 RRPFADYLRWLAG
+3876 RRPFADYLHWLAG
-3889 RDTARAERHWR
+3889 QDTGRAERYWR
-3900 AALAGFQA
+3900 ETLAGFQA

-3919 EAHRASSSES
+3919 QAHRDASSGT
-3929 VRITLGPDDSARLR
+3929 VRVTLGRDVTARLR

-3965 SRYGGGSDVVFG
+3965 ARYGGGDDVVFG
-3977 TTVSGRPAELP
+3977 TTVSGRPAGLP

-4001 PTRARVDERRPL
+4001 PTRVRVDGRRPL
-4013 LDWLREL
+4013 PEWLGEL

-4031 FVSLAQLQAW
+4031 FVSLAQVQSW
-4041 SEVPGGTGLFDSIV
+4041 SEVPGGTSLFDSIV

-4063 EGALARY
+4063 EGSLARH

-4090 VAPGDTLSVNLDYDP
+4090 VAPGDSLAVNLDYDP
-4105 AAFDTG
+4105 GAFDPA

-4128 ADADR
+4128 ADPDR

-4139 LLAPAEG
+4139 LLDPAGG
-4146 RALVGRFGGRVADTP
+4146 RDLVARFGGAVREAP

-4170 RQAERTPDAPAVRHG
+4170 RQAERTPHAPAVRHG
-4185 DTRLTYRELDA
+4185 DTCLTYQELDA
-4196 RSSRLA
+4196 RSGALA
-4202 RRLIAAGAGPE
+4202 RRLVAAGAGPE

-4224 DLIVALLAVLKSGA
+4224 DLVVALLAVLRSGA
-4238 GYLPVDPQYPAERVA
+4238 AYLPVDPQYPAERVA

-4261 DAVITAT
+4261 DAVITST
-4268 ETAGRLPDGPITR
+4268 ETAGRLPEGLYTR
-4281 ILLDAEP
+4281 ILLDQDRAAALP
-4288 DPGVPDLP
+4288 DTPG
-4296 VGDDE
+4296 GDGE
-4301 RRGTLLPGHPAYV
+4301 RREPLLPGHPAYV

-4320 TGRPKGVVVSHAS
+4320 TGRPKGVVVTHAS

-4342 AEFTGRA
+4342 AEFTGRGA
-4349 LAHVVASTSLNF
+4349 AHVVASTSLNF

-4373 SGGCVEVVRD
+4373 SGGCVEIVRD
-4383 LLALAERPGPW
+4383 LLALAERPGLW
-4394 KAGLL
+4394 RAGLL

-4414 VRITADT
+4414 VQVTADT

-4433 VGRVRE
+4433 VRRVRE
-4439 AVPGCQVRNIYGPTE
+4439 AVPGCRVMNIYGPTE

-4466 ADPDRDPPIGRPL
+4466 ADPDRDPPIGRPV
-4479 GGARAYVLDERMR
+4479 GGARAYVLDAHLR
-4492 PVPAGAPGE
+4492 PVPVGAPGE

-4511 GYLRRPGLTASR
+4511 GYLGRPGLTASR

-4532 GGRMYRTGDLV
+4532 GARMYRTGDLV
-4543 RWTADGDLVYLGR
+4543 RWTPDGDLRYLGR

-4568 ELGEVEAALARHPA
+4568 ELGELEAALTRHPD

-4588 RVVEHD
+4588 RVVEHA

-4603 VPRTPGL
+4603 VPR
-4610 PAPAGPPATGP
+4610 
-4621 TGQSSVG
+4621 
-4628 GEVSGPA
+4628 
-4635 GQGSV
+4635 
-4640 AGEVSG
+4640 
-4646 PTGPGSVG
+4646 
-4654 GAVPGAAGVTSA
+4654 GAA
-4666 GHPVSGPAGL
+4666 L
-4676 PDPAELRAFLAR
+4676 PDPADLRAFLGR

-4702 ERLPLGATGKL
+4702 DRLPLGATGKL
-4713 DRRALPAPRWSAP
+4713 DRRALPAPRWEA
-4726 TAGAAGRP
+4726 TATGGTARP

-4746 WSDVLG
+4746 WREVLG

-4764 LGGDSVL
+4764 LGGDSIL

-4793 HQTLAELANVAERMP
+4793 HQTLAELAAAATEFH
-4808 DPALAAVAA
+4808 AAAVTA
-4817 EQGPVTGDTPLTPV
+4817 EQGPVVGDAPLTPV
-4831 QHWLLGTLTGDPAHF
+4831 QHWLFDTLTGDPAHF
-4846 SQTVAH
+4846 SQTVAF
-4852 ELAADPDETLLR
+4852 ELAEDPGETLLR

-4873 HDALRLRFEAAGD
+4873 HDALRMRFEPAGD
-4886 GRWRQHGTAPGDDA
+4886 GTWRQHGTPPGQAP
-4900 HLEVHH
+4900 HLEVHD
-4906 RAAPHEVAGA
+4906 RAAVPEVAAA
-4916 LAAGFDLA
+4916 LGAGFDLA
-4924 RGPLLRAALCRP
+4924 AGPLLRAALCRP
-4936 ADGGRPVLVLAAH
+4936 GDGGRPVLLLAAH

-4967 AYRALRD
+4967 AHRALRD
-4974 GERPALAP
+4974 GERPALGA
-4982 KSTSFR
+4982 KSTSFAA
-4988 TWARRLADHTGTGG
+4988 WARRLAEHTAAGG
-5002 FDGELAH
+5002 FDTELAH
-5009 WRDLDAGP
+5009 WRDLDTTA
-5017 ALPTDHTGGANTVAV
+5017 ALPTDHADGANTVAV
-5032 EENLTAGL
+5032 EESVTTVLG
-5040 DAEETRRLLQ
+5040 AEDTRRLLQ
-5050 DVPDAYRTRVNDV
+5050 DVPEAYRTRVNDV
-5063 LLCALGRVLA
+5063 LLSALGRVLA

-5092 LFEDTDLARTVGWFT
+5092 LFDDTDLARTAGWFT
-5107 TMYPVALDV
+5107 AMYPVALDV
-5116 PRNAGTGT
+5116 PRHADTGT

-5151 TAAAQLP
+5151 TAGAGLP
-5158 ALPPVCFNYL
+5158 GLPQVCFNYL
-5168 GRQDR
+5168 GQQDR
-5173 TTPAP
+5173 TPAP
-5178 GGLLHAPLG
+5178 GGLLHAPHGALG
-5187 GLTGG
+5187 GG
-5192 MDRCADRPY
+5192 MDTTAQRPH
-5201 LLDVLGRVVDDRL
+5201 LLDVLGRVADGRL
-5214 EFTWSYSREVHRRD
+5214 EFTWSYSRELHRRE

-5238 DELRE
+5238 AELEE
-5243 IVRHCAAPGA
+5243 IVRHCAEPGA

-5267 QAAVDRLVGSGADVT
+5267 QAAVDRLVGTGGDVV
-5282 DVYPLTPTQTGMVMH
+5282 DVYPLTPTQTGMVVH

-5302 EHGLYVEQITF
+5302 GHGLYVEQITF
-5313 VADGARDPE
+5313 VADGARDPGL
-5322 TLAAAWRHVVD
+5322 LAAAWRHVVD

-5366 WSRIPADR
+5366 WSGLPADR
-5374 HDAELERL
+5374 RDAELERL
-5382 LGEERARGIALERA
+5382 LAAERAEGLALDRA

-5440 LARGERPRLPGRR
+5440 LVRGEPPRLPERR
-5453 PFADYAAWLAARD
+5453 PFADYAGWLAARD
-5466 TGQAEEHWRGAL
+5466 TGRAAEHWRDVL
-5478 AGLSAPTPL
+5478 AGLSGPTPL
-5487 PYDRRPAPGETARSG
+5487 PYDRRPAPGTTARSG
-5502 TWLSRRLG
+5502 TWLSQRLG
-5510 AEETRRL
+5510 TEETGRL

-5532 QGAWALLLS
+5532 QGAWALLLA
-5541 RWSGERQVCFGTTVS
+5541 RWSGEPEVCFGTTVS

-5573 TTLPARVDV
+5573 TTLPARTAV
-5582 DGGASS
+5582 DGGAPC
-5588 AGWLRALQEA
+5588 ADWLRAVQEA
-5598 QAEDRRHDH
+5598 RAEDRRHDH
-5607 LPLNEVHA
+5607 MPLNELHG
-5615 LTQLQP
+5615 LTGLP
-5621 GTILFDSLVVFENYP
+5621 AGTELFDSLVVFENYP
-5636 VGDATAGAHGLAL
+5636 VGDATAGAHGLTV

-5665 VSPGDRLSV
+5665 VSPGDRLAV
-5674 ELGYDARY
+5674 ELGYDPRC
-5682 FDAATADSLAGRL
+5682 FDAATAGSLAGQL
-5695 LHTLHALAGTDGTAR
+5695 LHTLHALAATDGTTR
-5710 LDDLDVVPPAQRE
+5710 LDDIDVLPPAQRD
-5723 RLLHGPA
+5723 RLLNPPA
-5730 RPGLGPVPTATLPA
+5730 RPDRTPVPAATLPA

-5750 DRWPTAPALDAA
+5750 DRWPTAPALAGPGTLLTFTQADAA
-5762 GTTLGFAEVEER
+5762 AD
-5774 ANRLAHRLIA
+5774 RLAHALMA
-5784 RGTGPGELVAL
+5784 RGAGPGDLVAL
-5795 LLPRSADMVLAQLA
+5795 LLPRSVDMVLAQLA
-5809 VTKAGAAFLPVDPAY
+5809 VAKAGAAFLPVDPAY

-5841 LDAKEVA
+5841 LDAKEIA

-5854 PDDVPA
+5854 PHDTPG

-5867 RTRPLDPDDPAYV
+5867 RTRPLDLDDPAYV

-5885 STGRP
+5885 STGTP

-5915 GDRVLAFATPSFDAS
+5915 GDRVLAFATPSFDAC
-5930 VLELCMSLPHGAGL
+5930 VLELCMSLPHGARL
-5944 VVPRPG
+5944 VVPPPG
-5950 PLLGPEL
+5950 PLLGAQL
-5957 AGVLRTERITHTLLP
+5957 ADVLRAERVTHTLLP
-5972 PAALATLPA
+5972 PAALATLPP

-5991 TLIVGADACGAELV
+5991 TLTVGADACGAELV
-6005 ARWAPHHRMV
+6005 GRWAPHHRMV

-6031 PLTADGS
+6031 PLRPDGA

-6058 RPVPDGVAGELW
+6058 RPVPDGVTGELW

-6088 ARFVADPFGPPGTR
+6088 ARFTADPFGPPGTR
-6102 MYRTGDLVRRDS
+6102 MYRTGDLVRRD
-6114 AGELH
+6114 AHGELH
-6119 YQGRTDH
+6119 YLGRTDH

-6132 HRIEAGEVEATLVRH
+6132 HRIEAGEVEAVLARD
-6147 PGVLDAVVTVRED
+6147 PGVLDAVVSVRED

-6171 LTVPG
+6171 LTAPG
-6176 AEPPTTAG
+6176 AEPPTAAA
-6184 LRELAARSL
+6184 LRTLAARFL
-6193 PGHMVPSAFVV
+6193 PAHMVPTAFVV
-6204 LDRFPLTENGK
+6204 LDRFPVTENGK
-6215 TDRAALPAPAPAD
+6215 TDRAALPAPAPAE
-6228 ERERPE
+6228 EREE
-6234 YVAPRTPT
+6234 QAGYVAPRTPT
-6242 EEALAAIWEETLQT
+6242 EEAVAAIWEETLGT
-6256 AVGAEDDYF
+6256 PVGAEDDYY

-6282 DAFGVTLTPRDVLV
+6282 DAFGVTLTPRDILV
-6296 SHTVA
+6296 SRTVA
-6301 ALAQL
+6301 ALAEL
-6306 VEDQVLSELEE
+6306 VEDQVLSELEA
-6317 AAYGGP
+6317 AAYG
-6323 AEEEAHGGSDT
+6323 
-6334 EDAAHSGHDGRRGA
+6334 HDGGD
-6348 YGGPEAADTGRDGGP
+6348 GPPAGHTHPAP
-6363 DAEDAGNDGGP
+6363 DD
-6374 DAEDAGNDGGPDAED
+6374 
-6389 AGNDGYE
+6389 
-6396 AEDAAYGG
+6396 EDAAYGG
-6404 HDHER
+6404 PDQDER